1 MANLVSGSFKSTNVN
16 DGADARLLMLEAS
29 GNVIGFDAE
38 GKVVPGQKVDIVA
51 YIQNIEGSPVFT
63 AIPYIGETAQTPI
76 TLKGSGNARYIT
88 GEEWNKDWNRLIVSV
103 SLAGFTDSTTIAKVQ
118 DGSGKDG
125 QNAIVGLLTNEA
137 ITLSADENGN
147 IPDFSTATGEFQ
159 IYDGLKKVTE
169 GVSFAISGQVG
180 ASGTINQNGVYN
192 VTAMT
197 ADTATI
203 EFKASYKGTEIVKK
217 LSLAK
222 SRKGQPGKNANLLY
236 LSVSNNVIV
245 FDANDVAF
253 PNQRI
258 SIVAKLQNISG
269 TATFKAIPYINATAQ
284 PEIALSG
291 SGNDRYI
298 SGENWDKRW
307 TSLSVTATMGGLS
320 DQTTIYKIS
329 EVKGADG
336 KNTIIGILTN
346 ESITISADANGNVP
360 DFTKATGTFQI
371 YDGIALVD
379 PKNVTYAVQTQTG
392 ATATIGT
399 DGVYRV
405 TAMSADTATVVF
417 KATYGGVE
425 RTKQLSIAKSK
436 AGQKGEAGNGI
447 KSTKTQY
454 QRSTDGQTPPTGTWL
469 DEIPVVPPGEF
480 LWTRVTQ
487 TFDDNTTSVSY
498 SVSKMG
504 EDGEKG
510 KDSYVHTMFANDIDF
525 GDYDYSG
532 NPNLMTVLKASD
544 FYTQSGATIED
555 FNGGLKVSFTKTDGA
570 TFLESRKNIP
580 ALLPNKQ
587 YVLSADVTVMEGYS
601 GKLENLRL
609 GYRKSPN
616 GTIILPLT
624 AKDAQV
630 GKKTKIFITANSSSA
645 TDPSIFDRMYF
656 TINTT
661 STEPFVGTVLIENI
675 KVEEGSTATPYQ
687 PNLIEEPYQISRE
700 PLGKNIADP
709 TKSFPYS
716 TSSYNIY
723 IGKNTEKYEANQ
735 KYIITMKA
743 TKASAKRFGVYLLGG
758 SLGVG
763 NMTPV
768 EGLTD
773 TWQLLFTVTD
783 AHINAGVTDV
793 LSIYQ
798 LPQSITASVQVEWI
812 KLEKAEVWTPNIDA
826 FEYVGFYTGELAEAP
841 SDPTMYKWNKIKGED
856 GVGLESTEIFYVGS
870 TNGQTPPESGWQT
883 TVPNVPQGQYMWTK
897 IVWTY
902 SDDSIKTAYS
912 VGKMGANGA
921 NGNDGLPGKDGVG
934 IKTTSVDYAI
944 STSGTT
950 KPTTGWQPTI
960 PTVPQGQYLWT
971 RITWTYTD
979 NTTEQGYSVARQGEK
994 GDSGKDGIAGKDG
1007 VGLQSTNITYAGSTN
1022 GSTPPSTGWNT
1033 QVPTVPPGQYLWT
1046 RTVWTY
1052 TDSTSETGYSVARMG
1067 ADGAK
1072 GNDGIAGKD
1081 GVGIKTTLIE
1091 YAVNTSGTTKPTS
1104 GWSTN
1109 IPTVPQGQYL
1119 WTRTTWTYT
1128 DNTTEQGYTVARMGA
1143 DGAKGNDGVSVK
1155 TITTTYQA
1163 GTSGTTPPTGT
1174 WLTTPPTVAEN
1185 QFLWTKIEI
1194 ALDNGTKST
1203 GYSVG
1208 KMGAQGQPGEK
1219 GDPGAPGTPG
1229 NGIKS
1234 SSVTYQVSTSGTTT
1248 PTGTWVSTPP
1258 TVPQGQYLWTRTV
1271 LTFDNGQSVTAYA
1284 VSKAGIDGENGL
1296 NNDNMVFNNRFDK
1309 FNEWPQNS
1317 MGWYKTQ
1324 FTQATQPETDKPTNN
1339 ILKIGGDASSGSR
1352 YTFSRN
1358 IAVVPGTTIEL
1369 SFDAK
1374 LSRLF
1379 TNKNIAIIRMFDAE
1393 HANSSNQPDTV
1404 GGNSYINLFTDGTA
1418 NVGAG
1423 VTEYDGKNTPIATAN
1438 TWYRYKVRFLVPD
1451 NVTNVKMFFIT
1462 TDTNAS
1468 SFLFVRDPQGVIYKD
1483 LNANTRN
1490 FALDSRFPS
1499 AKTIGGTTTRRK
1511 NIQLSRPTKA
1521 GEKYT
1526 IALDYSLISGTL
1538 TSQIQVVLADKN
1550 EAGKGNVLLNTS
1562 GNKNRL
1568 VGEITATGEADHLQ
1582 IFHGVGG
1589 ATTEA
1594 TNYEFEK
1601 IMFNL
1606 GDKTFDYEQAP
1617 EDGFSTT
1624 NVWPNSSWNIGK
1636 GAWVFTD
1643 DQFEILAPET
1653 DKPESSILHGKP
1665 KNINFQQTYQIP
1677 HPRFVNAGDIV
1688 HVSFDYKEKNRTA
1701 DTMLACVRI
1710 FPEKDTV
1717 NSSSNALM
1725 EKYIT
1730 PSVLGWSLA
1739 NNTNWI
1745 NVDYVFRSTVSGWLD
1760 ILPYDN
1766 DATGNHESFY
1776 REIFV
1781 TNAGKLHGEWSPAQV
1796 DFATQI
1802 DGIPKVFVQASM
1814 PTDPSIKN
1822 GDQWWVQSGNKV
1834 TSIKV
1839 YGNGAWHDQAID
1851 QAVLN
1856 IVQLN
1861 AVNINGSV
1869 VNGSQFINTFDI
1881 KDSDHSKMKGTT
1893 KIQDGFIMQDVENIG
1908 LDASGAETRKFLE
1921 SHLRLSYGSFLSQS
1935 TLFDDQG
1942 NQTSNSSSNLTGGYL
1957 NLTLKDSSGTYN
1969 GTLDAKALTNTGWKT
1984 LRLNSQMD
1992 IAEGN
1997 PPQYRIFYQLDGS
2010 KLIKFRGQVKMKSG
2024 KMLHTKTYYPFQNG
2038 DPTATSTS
2046 TENYVPEEIRPDR
2059 TAFGYGAGPKAGG
2072 RIAATTTP
2080 RILINPAEDG
2090 DYFSIEAFQYIK
2102 G

>member
-16 DGADARLLMLEAS
+16 DGADARLLMIEAS

-38 GKVVPGQKVDIVA
+38 GKAVPGQKVDIVA

-159 IYDGLKKVTE
+159 IYDGLTKVTE

-203 EFKASYKGTEIVKK
+203 EFKATYKGTEIVKK

-284 PEIALSG
+284 PGIALSG

-307 TSLSVTATMGGLS
+307 TSLSVTATIGELS

-399 DGVYRV
+399 NGVYRV

-454 QRSTDGQTPPTGTWL
+454 QRSADGQTPPTGAWL

-532 NPNLMTVLKASD
+532 NPNLSAKLNASS
-544 FYTQSGATIED
+544 FSNGTGATVADDNDEI
-555 FNGGLKVSFTKTDGA
+555 VFTLDGTNQLSKYA
-570 TFLESRKNIP
+570 TRTQTPLVEG
-580 ALLPNKQ
+580 KQ
-587 YVLSADVTVMEGYS
+587 YTISCEIM
-601 GKLENLRL
+601 LED
-609 GYRKSPN
+609 GFT
-616 GTIILPLT
+616 G
-624 AKDAQV
+624 
-630 GKKTKIFITANSSSA
+630 
-645 TDPSIFDRMYF
+645 DPSGIRLQHAYLPGGIVELQ
-656 TINTT
+656 TLTVPKNELNTWQKL
-661 STEPFVGTVLIENI
+661 VGTRTITQYSSTPNEWYPLFRDIRNLKPSGNVRLRNI
-675 KVEEGSTATPYQ
+675 KIEEGSTATPYQ
-687 PNLIEEPYQISRE
+687 PNLLDAPYYLSKVALGENLITNAKFPIITPNNPISGFDISEELI
-700 PLGKNIADP
+700 
-709 TKSFPYS
+709 
-716 TSSYNIY
+716 
-723 IGKNTEKYEANQ
+723 IGKTYNVSLKGNKPVNKEFHLYYGDADNYQ
-735 KYIITMKA
+735 A
-743 TKASAKRFGVYLLGG
+743 TLL
-758 SLGVG
+758 
-763 NMTPV
+763 PV
-768 EGLTD
+768 EGLK
-773 TWQLLFTVTD
+773 
-783 AHINAGVTDV
+783 DV
-793 LSIYQ
+793 LSA
-798 LPQSITASVQVEWI
+798 TFKASNSTGTSNLLRVALWQKPNSVTDGNVKIEWLKI
-812 KLEKAEVWTPNIDA
+812 EKGDTRTPNIDA
-826 FEYVGFYTGELAEAP
+826 FKYVGFYTGELAEAP

-912 VGKMGANGA
+912 VGKIGANGT

-934 IKTTSVDYAI
+934 ITDTLIEYAVN
-944 STSGTT
+944 TSGTVR
-950 KPTTGWQPTI
+950 PTSGWSTNTPS
-960 PTVPQGQYLWT
+960 VPQGQYLWT

-979 NTTEQGYSVARQGEK
+979 NTTEQGYIVARQGAN
-994 GDSGKDGIAGKDG
+994 GANGK
-1007 VGLQSTNITYAGSTN
+1007 
-1022 GSTPPSTGWNT
+1022 
-1033 QVPTVPPGQYLWT
+1033 
-1046 RTVWTY
+1046 
-1052 TDSTSETGYSVARMG
+1052 
-1067 ADGAK
+1067 
-1072 GNDGIAGKD
+1072 
-1081 GVGIKTTLIE
+1081 
-1091 YAVNTSGTTKPTS
+1091 
-1104 GWSTN
+1104 
-1109 IPTVPQGQYL
+1109 
-1119 WTRTTWTYT
+1119 
-1128 DNTTEQGYTVARMGA
+1128 
-1143 DGAKGNDGVSVK
+1143 DGVSVK
-1155 TITTTYQA
+1155 TIATTYQA
-1163 GTSGTTPPTGT
+1163 GTSGTTPPTGA
-1174 WLTTPPTVAEN
+1174 WLPTPPAVAEN

-1194 ALDNGTKST
+1194 SLDDGTKST

-1296 NNDNMVFNNRFDK
+1296 NNDNMVFNSRFEK

-1317 MGWYKTQ
+1317 MGWLKTQ

-1379 TNKNIAIIRMFDAE
+1379 TNKNIATIRMFDAE

-1418 NVGAG
+1418 SAGAG
-1423 VTEYDGKNTPIATAN
+1423 VTEYDGKNTPITTAN

-1451 NVTNVKMFFIT
+1451 NVTNVKIFFIT
-1462 TDTNAS
+1462 TDANAS

-1526 IALDYSLISGTL
+1526 IAFDYSLISGTL

-1582 IFHGVGG
+1582 IFHGVNG

-1636 GAWVFTD
+1636 GSWVFTD
-1643 DQFEILAPET
+1643 DQFEILEPET

-1665 KNINFQQTYQIP
+1665 KNINFQQTYQMP
-1677 HPRFVNAGDIV
+1677 HPRFVNAGDII

-1739 NNTNWI
+1739 NITEWTKI
-1745 NVDYVFRSTVSGWLD
+1745 DYVFRSTVSGWLE

-1766 DATGNHESFY
+1766 DTTGNHESFY

-1796 DFATQI
+1796 DFALQI
-1802 DGIPKVFVQASM
+1802 DGIPKVFVQANM

-1834 TSIKV
+1834 TAIKV

-1861 AVNINGSV
+1861 AVNINGSTIAGGEILQQFSFKESDTVLSEGATQFKDGYFKMDSFGYV
-1869 VNGSQFINTFDI
+1869 VDSAGTKERQAYENHYLLQGSQMTYQTINYNAID
-1881 KDSDHSKMKGTT
+1881 DT
-1893 KIQDGFIMQDVENIG
+1893 KVDVQANSI
-1908 LDASGAETRKFLE
+1908 LSGGRLFMSETN
-1921 SHLRLSYGSFLSQS
+1921 Y
-1935 TLFDDQG
+1935 
-1942 NQTSNSSSNLTGGYL
+1942 QTNEVYAGQLT
-1957 NLTLKDSSGTYN
+1957 
-1969 GTLDAKALTNTGWKT
+1969 AKALSNTGWKT
-1984 LRLNSQMD
+1984 FRLGPLFEVK
-1992 IAEGN
+1992 EGN
-1997 PPQYRIFYQLDGS
+1997 PPQYKIIHQLDGS
-2010 KLIKFRGQVKMKSG
+2010 KLVKFRGQFGLKSG
-2024 KMLHTKTYYPFQNG
+2024 NMRKGSTYYPFKAENNASSG
-2038 DPTATSTS
+2038 
-2046 TENYVPEEIRPDR
+2046 ENYVPAEITPDV
-2059 TAFGYGAGPKAGG
+2059 TAFGYGATSTAEGG
-2072 RIAATTTP
+2072 RLAATTA
-2080 RILINPAEDG
+2080 RNILLFPASDTS
-2090 DYFSIEAFQYIK
+2090 YCSIEAFQYIIER
-2102 G
+2102 

>member
-16 DGADARLLMLEAS
+16 DGADARLLMLETS

-38 GKVVPGQKVDIVA
+38 GKAVPGQKVDIVA

-159 IYDGLKKVTE
+159 IYDGLTKVTE

-203 EFKASYKGTEIVKK
+203 EFKATYKGIEIVKK

-307 TSLSVTATMGGLS
+307 TSLSVTATIGGLS

-399 DGVYRV
+399 NGVYRV

-417 KATYGGVE
+417 KATYGGAE

-454 QRSTDGQTPPTGTWL
+454 QRSTDGQTPPTGAWL

-480 LWTRVTQ
+480 LWT
-487 TFDDNTTSVSY
+487 
-498 SVSKMG
+498 
-504 EDGEKG
+504 
-510 KDSYVHTMFANDIDF
+510 
-525 GDYDYSG
+525 
-532 NPNLMTVLKASD
+532 
-544 FYTQSGATIED
+544 
-555 FNGGLKVSFTKTDGA
+555 
-570 TFLESRKNIP
+570 
-580 ALLPNKQ
+580 
-587 YVLSADVTVMEGYS
+587 
-601 GKLENLRL
+601 
-609 GYRKSPN
+609 
-616 GTIILPLT
+616 
-624 AKDAQV
+624 
-630 GKKTKIFITANSSSA
+630 
-645 TDPSIFDRMYF
+645 
-656 TINTT
+656 
-661 STEPFVGTVLIENI
+661 
-675 KVEEGSTATPYQ
+675 
-687 PNLIEEPYQISRE
+687 
-700 PLGKNIADP
+700 
-709 TKSFPYS
+709 
-716 TSSYNIY
+716 
-723 IGKNTEKYEANQ
+723 
-735 KYIITMKA
+735 
-743 TKASAKRFGVYLLGG
+743 
-758 SLGVG
+758 
-763 NMTPV
+763 
-768 EGLTD
+768 
-773 TWQLLFTVTD
+773 
-783 AHINAGVTDV
+783 
-793 LSIYQ
+793 
-798 LPQSITASVQVEWI
+798 
-812 KLEKAEVWTPNIDA
+812 
-826 FEYVGFYTGELAEAP
+826 
-841 SDPTMYKWNKIKGED
+841 
-856 GVGLESTEIFYVGS
+856 
-870 TNGQTPPESGWQT
+870 
-883 TVPNVPQGQYMWTK
+883 
-897 IVWTY
+897 
-902 SDDSIKTAYS
+902 
-912 VGKMGANGA
+912 
-921 NGNDGLPGKDGVG
+921 
-934 IKTTSVDYAI
+934 
-944 STSGTT
+944 
-950 KPTTGWQPTI
+950 
-960 PTVPQGQYLWT
+960 
-971 RITWTYTD
+971 
-979 NTTEQGYSVARQGEK
+979 
-994 GDSGKDGIAGKDG
+994 
-1007 VGLQSTNITYAGSTN
+1007 
-1022 GSTPPSTGWNT
+1022 
-1033 QVPTVPPGQYLWT
+1033 
-1046 RTVWTY
+1046 
-1052 TDSTSETGYSVARMG
+1052 
-1067 ADGAK
+1067 
-1072 GNDGIAGKD
+1072 
-1081 GVGIKTTLIE
+1081 
-1091 YAVNTSGTTKPTS
+1091 
-1104 GWSTN
+1104 
-1109 IPTVPQGQYL
+1109 
-1119 WTRTTWTYT
+1119 
-1128 DNTTEQGYTVARMGA
+1128 
-1143 DGAKGNDGVSVK
+1143 
-1155 TITTTYQA
+1155 
-1163 GTSGTTPPTGT
+1163 
-1174 WLTTPPTVAEN
+1174 
-1185 QFLWTKIEI
+1185 KIEI
-1194 ALDNGTKST
+1194 SLDDGTKST

-1284 VSKAGIDGENGL
+1284 VSKSGIDGENGL
-1296 NNDNMVFNNRFDK
+1296 NNDNMVFNSRFEK

-1379 TNKNIAIIRMFDAE
+1379 TNKNIATIRMFDAE
-1393 HANSSNQPDTV
+1393 HANSSNQPNTV
-1404 GGNSYINLFTDGTA
+1404 GGNSYINLYMDGTA
-1418 NVGAG
+1418 NAGAG

-1438 TWYRYKVRFLVPD
+1438 TWYRYKVRFLVPN
-1451 NVTNVKMFFIT
+1451 NVTNVKMFFT
-1462 TDTNAS
+1462 VSDPNAS
-1468 SFLFVRDPQGVIYKD
+1468 SFLFIRDPQGVIYKD

-1499 AKTIGGTTTRRK
+1499 AKTIGETTTRRK

-1526 IALDYSLISGTL
+1526 IAFDYSLISGTL

-1582 IFHGVGG
+1582 IFHGVNG

-1636 GAWVFTD
+1636 GSWVFTD
-1643 DQFEILAPET
+1643 DQFEILEPET

-1665 KNINFQQTYQIP
+1665 RNLSYQQAYQMP
-1677 HPRFVNAGDIV
+1677 HPRFVNAGDII
-1688 HVSFDYKEKNRTA
+1688 HVSFDYKEKNRTK
-1701 DTMLACVRI
+1701 DTLLAIIRI
-1710 FPEKDTV
+1710 FSEKDTA
-1717 NSSSNALM
+1717 NSAANALA
-1725 EKYIT
+1725 EKPIK

-1739 NNTNWI
+1739 NNTDWV

-1802 DGIPKVFVQASM
+1802 DGIPKVFVQANM

-1822 GDQWWVQSGNKV
+1822 GDQWWLQSGNKV
-1834 TSIKV
+1834 TAIKV

-1861 AVNINGSV
+1861 AVNINGSTIAGGEILQQFSFKESDTVLSEGSTQFKNGYFKMDSFGYV
-1869 VNGSQFINTFDI
+1869 VDSAGTKERKAYENHYLLQGSQMTYQTINYNATD
-1881 KDSDHSKMKGTT
+1881 DT
-1893 KIQDGFIMQDVENIG
+1893 KVDLQANSI
-1908 LDASGAETRKFLE
+1908 LSGGRLFMSETN
-1921 SHLRLSYGSFLSQS
+1921 Y
-1935 TLFDDQG
+1935 
-1942 NQTSNSSSNLTGGYL
+1942 QTNEVYAGQLT
-1957 NLTLKDSSGTYN
+1957 
-1969 GTLDAKALTNTGWKT
+1969 AKALSNTGWKT
-1984 LRLNSQMD
+1984 FRLGPLFEVK
-1992 IAEGN
+1992 EGN
-1997 PPQYRIFYQLDGS
+1997 PPQYKIIHQLDGS
-2010 KLIKFRGQVKMKSG
+2010 KLVKFRGQFGLKSG
-2024 KMLHTKTYYPFQNG
+2024 NMRAGATYYPFKAENNASSG
-2038 DPTATSTS
+2038 
-2046 TENYVPEEIRPDR
+2046 ENYAPAEITPDV
-2059 TAFGYGAGPKAGG
+2059 TAFGYGATSTAEGG
-2072 RIAATTTP
+2072 RLAATTS
-2080 RILINPAEDG
+2080 RNILLFPASDTS
-2090 DYFSIEAFQYIK
+2090 YCSLEAFQYIIER
-2102 G
+2102 

>member
-16 DGADARLLMLEAS
+16 DGADARLLMLETS

-38 GKVVPGQKVDIVA
+38 GKAVPGQKVDIVA

-159 IYDGLKKVTE
+159 IYDGLAKVTE

-197 ADTATI
+197 ADTAMI
-203 EFKASYKGTEIVKK
+203 EFKATYKGTEIVKK

-307 TSLSVTATMGGLS
+307 TSLSVTATIGGLS

-405 TAMSADTATVVF
+405 TAMSADTATIVF

-454 QRSTDGQTPPTGTWL
+454 QRSTNGQTPPTGTWL

-504 EDGEKG
+504 EDGENGKPSYIHTAWANVDTFPEFVKG
-510 KDSYVHTMFANDIDF
+510 ARPNVHRKSEL
-525 GDYDYSG
+525 YSMYS
-532 NPNLMTVLKASD
+532 NN
-544 FYTQSGATIED
+544 ATEYPIQGYWLTD
-555 FNGGLKVSFTKTDGA
+555 TDGRLFFRTERMDLEKNPA
-570 TFLESRKNIP
+570 TFSVYNTIGMDYNSNDPEN
-580 ALLPNKQ
+580 
-587 YVLSADVTVMEGYS
+587 S
-601 GKLENLRL
+601 GSINTNL
-609 GYRKSPN
+609 
-616 GTIILPLT
+616 
-624 AKDAQV
+624 V
-630 GKKTKIFITANSSSA
+630 GKKVIISGRWRGSKETELVFMSKVVVNGVTKALPKDKEKIRIS
-645 TDPSIFDRMYF
+645 TDWQTF
-656 TINTT
+656 
-661 STEPFVGTVLIENI
+661 STVID
-675 KVEEGSTATPYQ
+675 KVEEGTTLVRFLPSYNYPGNWETAEGFYLDQ
-687 PNLIEEPYQISRE
+687 KDIKVEIVEEGESEEPTPWIPPITRKLFN
-700 PLGKNIADP
+700 PKNIFEGGNSRNPANFQGSNVEATKNVEVAEWGAKDASTFVITGGTNIIKGVMKVRLTDPPLQSDGKTFYRTNFHIRNNHETNTLIIAANGGTSVSIPPKAIGYFGTPTNQHTANNNLQLHFQVADP
-709 TKSFPYS
+709 S
-716 TSSYNIY
+716 
-723 IGKNTEKYEANQ
+723 
-735 KYIITMKA
+735 M
-743 TKASAKRFGVYLLGG
+743 
-758 SLGVG
+758 
-763 NMTPV
+763 
-768 EGLTD
+768 D
-773 TWQLLFTVTD
+773 
-783 AHINAGVTDV
+783 INCTFWNPEFYAYDIEHGFM
-793 LSIYQ
+793 
-798 LPQSITASVQVEWI
+798 
-812 KLEKAEVWTPNIDA
+812 EKAPGSDGRIYLGT
-826 FEYVGFYTGELAEAP
+826 YTDSNEEASGNP
-841 SDPTMYKWNKIKGED
+841 VDYDWAKVKGED
-856 GVGLESTEIFYVGS
+856 GVGLISTEIFYAGS

-883 TVPNVPQGQYMWTK
+883 TVPNVPQGQYMWMK
-897 IVWTY
+897 AVWTY

-912 VGKMGANGA
+912 VGKIGA

-934 IKTTSVDYAI
+934 ITDTLIEYAVN
-944 STSGTT
+944 TSGTVR
-950 KPTTGWQPTI
+950 PTSGWSTNTPS
-960 PTVPQGQYLWT
+960 VPQGQYLWT

-979 NTTEQGYSVARQGEK
+979 NTTEQGYIVARQGEN
-994 GDSGKDGIAGKDG
+994 GK
-1007 VGLQSTNITYAGSTN
+1007 
-1022 GSTPPSTGWNT
+1022 
-1033 QVPTVPPGQYLWT
+1033 
-1046 RTVWTY
+1046 
-1052 TDSTSETGYSVARMG
+1052 
-1067 ADGAK
+1067 
-1072 GNDGIAGKD
+1072 
-1081 GVGIKTTLIE
+1081 
-1091 YAVNTSGTTKPTS
+1091 
-1104 GWSTN
+1104 
-1109 IPTVPQGQYL
+1109 
-1119 WTRTTWTYT
+1119 
-1128 DNTTEQGYTVARMGA
+1128 
-1143 DGAKGNDGVSVK
+1143 DGVSVK

-1163 GTSGTTPPTGT
+1163 GTSGTTPPTGA

-1194 ALDNGTKST
+1194 VLDNGTKST

-1258 TVPQGQYLWTRTV
+1258 AVPQGQYLWTRTV

-1296 NNDNMVFNNRFDK
+1296 NNDNMVFNSRFEK

-1418 NVGAG
+1418 NAGAG

-1462 TDTNAS
+1462 TDPNAS

-1499 AKTIGGTTTRRK
+1499 AKTIGTTTTRRK

-1526 IALDYSLISGTL
+1526 IAFDYSLISGTL
-1538 TSQIQVVLADKN
+1538 TSQIQVFLRDKN

-1582 IFHGVGG
+1582 IFHGVNG

-1636 GAWVFTD
+1636 GSWVFTD
-1643 DQFEILAPET
+1643 DQFEILEPET

-1665 KNINFQQTYQIP
+1665 INLSYQQAYQMP

-1688 HVSFDYKEKNRTA
+1688 HVSFDYKEKNRTK
-1701 DTMLACVRI
+1701 DTLLAIIRI
-1710 FPEKDTV
+1710 FPEKDTA
-1717 NSSSNALM
+1717 NSGANALA
-1725 EKYIT
+1725 EKPIK

-1739 NNTNWI
+1739 NNTDWV
-1745 NVDYVFRSTVSGWLD
+1745 NVDYVFRSTVSGWLEV
-1760 ILPYDN
+1760 LMYD
-1766 DATGNHESFY
+1766 DDVTGNHESFY

-1802 DGIPKVFVQASM
+1802 DGIPKVFVQANM

-1908 LDASGAETRKFLE
+1908 LDASGAETKKFLE
-1921 SHLRLSYGSFLSQS
+1921 SHLRLSYSSFLSQS

-1984 LRLNSQMD
+1984 FRLGPLFEVK
-1992 IAEGN
+1992 EGN

-2010 KLIKFRGQVKMKSG
+2010 KLVKFRGQFGLKSG
-2024 KMLHTKTYYPFQNG
+2024 TMKANGTYYPFK
-2038 DPTATSTS
+2038 A
-2046 TENYVPEEIRPDR
+2046 ENNASSGETYVPAEITPDV
-2059 TAFGYGAGPKAGG
+2059 TAFGYGATNTAQGG
-2072 RIAATTTP
+2072 RLAATTS
-2080 RILINPAEDG
+2080 RNILLFPASDAT
-2090 DYFSIEAFQYIK
+2090 YCSIEGFQYIIER
-2102 G
+2102 

>member
-16 DGADARLLMLEAS
+16 DGADARLLMLETS

-38 GKVVPGQKVDIVA
+38 GKAVPGQKVDIVA

-159 IYDGLKKVTE
+159 IYDGLTKVTE

-203 EFKASYKGTEIVKK
+203 EFKATYKGTEIVKK

-284 PEIALSG
+284 PGIALSG

-307 TSLSVTATMGGLS
+307 TSLSVTATIGELS

-399 DGVYRV
+399 NGVYRV
-405 TAMSADTATVVF
+405 TAMSADTATVIF

-454 QRSTDGQTPPTGTWL
+454 QRSADGQTPPTGTWL

-487 TFDDNTTSVSY
+487 TFDDDTTSVSY

-532 NPNLMTVLKASD
+532 NPNLMTVLKARN
-544 FYTQSGATIED
+544 FYPVSGGTIED
-555 FNGGLKVSFTKTDGA
+555 FNEGLKVTFTKTDGA
-570 TFLESRKNIP
+570 TFLETMKSIP

-587 YVLSADVTVMEGYS
+587 YTLSADVTVTEGYS

-609 GYRKSPN
+609 GYRKTPN

-675 KVEEGSTATPYQ
+675 KVEEGTTATPYQ
-687 PNLIEEPYQISRE
+687 PNLIEEPYQISHDALGGNILKPSTFPIENNEYMVANFIPDE
-700 PLGKNIADP
+700 P
-709 TKSFPYS
+709 
-716 TSSYNIY
+716 Y
-723 IGKNTEKYEANQ
+723 IEGQTYTF
-735 KYIITMKA
+735 TMEA
-743 TKASAKRFGVYLLGG
+743 TKAPTQTFGIYLRAG
-758 SLGVG
+758 SLGAG
-763 NMTPV
+763 NMKPV

-773 TWQLLFTVTD
+773 VWQVTFTPD
-783 AHINAGVTDV
+783 KDHINGGANGLNVF
-793 LSIYQ
+793 Q
-798 LPQSITASVQVEWI
+798 LPSTTKGKVKIKWA
-812 KLEKAEVWTPNIDA
+812 KLEKGGTRTPNIDA
-826 FEYVGFYTGELAEAP
+826 FKYVGFYTGELAEAP
-841 SDPTMYKWNKIKGED
+841 TDPTMYKWNKIKGED

-897 IVWTY
+897 VVWTY

-912 VGKMGANGA
+912 VGKIGANGA

-934 IKTTSVDYAI
+934 IDDTLIEYAVN
-944 STSGTT
+944 TSGTVR
-950 KPTTGWQPTI
+950 PTSGWSTNTPS
-960 PTVPQGQYLWT
+960 VPQGQYLWT

-979 NTTEQGYSVARQGEK
+979 NTTEQGYIVARQGAN
-994 GDSGKDGIAGKDG
+994 GANGK
-1007 VGLQSTNITYAGSTN
+1007 
-1022 GSTPPSTGWNT
+1022 
-1033 QVPTVPPGQYLWT
+1033 
-1046 RTVWTY
+1046 
-1052 TDSTSETGYSVARMG
+1052 
-1067 ADGAK
+1067 
-1072 GNDGIAGKD
+1072 
-1081 GVGIKTTLIE
+1081 
-1091 YAVNTSGTTKPTS
+1091 
-1104 GWSTN
+1104 
-1109 IPTVPQGQYL
+1109 
-1119 WTRTTWTYT
+1119 
-1128 DNTTEQGYTVARMGA
+1128 
-1143 DGAKGNDGVSVK
+1143 DGVSVK
-1155 TITTTYQA
+1155 TIATTYQA

-1174 WLTTPPTVAEN
+1174 WLPTPPAVAEN

-1194 ALDNGTKST
+1194 SLDDGTKST

-1258 TVPQGQYLWTRTV
+1258 AVPQGQYLWTRTV

-1296 NNDNMVFNNRFDK
+1296 NNDNMVFNSRFEK

-1317 MGWYKTQ
+1317 MGWLKTQ

-1339 ILKIGGDASSGSR
+1339 ILKIGGDASSASR

-1369 SFDAK
+1369 SFDVKTSIIFSAK
-1374 LSRLF
+1374 S
-1379 TNKNIAIIRMFDAE
+1379 ISHIRMYNSE
-1393 HANSSNQPDTV
+1393 KANSSNQTDTV
-1404 GGNSYINLFTDGTA
+1404 GGNSYINILQNGKADA
-1418 NVGAG
+1418 GAG
-1423 VTEYDGKNTPIATAN
+1423 VGEYEATNQAISTAN
-1438 TWYRYKVRFLVPD
+1438 KWYRYKVRFVVPND
-1451 NVTNVKMFFIT
+1451 VTNVKLFFVVNEP
-1462 TDTNAS
+1462 NAS
-1468 SFLFVRDPQGVIYKD
+1468 AFLFVRDPQGVIYKD

-1499 AKTIGGTTTRRK
+1499 AKTIGATTTRRK

-1526 IALDYSLISGTL
+1526 IAFDYSLISGTL

-1582 IFHGVGG
+1582 IFHGVNG

-1636 GAWVFTD
+1636 GTWVYTD

-1665 KNINFQQTYQIP
+1665 RNINFQQTYQIP
-1677 HPRFVNAGDIV
+1677 HPRFVNAGDII

-1739 NNTNWI
+1739 NNTDWV

-1766 DATGNHESFY
+1766 DVTGNHESFY

-1802 DGIPKVFVQASM
+1802 NGIPKVFVQASM

-1822 GDQWWVQSGNKV
+1822 GDQWWVQSGNRV

-1908 LDASGAETRKFLE
+1908 LNASGAETKKFSE
-1921 SHLRLSYGSFLSQS
+1921 SHMRLSYGSFLSQN

-1942 NQTSNSSSNLTGGYL
+1942 KQTSNSSSNLTGGYL

-1969 GTLDAKALTNTGWKT
+1969 GTLDAKALTNMPWVD
-1984 LRLNSQMD
+1984 LVMD
-1992 IAEGN
+1992 SAFETAESN
-1997 PPQYRIFYQLDGS
+1997 PPQYKIIYNLDGS
-2010 KLIKFRGQVKMKSG
+2010 KTINFRGQVKLKSG
-2024 KMLHTKTYYPFQNG
+2024 TMSPGRAYQPFKT
-2038 DPTATSTS
+2038 AS
-2046 TENYVPEEIRPDR
+2046 
-2059 TAFGYGAGPKAGG
+2059 GAHS
-2072 RIAATTTP
+2072 
-2080 RILINPAEDG
+2080 LPAEVRPRSTTFAYAPVG
-2090 DYFSIEAFQYIK
+2090 VASGTTFGGQWAITSSGYFSLGVAQSNTTYAVLSPITYVID
-2102 G
+2102 

>member
-38 GKVVPGQKVDIVA
+38 GKAVPGQKVDIVA

-88 GEEWNKDWNRLIVSV
+88 GEEWNKNWNRLIVSV

-159 IYDGLKKVTE
+159 IYDGLTKVTE

-197 ADTATI
+197 TDTATI

-307 TSLSVTATMGGLS
+307 TSLSVTATIGGLS

-329 EVKGADG
+329 EVKGSDG

-399 DGVYRV
+399 NGVYRV

-417 KATYGGVE
+417 KATYGGIE

-454 QRSTDGQTPPTGTWL
+454 QRSVDGQTPPTGAWL

-532 NPNLMTVLKASD
+532 NPNLMTVLKARD
-544 FYTQSGATIED
+544 FYPVSGGTIED
-555 FNGGLKVSFTKTDGA
+555 FNGGLKVTFTKTDGA
-570 TFLESRKNIP
+570 TFLETMKSIP

-587 YVLSADVTVMEGYS
+587 YTLSADVTVTEGYS

-645 TDPSIFDRMYF
+645 TDPLIFDRMYF

-687 PNLIEEPYQISRE
+687 PNLIEEPYQISHE
-700 PLGKNIADP
+700 PLGKNIANKDIQFP
-709 TKSFPYS
+709 IKSSAYLLYVARMIEPFVVRETY
-716 TSSYNIY
+716 TVTI
-723 IGKNTEKYEANQ
+723 
-735 KYIITMKA
+735 KA
-743 TKASAKRFGVYLLGG
+743 TKPASQTFMVYNSGEG
-758 SLGVG
+758 TTYYG
-763 NMTPV
+763 NLKPV

-773 TWQLLFTVTD
+773 IWSLTFTPENVSSSNPSDLRIFQYPSSTVGTCQID
-783 AHINAGVTDV
+783 WLKI
-793 LSIYQ
+793 
-798 LPQSITASVQVEWI
+798 
-812 KLEKAEVWTPNIDA
+812 EKGGIRTPNIDA
-826 FEYVGFYTGELAEAP
+826 FEYIGFYTGELAEAP
-841 SDPTMYKWNKIKGED
+841 NDPTIYKWNKIKGED
-856 GVGLESTEIFYVGS
+856 GVGLISTEIFYAGS

-883 TVPNVPQGQYMWTK
+883 TVPNVPQGQYMWMK
-897 IVWTY
+897 AVWTY

-912 VGKMGANGA
+912 VGKIGA

-934 IKTTSVDYAI
+934 IDDTLIEYAV
-944 STSGTT
+944 STSGTVR
-950 KPTTGWQPTI
+950 PTSGWSTNTPS
-960 PTVPQGQYLWT
+960 VPQGQYLWT

-979 NTTEQGYSVARQGEK
+979 NTTEQGYIVARQGAN
-994 GDSGKDGIAGKDG
+994 G
-1007 VGLQSTNITYAGSTN
+1007 TN
-1022 GSTPPSTGWNT
+1022 G
-1033 QVPTVPPGQYLWT
+1033 
-1046 RTVWTY
+1046 
-1052 TDSTSETGYSVARMG
+1052 
-1067 ADGAK
+1067 K
-1072 GNDGIAGKD
+1072 
-1081 GVGIKTTLIE
+1081 
-1091 YAVNTSGTTKPTS
+1091 
-1104 GWSTN
+1104 
-1109 IPTVPQGQYL
+1109 
-1119 WTRTTWTYT
+1119 
-1128 DNTTEQGYTVARMGA
+1128 
-1143 DGAKGNDGVSVK
+1143 DGVSVK

-1163 GTSGTTPPTGT
+1163 GTSGTTPPTGA
-1174 WLTTPPTVAEN
+1174 WLPTPPAVAEN

-1194 ALDNGTKST
+1194 SLDDGTKST

-1296 NNDNMVFNNRFDK
+1296 NNDNMVFNSRFEK

-1317 MGWYKTQ
+1317 MGWLKTQ

-1339 ILKIGGDASSGSR
+1339 ILKIGGDASSASR

-1379 TNKNIAIIRMFDAE
+1379 TNKNIATIRMFDAE

-1418 NVGAG
+1418 SAGAG
-1423 VTEYDGKNTPIATAN
+1423 VTEYDGKNTPITTAN
-1438 TWYRYKVRFLVPD
+1438 AWYRYKVRFLVPD
-1451 NVTNVKMFFIT
+1451 NVTNVKVFFIT
-1462 TDTNAS
+1462 TDPNAS

-1490 FALDSRFPS
+1490 FILDSRFPS
-1499 AKTIGGTTTRRK
+1499 AKTIGATTTRRK

-1582 IFHGVGG
+1582 IFHGVNG

-1701 DTMLACVRI
+1701 DTILACVRI

-1802 DGIPKVFVQASM
+1802 NGIPKVFVQANM

-1893 KIQDGFIMQDVENIG
+1893 KIQDGFVMQDVENIG
-1908 LDASGAETRKFLE
+1908 LDASGAETKKFSE
-1921 SHLRLSYGSFLSQS
+1921 SHMRLSYGSFLSQS
-1935 TLFDDQG
+1935 TLFDGQG

-1984 LRLNSQMD
+1984 LRLGPLFEVK
-1992 IAEGN
+1992 EGN
-1997 PPQYRIFYQLDGS
+1997 PPQYKIIHQLDGT
-2010 KLIKFRGQVKMKSG
+2010 KLVKFRGQFGLKSG
-2024 KMLHTKTYYPFQNG
+2024 TMKASGTYYPFKEVNNAQ
-2038 DPTATSTS
+2038 DPV
-2046 TENYVPEEIRPDR
+2046 NYVPDEIKPDV
-2059 TAFGYGAGPKAGG
+2059 TAFGYGATNTAQGG
-2072 RIAATTTP
+2072 RLAATTAKN
-2080 RILINPAEDG
+2080 ILLFPATDAT
-2090 DYFSIEAFQYIK
+2090 YCSIEGFQYIIES
-2102 G
+2102 

>member
-16 DGADARLLMLEAS
+16 DGADARLLMLETS

-38 GKVVPGQKVDIVA
+38 GKAVPGQKVDIVA

-159 IYDGLKKVTE
+159 IYDGLTKVTE

-180 ASGTINQNGVYN
+180 ASCTINQNGVYN

-203 EFKASYKGTEIVKK
+203 EFKATYKGTEIVKK

-269 TATFKAIPYINATAQ
+269 TATFKAIPYINTTAQ
-284 PEIALSG
+284 SEIALSG

-307 TSLSVTATMGGLS
+307 TSLSVTATIGGLS

-329 EVKGADG
+329 EVKGSDG

-399 DGVYRV
+399 NGVYRV

-454 QRSTDGQTPPTGTWL
+454 QRSVDGQTPPTGAWL

-532 NPNLMTVLKASD
+532 NPNLMKNITNDSWTAEGAMKITAVDDYLELTKD
-544 FYTQSGATIED
+544 ITGRYGNATIY
-555 FNGGLKVSFTKTDGA
+555 S
-570 TFLESRKNIP
+570 IP
-580 ALLPNKQ
+580 ALRSNSQ
-587 YVLSADVTVMEGYS
+587 YATSLEFYLKSGTPTEDLKKCNIAIEATNTSGQVYYSVIYMSDIPKSDEWINISNVFTTNTYTDNLSNWKFRIYVAPDVVVSMRV
-601 GKLENLRL
+601 K
-609 GYRKSPN
+609 
-616 GTIILPLT
+616 
-624 AKDAQV
+624 
-630 GKKTKIFITANSSSA
+630 
-645 TDPSIFDRMYF
+645 
-656 TINTT
+656 NT
-661 STEPFVGTVLIENI
+661 I
-675 KVEEGSTATPYQ
+675 KVEGGSTVTPYQ
-687 PNLIEEPYQISRE
+687 PNLLDAPYYLSKVSLGENLITNAKFPIITPNNPISGFDISEELI
-700 PLGKNIADP
+700 
-709 TKSFPYS
+709 
-716 TSSYNIY
+716 
-723 IGKNTEKYEANQ
+723 IGKTYTVSLKGTKPANKEFQLYYGEANYQ
-735 KYIITMKA
+735 ESQSQYQA
-743 TKASAKRFGVYLLGG
+743 TLR
-758 SLGVG
+758 
-763 NMTPV
+763 PV

-773 TWQLLFTVTD
+773 VWSATFTARKTSEMTNLLRVALWQKPNSATYNTVQID
-783 AHINAGVTDV
+783 WLKI
-793 LSIYQ
+793 
-798 LPQSITASVQVEWI
+798 
-812 KLEKAEVWTPNIDA
+812 EKGDTRTPNIDA
-826 FEYVGFYTGELAEAP
+826 FKYVGFYTGELAEAP

-902 SDDSIKTAYS
+902 SDDSVKTAYS
-912 VGKMGANGA
+912 VGKIGANGT

-934 IKTTSVDYAI
+934 IDDTLIEYAVN
-944 STSGTT
+944 TSGTVR
-950 KPTTGWQPTI
+950 PTSGWSTNTPS
-960 PTVPQGQYLWT
+960 VPQGQYLWT

-979 NTTEQGYSVARQGEK
+979 NTTEQGYIVARQGAN
-994 GDSGKDGIAGKDG
+994 G
-1007 VGLQSTNITYAGSTN
+1007 TN
-1022 GSTPPSTGWNT
+1022 G
-1033 QVPTVPPGQYLWT
+1033 
-1046 RTVWTY
+1046 
-1052 TDSTSETGYSVARMG
+1052 
-1067 ADGAK
+1067 K
-1072 GNDGIAGKD
+1072 
-1081 GVGIKTTLIE
+1081 
-1091 YAVNTSGTTKPTS
+1091 
-1104 GWSTN
+1104 
-1109 IPTVPQGQYL
+1109 
-1119 WTRTTWTYT
+1119 
-1128 DNTTEQGYTVARMGA
+1128 
-1143 DGAKGNDGVSVK
+1143 DGVSVK

-1163 GTSGTTPPTGT
+1163 GTSGTTPPTGA
-1174 WLTTPPTVAEN
+1174 WLPTPPAVAEN

-1194 ALDNGTKST
+1194 SLDDGTKST

-1258 TVPQGQYLWTRTV
+1258 VVPQGQYLWTRTV

-1296 NNDNMVFNNRFDK
+1296 NNDNMVFNSRFEK

-1352 YTFSRN
+1352 YTFSRS

-1418 NVGAG
+1418 SAGAG
-1423 VTEYDGKNTPIATAN
+1423 VTEYDGKNTPITTAN
-1438 TWYRYKVRFLVPD
+1438 AWYRYKVRFLVPD
-1451 NVTNVKMFFIT
+1451 NVTNVKIFFIT
-1462 TDTNAS
+1462 TDANAS

-1499 AKTIGGTTTRRK
+1499 AKTIGATTTRRK

-1526 IALDYSLISGTL
+1526 IAFDYSLISGTL

-1582 IFHGVGG
+1582 IFHGVNG

-1665 KNINFQQTYQIP
+1665 RNINFQQTYQIP
-1677 HPRFVNAGDIV
+1677 HPRFVNAGDII

-1745 NVDYVFRSTVSGWLD
+1745 KVDYVFRSTVSGWVD

-1802 DGIPKVFVQASM
+1802 NGIPKVFVQANM

-1908 LDASGAETRKFLE
+1908 LDASGAETKKFLE
-1921 SHLRLSYGSFLSQS
+1921 SHMRLSYGSFLSQS
-1935 TLFDDQG
+1935 TLFDDRG

-2024 KMLHTKTYYPFQNG
+2024 KMLRTKTYYPFQNG
-2038 DPTATSTS
+2038 NPTATATS
-2046 TENYVPEEIRPDR
+2046 TENYVPTEIRPDR
-2059 TAFGYGAGPKAGG
+2059 TAFGYGAGPNAGG

-2102 G
+2102 D

>member
-16 DGADARLLMLEAS
+16 DGADARLLILETS

-38 GKVVPGQKVDIVA
+38 GKAVPGQKVDIVA

-118 DGSGKDG
+118 DGSGKNG

-159 IYDGLKKVTE
+159 IYDGLTKVTE
-169 GVSFAISGQVG
+169 GVSFVISGQVG

-192 VTAMT
+192 ATAMT
-197 ADTATI
+197 ADTAMI

-307 TSLSVTATMGGLS
+307 TSLSVTATIGGLS

-399 DGVYRV
+399 NGVYKI

-454 QRSTDGQTPPTGTWL
+454 QRSTNGQTPPTGTWL

-555 FNGGLKVSFTKTDGA
+555 FNEGLKVTFSKTDGA

-587 YVLSADVTVMEGYS
+587 YVLSADVTVMEGYT
-601 GKLENLRL
+601 GKLDNLRL

-645 TDPSIFDRMYF
+645 TDPLIFDRMYF

-687 PNLIEEPYQISRE
+687 PNLIEEPYQISHE
-700 PLGKNIADP
+700 PLGKNILNPSIFPIKNSEYMVA
-709 TKSFPYS
+709 SFIPDEPYIEGQ
-716 TSSYNIY
+716 TY
-723 IGKNTEKYEANQ
+723 TF
-735 KYIITMKA
+735 TMEA
-743 TKASAKRFGVYLLGG
+743 TKPSTQTFGIYLRAG

-763 NMTPV
+763 NMKPV

-773 TWQLLFTVTD
+773 VWQVTFTPNKAIIDGGANGLNVF
-783 AHINAGVTDV
+783 
-793 LSIYQ
+793 Q
-798 LPQSITASVQVEWI
+798 LPGTTKGEVNIKWA
-812 KLEKAEVWTPNIDA
+812 KLEKGGTRTPNIDA
-826 FEYVGFYTGELAEAP
+826 FKYVGFYTGELAEAP

-856 GVGLESTEIFYVGS
+856 GVGLESTEIFYAGS

-883 TVPNVPQGQYMWTK
+883 TVPNVPQGQYMWMK
-897 IVWTY
+897 AVWTY

-912 VGKMGANGA
+912 VGKIGA

-934 IKTTSVDYAI
+934 ITDTLIEYAVN
-944 STSGTT
+944 TSGTVR
-950 KPTTGWQPTI
+950 PTSGWSTNTPS
-960 PTVPQGQYLWT
+960 VPQGQYLWT

-979 NTTEQGYSVARQGEK
+979 NTTEQGYIVARQGAN
-994 GDSGKDGIAGKDG
+994 GK
-1007 VGLQSTNITYAGSTN
+1007 
-1022 GSTPPSTGWNT
+1022 
-1033 QVPTVPPGQYLWT
+1033 
-1046 RTVWTY
+1046 
-1052 TDSTSETGYSVARMG
+1052 
-1067 ADGAK
+1067 
-1072 GNDGIAGKD
+1072 
-1081 GVGIKTTLIE
+1081 
-1091 YAVNTSGTTKPTS
+1091 
-1104 GWSTN
+1104 
-1109 IPTVPQGQYL
+1109 
-1119 WTRTTWTYT
+1119 
-1128 DNTTEQGYTVARMGA
+1128 
-1143 DGAKGNDGVSVK
+1143 DGVSVK

-1163 GTSGTTPPTGT
+1163 GTSGTTPPTGA
-1174 WLTTPPTVAEN
+1174 WLPTPPTVAEN

-1194 ALDNGTKST
+1194 SLDDGTKST

-1258 TVPQGQYLWTRTV
+1258 AVPQGQYLWTRTV

-1296 NNDNMVFNNRFDK
+1296 NNDNMVFNNRFEK

-1379 TNKNIAIIRMFDAE
+1379 TNKNIATIRMFDAE
-1393 HANSSNQPDTV
+1393 HANSSNQSDTV

-1418 NVGAG
+1418 NAGAG
-1423 VTEYDGKNTPIATAN
+1423 VMEYDGKNTPIATAN

-1451 NVTNVKMFFIT
+1451 NVTNVKMFFT
-1462 TDTNAS
+1462 VSDQNAS
-1468 SFLFVRDPQGVIYKD
+1468 SFLFIRDPQGVIYKD

-1499 AKTIGGTTTRRK
+1499 AKTIGASTTQRK

-1526 IALDYSLISGTL
+1526 IAFDYSLISGTL

-1550 EAGKGNVLLNTS
+1550 EAGKGKVLLNTS

-1582 IFHGVGG
+1582 IFHGVNG

-1636 GAWVFTD
+1636 GSWVFTD
-1643 DQFEILAPET
+1643 DQFEILEPET

-1665 KNINFQQTYQIP
+1665 INVSYQQAYQMP

-1688 HVSFDYKEKNRTA
+1688 HVSFDYKEKNRTK
-1701 DTMLACVRI
+1701 DTLLAIIRI
-1710 FPEKDTV
+1710 FPEKDTA
-1717 NSSSNALM
+1717 NSGANALA
-1725 EKYIT
+1725 EKPIK
-1730 PSVLGWSLA
+1730 PSVLGWSMA
-1739 NNTNWI
+1739 NNTDWV
-1745 NVDYVFRSTVSGWLD
+1745 NVDYVFRSTVSGWLE
-1760 ILPYDN
+1760 ILPYD
-1766 DATGNHESFY
+1766 DDVTGNHESFY

-1781 TNAGKLHGEWSPAQV
+1781 TNAGKLHGEWSPAQI

-1802 DGIPKVFVQASM
+1802 NGIPKVFVQANM
-1814 PTDPSIKN
+1814 PTDPSVKN

-1908 LDASGAETRKFLE
+1908 LDASGAETKKFLE
-1921 SHLRLSYGSFLSQS
+1921 SHMRLAYGSFLSQS

-1942 NQTSNSSSNLTGGYL
+1942 KETSNSSSNLTGGYL

-1984 LRLNSQMD
+1984 FRLGPLFEVK
-1992 IAEGN
+1992 EGN

-2010 KLIKFRGQVKMKSG
+2010 KLVKFRGQFGLKSG
-2024 KMLHTKTYYPFQNG
+2024 NMKAGATYYPFKTENN
-2038 DPTATSTS
+2038 ASTG
-2046 TENYVPEEIRPDR
+2046 ENYVPAEITPDV
-2059 TAFGYGAGPKAGG
+2059 TAFGYGATSTAQGG
-2072 RIAATTTP
+2072 RLAATTS
-2080 RILINPAEDG
+2080 RNILLFPASDTS
-2090 DYFSIEAFQYIK
+2090 YCSLEAFQYIIER
-2102 G
+2102 

>member
-16 DGADARLLMLEAS
+16 DGADARLLILETS

-38 GKVVPGQKVDIVA
+38 GKAVPGQKVDIVA

-76 TLKGSGNARYIT
+76 TLKGSENARYIT

-159 IYDGLKKVTE
+159 IYDGLTKVTE

-203 EFKASYKGTEIVKK
+203 EFKATHKGTEIVKK

-307 TSLSVTATMGGLS
+307 TSLSVTATIGGLS

-329 EVKGADG
+329 EVKGSDG

-346 ESITISADANGNVP
+346 ESITISADANGSVP

-399 DGVYRV
+399 NGVYRV

-454 QRSTDGQTPPTGTWL
+454 QRSADGQTPPTGTWL

-544 FYTQSGATIED
+544 FNTQSGATIED
-555 FNGGLKVSFTKTDGA
+555 FNGGLKVTFTKTDGA
-570 TFLESRKNIP
+570 TFLVSIKNIP

-587 YVLSADVTVMEGYS
+587 YTLSADVTVMEGYS

-609 GYRKSPN
+609 GYRKNPV

-624 AKDAQV
+624 AKNAQV
-630 GKKTKIFITANSSSA
+630 GKKTKIFITANSSSV

-656 TINTT
+656 TIHTT
-661 STEPFVGTVLIENI
+661 STEPFVGTALIENI
-675 KVEEGSTATPYQ
+675 KVEEGTTATPYQ
-687 PNLIEEPYQISRE
+687 PNLIEEPYQISHDALGGNILKPSTFPIENSEYMVANFIPDE
-700 PLGKNIADP
+700 P
-709 TKSFPYS
+709 
-716 TSSYNIY
+716 Y
-723 IGKNTEKYEANQ
+723 IEGQTYTF
-735 KYIITMKA
+735 TMEA
-743 TKASAKRFGVYLLGG
+743 TKPPTQTFGIYLRAG
-758 SLGVG
+758 SLGAG
-763 NMTPV
+763 NMKPV

-773 TWQLLFTVTD
+773 VWQVTFTPNKD
-783 AHINAGVTDV
+783 HIDGGANSLNVF
-793 LSIYQ
+793 Q
-798 LPQSITASVQVEWI
+798 LPSTTKGKVKIKWA
-812 KLEKAEVWTPNIDA
+812 KLEKGGTRTPNIDA
-826 FEYVGFYTGELAEAP
+826 FKYVGFYTGELAEAP
-841 SDPTMYKWNKIKGED
+841 TDPTMYKWNKIKGED
-856 GVGLESTEIFYVGS
+856 GVGLESTEIFYAGS

-897 IVWTY
+897 VVWTY

-912 VGKMGANGA
+912 VGKIGANGT

-934 IKTTSVDYAI
+934 ITDTLIEYAV
-944 STSGTT
+944 STSGTVR
-950 KPTTGWQPTI
+950 PTSGWSTNTPS
-960 PTVPQGQYLWT
+960 VPQGQYLWT

-979 NTTEQGYSVARQGEK
+979 NTTEQGYIVARQGAN
-994 GDSGKDGIAGKDG
+994 G
-1007 VGLQSTNITYAGSTN
+1007 TN
-1022 GSTPPSTGWNT
+1022 G
-1033 QVPTVPPGQYLWT
+1033 
-1046 RTVWTY
+1046 
-1052 TDSTSETGYSVARMG
+1052 
-1067 ADGAK
+1067 K
-1072 GNDGIAGKD
+1072 
-1081 GVGIKTTLIE
+1081 
-1091 YAVNTSGTTKPTS
+1091 
-1104 GWSTN
+1104 
-1109 IPTVPQGQYL
+1109 
-1119 WTRTTWTYT
+1119 
-1128 DNTTEQGYTVARMGA
+1128 
-1143 DGAKGNDGVSVK
+1143 DGVSVK

-1163 GTSGTTPPTGT
+1163 GTSGTTPPTGA
-1174 WLTTPPTVAEN
+1174 WLSTPPTVAEN

-1194 ALDNGTKST
+1194 SLDDGTKST

-1258 TVPQGQYLWTRTV
+1258 AVPQGQYLWTRTV

-1296 NNDNMVFNNRFDK
+1296 NNDNMVFNNRFEK

-1379 TNKNIAIIRMFDAE
+1379 TNKNIANIRMFDAE

-1404 GGNSYINLFTDGTA
+1404 GGNSYINLYMDGTA
-1418 NVGAG
+1418 NAGAG
-1423 VTEYDGKNTPIATAN
+1423 VTEYEGKNTPITTAN

-1451 NVTNVKMFFIT
+1451 NVTNIKIFFTT
-1462 TDTNAS
+1462 TDPNAS

-1653 DKPESSILHGKP
+1653 DKPESSILHGRP
-1665 KNINFQQTYQIP
+1665 RNLSYQQAYQMP

-1688 HVSFDYKEKNRTA
+1688 HVSFDYKEKNRTK
-1701 DTMLACVRI
+1701 DTLLAIIRI
-1710 FPEKDTV
+1710 FPEKDTA
-1717 NSSSNALM
+1717 NSGANALA
-1725 EKYIT
+1725 EKPIK
-1730 PSVLGWSLA
+1730 PSVLGWSMA
-1739 NNTNWI
+1739 NNTDWV
-1745 NVDYVFRSTVSGWLD
+1745 NVDYVFRSTVSGWLEF
-1760 ILPYDN
+1760 LTYD
-1766 DATGNHESFY
+1766 DDVTGNHESFY

-1802 DGIPKVFVQASM
+1802 NGIPKVFVQANM
-1814 PTDPSIKN
+1814 PIDPNIKN

-1893 KIQDGFIMQDVENIG
+1893 KIQDGFVMQDVENIG
-1908 LDASGAETRKFLE
+1908 LDASGAETKKFSE
-1921 SHLRLSYGSFLSQS
+1921 SHMRLSYGSFLSQN
-1935 TLFDDQG
+1935 TLFDGQG

-1957 NLTLKDSSGTYN
+1957 NLTLKDSSGSYN

-1984 LRLNSQMD
+1984 FRLGPLFEVK
-1992 IAEGN
+1992 EGN
-1997 PPQYRIFYQLDGS
+1997 PPQYKIIHQLDGS
-2010 KLIKFRGQVKMKSG
+2010 KLVKFRGQFGLKSG
-2024 KMLHTKTYYPFQNG
+2024 NMRKGSTYYPFK
-2038 DPTATSTS
+2038 A
-2046 TENYVPEEIRPDR
+2046 ENNASSGESYVPAEITPDV
-2059 TAFGYGAGPKAGG
+2059 TAFGYGATSTAEGG
-2072 RIAATTTP
+2072 RLAATTA
-2080 RILINPAEDG
+2080 RNILLFPASDTS
-2090 DYFSIEAFQYIK
+2090 YCSIEGFQYIIER
-2102 G
+2102 

>member
-16 DGADARLLMLEAS
+16 DGADARLLILETS

-38 GKVVPGQKVDIVA
+38 GKAVPGQKVDIVA

-76 TLKGSGNARYIT
+76 TLKGSGNARYII

-159 IYDGLKKVTE
+159 IYDGLKKATE

-203 EFKASYKGTEIVKK
+203 EFKATYKGTEIVKK

-253 PNQRI
+253 PNQHI

-307 TSLSVTATMGGLS
+307 TSLSVTATIGGLS

-346 ESITISADANGNVP
+346 ESITISSDANGNVP

-555 FNGGLKVSFTKTDGA
+555 FNGGLKVTFTKTDGA

-587 YVLSADVTVMEGYS
+587 YVLRADVTVMEGYS

-675 KVEEGSTATPYQ
+675 KVEEGTTATPYQ
-687 PNLIEEPYQISRE
+687 PNILEEPYQISHE
-700 PLGKNIADP
+700 PLGKNIANKDIQFP
-709 TKSFPYS
+709 IKSSAYLLYVARMIEPFVVGETYTIS
-716 TSSYNIY
+716 I
-723 IGKNTEKYEANQ
+723 
-735 KYIITMKA
+735 KA
-743 TKASAKRFGVYLLGG
+743 TKPASQTFMVYNSGEG
-758 SLGVG
+758 TTYYG
-763 NMTPV
+763 NLKPV

-773 TWQLLFTVTD
+773 IWSLTFTPGNVSS
-783 AHINAGVTDV
+783 INPSDLRIFQYPSSTVGA
-793 LSIYQ
+793 
-798 LPQSITASVQVEWI
+798 VQIDWLKI
-812 KLEKAEVWTPNIDA
+812 EKGDTRTPNIDA

-841 SDPTMYKWNKIKGED
+841 SDPTMYKWNKVKGED
-856 GVGLESTEIFYVGS
+856 GVGLKSTEIFYVGS
-870 TNGQTPPESGWQT
+870 TNGQTPPGSGWQT

-912 VGKMGANGA
+912 VGKIGANGA

-934 IKTTSVDYAI
+934 IADTLIEYAVN
-944 STSGTT
+944 TSGTVR
-950 KPTTGWQPTI
+950 PTSGWTTNTPS
-960 PTVPQGQYLWT
+960 VPQGQYLWT
-971 RITWTYTD
+971 RVTWTYTD
-979 NTTEQGYSVARQGEK
+979 NTTEQGYIVARQG
-994 GDSGKDGIAGKDG
+994 A
-1007 VGLQSTNITYAGSTN
+1007 N
-1022 GSTPPSTGWNT
+1022 
-1033 QVPTVPPGQYLWT
+1033 
-1046 RTVWTY
+1046 
-1052 TDSTSETGYSVARMG
+1052 G
-1067 ADGAK
+1067 ADGK
-1072 GNDGIAGKD
+1072 
-1081 GVGIKTTLIE
+1081 
-1091 YAVNTSGTTKPTS
+1091 
-1104 GWSTN
+1104 
-1109 IPTVPQGQYL
+1109 
-1119 WTRTTWTYT
+1119 
-1128 DNTTEQGYTVARMGA
+1128 
-1143 DGAKGNDGVSVK
+1143 DGVSVK

-1194 ALDNGTKST
+1194 TLDNGTKST

-1296 NNDNMVFNNRFDK
+1296 NNDNMVFNNRFEK

-1393 HANSSNQPDTV
+1393 HANSSNQTDTV

-1418 NVGAG
+1418 NAGAG
-1423 VTEYDGKNTPIATAN
+1423 VTEYDGKNTPITTAN

-1462 TDTNAS
+1462 TDPNAS

-1499 AKTIGGTTTRRK
+1499 AKTIGATTTRRK

-1526 IALDYSLISGTL
+1526 IAFDYSLISGTL

-1582 IFHGVGG
+1582 IFHGVNG

-1643 DQFEILAPET
+1643 DQFEILEPET

-1665 KNINFQQTYQIP
+1665 INVSYQQAYQMP

-1688 HVSFDYKEKNRTA
+1688 HISFDYKEKNRTK
-1701 DTMLACVRI
+1701 DTLLAIIRI
-1710 FPEKDTV
+1710 FPEKDTA
-1717 NSSSNALM
+1717 NSGASALA
-1725 EKYIT
+1725 EKPIK
-1730 PSVLGWSLA
+1730 PSVLGWSMA
-1739 NNTNWI
+1739 NNTDWV

-1760 ILPYDN
+1760 ILPYD
-1766 DATGNHESFY
+1766 DDTTSNHESFY

-1802 DGIPKVFVQASM
+1802 DGIPKVFVQANM

-1822 GDQWWVQSGNKV
+1822 GDQWWLQSGNKV
-1834 TSIKV
+1834 TAIKV

-1861 AVNINGSV
+1861 AVNINGSTIAGGEILQQFSFKESDTVLSEGSTQFKNGYFKMDSFGYV
-1869 VNGSQFINTFDI
+1869 VNSAGTKERKAYENHYLLQGSQMTYQTINYNATD
-1881 KDSDHSKMKGTT
+1881 DT
-1893 KIQDGFIMQDVENIG
+1893 KVDLQANSI
-1908 LDASGAETRKFLE
+1908 LSGGRLFMSETN
-1921 SHLRLSYGSFLSQS
+1921 Y
-1935 TLFDDQG
+1935 
-1942 NQTSNSSSNLTGGYL
+1942 QTNEVYAGQLT
-1957 NLTLKDSSGTYN
+1957 
-1969 GTLDAKALTNTGWKT
+1969 AKALSNTGWKT
-1984 LRLNSQMD
+1984 FRLGPLFEVK
-1992 IAEGN
+1992 EGN
-1997 PPQYRIFYQLDGS
+1997 PPQYKIIHQLDGS
-2010 KLIKFRGQVKMKSG
+2010 KLVKFRGQFGLKSG
-2024 KMLHTKTYYPFQNG
+2024 NMRAGATYYPFKAENNASSG
-2038 DPTATSTS
+2038 
-2046 TENYVPEEIRPDR
+2046 ENYVPAEITPDV
-2059 TAFGYGAGPKAGG
+2059 TAFGYGATSTAEGG
-2072 RIAATTTP
+2072 RLAATTS
-2080 RILINPAEDG
+2080 RNILLFPASDTS
-2090 DYFSIEAFQYIK
+2090 YCSIEAFQYIIER
-2102 G
+2102 

>member
-38 GKVVPGQKVDIVA
+38 GKAVPGQKVDIVA
-51 YIQNIEGSPVFT
+51 YIQNIEGSPIFT
-63 AIPYIGETAQTPI
+63 AIPYVGETAQTPI

-159 IYDGLKKVTE
+159 IYDGLTKVTE

-203 EFKASYKGTEIVKK
+203 EFKATYKGTEIFKK

-269 TATFKAIPYINATAQ
+269 TAAFKAIPYINATAQ
-284 PEIALSG
+284 SEIALSG

-307 TSLSVTATMGGLS
+307 TSLSVTATIGGLS

-329 EVKGADG
+329 EVKGSDG

-399 DGVYRV
+399 NGVYRV

-454 QRSTDGQTPPTGTWL
+454 QRSANGQTPPTGTWL

-487 TFDDNTTSVSY
+487 TFDDDTTSVSY

-544 FYTQSGATIED
+544 FLTQSGATIED
-555 FNGGLKVSFTKTDGA
+555 FNGGLKVTFTKTDGA

-580 ALLPNKQ
+580 ALLSNKQ
-587 YVLSADVTVMEGYS
+587 YTLSADVTVSDGYT
-601 GKLENLRL
+601 GKLDNLRF
-609 GYRKSPN
+609 GYRKWPT

-630 GKKTKIFITANSSSA
+630 GKKTKIFITANSSSV

-656 TINTT
+656 TIHTT

-675 KVEEGSTATPYQ
+675 KVEEGTTATPYQ
-687 PNLIEEPYQISRE
+687 PNILEEPYQISHE
-700 PLGKNIADP
+700 PLGKNILKPSTFPIENSEYMVA
-709 TKSFPYS
+709 SFIPDEPYIEGQ
-716 TSSYNIY
+716 TY
-723 IGKNTEKYEANQ
+723 TF
-735 KYIITMKA
+735 TMEA
-743 TKASAKRFGVYLLGG
+743 TKPPTQTFGIYLRAG
-758 SLGVG
+758 SLGAG
-763 NMTPV
+763 NMKPV

-773 TWQLLFTVTD
+773 VWQVTFTPNKD
-783 AHINAGVTDV
+783 HINGGANGLNVF
-793 LSIYQ
+793 Q
-798 LPQSITASVQVEWI
+798 LPSTTKGKVKIKWA
-812 KLEKAEVWTPNIDA
+812 KLEKGGTRTPNIDA
-826 FEYVGFYTGELAEAP
+826 FKYVGFYTGELAEAP
-841 SDPTMYKWNKIKGED
+841 TDPTMYKWNKIKGED

-870 TNGQTPPESGWQT
+870 TNGQTPPDSGWQT

-897 IVWTY
+897 VVWTY

-912 VGKMGANGA
+912 VGKIGANGT

-934 IKTTSVDYAI
+934 IDDTLIEYAV
-944 STSGTT
+944 STSGTVR
-950 KPTTGWQPTI
+950 PTSGWSTNTPS
-960 PTVPQGQYLWT
+960 VPQGQYLWT

-979 NTTEQGYSVARQGEK
+979 KTTEQGYIVARQGAN
-994 GDSGKDGIAGKDG
+994 GK
-1007 VGLQSTNITYAGSTN
+1007 
-1022 GSTPPSTGWNT
+1022 
-1033 QVPTVPPGQYLWT
+1033 
-1046 RTVWTY
+1046 
-1052 TDSTSETGYSVARMG
+1052 
-1067 ADGAK
+1067 
-1072 GNDGIAGKD
+1072 
-1081 GVGIKTTLIE
+1081 
-1091 YAVNTSGTTKPTS
+1091 
-1104 GWSTN
+1104 
-1109 IPTVPQGQYL
+1109 
-1119 WTRTTWTYT
+1119 
-1128 DNTTEQGYTVARMGA
+1128 
-1143 DGAKGNDGVSVK
+1143 DGVSVK

-1163 GTSGTTPPTGT
+1163 GTSGTTPPTGA
-1174 WLTTPPTVAEN
+1174 WLPTPPTVAEN

-1194 ALDNGTKST
+1194 SLDNGTKST

-1258 TVPQGQYLWTRTV
+1258 AVPQGQYLWTRTV

-1296 NNDNMVFNNRFDK
+1296 NNDNMVFNNRFEK

-1339 ILKIGGDASSGSR
+1339 ILKIGGDASSASR

-1379 TNKNIAIIRMFDAE
+1379 TSKGIANIRMFDAE
-1393 HANSSNQPDTV
+1393 HANSVNQTV

-1418 NVGAG
+1418 SAGAG
-1423 VTEYDGKNTPIATAN
+1423 VTEYDGKNTPITTAN

-1462 TDTNAS
+1462 TDPNAS

-1499 AKTIGGTTTRRK
+1499 AKTIGATTTRRK

-1582 IFHGVGG
+1582 IFHGVNG

-1665 KNINFQQTYQIP
+1665 INLSFQQAYQMP

-1688 HVSFDYKEKNRTA
+1688 HVSFDYKEKNRTK
-1701 DTMLACVRI
+1701 DTLLAIIRI
-1710 FPEKDTV
+1710 FPEKDTA
-1717 NSSSNALM
+1717 NSGANALA
-1725 EKYIT
+1725 EKPIK

-1739 NNTNWI
+1739 NNTDWV
-1745 NVDYVFRSTVSGWLD
+1745 NVDYVFRSTVSGWLEV
-1760 ILPYDN
+1760 LMYD
-1766 DATGNHESFY
+1766 DDVTGNHESFY

-1802 DGIPKVFVQASM
+1802 DGIPKVFVQANM

-1861 AVNINGSV
+1861 AVNINGSI

-1908 LDASGAETRKFLE
+1908 LDASGEETKKFLE

-1969 GTLDAKALTNTGWKT
+1969 GTLDAKSLTNTGWKT
-1984 LRLNSQMD
+1984 LRLNSKMD

-2024 KMLHTKTYYPFQNG
+2024 KMLRTKTYYPFQNG

-2059 TAFGYGAGPKAGG
+2059 TAFGYGAGPNAGG

-2080 RILINPAEDG
+2080 RIVINPAEDG

-2102 G
+2102 D

>member
-38 GKVVPGQKVDIVA
+38 GEAVPGQKVDIVA

-88 GEEWNKDWNRLIVSV
+88 GEEWNKNWNRLIVSV

-159 IYDGLKKVTE
+159 IYDGLTKVTE

-203 EFKASYKGTEIVKK
+203 EFKATYKGTEIVKK

-284 PEIALSG
+284 PGIALSG

-307 TSLSVTATMGGLS
+307 TSLSVTATIGELS

-379 PKNVTYAVQTQTG
+379 PKNVTYVVQTQTG
-392 ATATIGT
+392 ATTTIGT

-454 QRSTDGQTPPTGTWL
+454 QRSADGQTPPTGTWL

-532 NPNLMTVLKASD
+532 RPNLMPILDFSKFSGNGQTITKPLACFKDHGTYLELDSSD
-544 FYTQSGATIED
+544 PSAVNT
-555 FNGGLKVSFTKTDGA
+555 
-570 TFLESRKNIP
+570 SRNIYVP
-580 ALLPNKQ
+580 NCSALLPNST
-587 YVLSADVTVMEGYS
+587 YIMTVPIMINADFDNFGTAFVLKANDGTA
-601 GKLENLRL
+601 L
-609 GYRKSPN
+609 GTAL
-616 GTIILPLT
+616 GTINPPREN
-624 AKDAQV
+624 V
-630 GKKTKIFITANSSSA
+630 GTWQNVTKVFTV
-645 TDPSIFDRMYF
+645 PSNLKFDTTYVQLWQPKEGKGK
-656 TINTT
+656 IYIGYDIKIEKVT
-661 STEPFVGTVLIENI
+661 ST
-675 KVEEGSTATPYQ
+675 SDTATPYQ
-687 PNLIEEPYQISRE
+687 PNLLEEPYQISHE
-700 PLGKNIADP
+700 PLGKNIASNVGLPVTTSAQLITQQTLKDYVVKGETYTVTLKG
-709 TKSFPYS
+709 TKPANQGFRVFIAQDNGNRTMADMEPIEGLPDQWKA
-716 TSSYNIY
+716 TFTYNID
-723 IGKNTEKYEANQ
+723 NTNNG
-735 KYIITMKA
+735 
-743 TKASAKRFGVYLLGG
+743 AKELR
-758 SLGVG
+758 
-763 NMTPV
+763 
-768 EGLTD
+768 
-773 TWQLLFTVTD
+773 
-783 AHINAGVTDV
+783 
-793 LSIYQ
+793 IYQ
-798 LPQSITASVQVEWI
+798 RYSELGSCTIEWV
-812 KLEKAEVWTPNIDA
+812 KLEKGGTRTPNIDA
-826 FEYVGFYTGELAEAP
+826 FKYVGFYTGELAEAP
-841 SDPTMYKWNKIKGED
+841 SNPTMYKWNKIKGED
-856 GVGLESTEIFYVGS
+856 GVGLETTEIFYVGS

-897 IVWTY
+897 VVWTY

-912 VGKMGANGA
+912 VGKIGANGA
-921 NGNDGLPGKDGVG
+921 TGNDGLPGKDGVG
-934 IKTTSVDYAI
+934 IDDTLIEYAVN
-944 STSGTT
+944 TSGTVR
-950 KPTTGWQPTI
+950 PTSGWSTNTPS
-960 PTVPQGQYLWT
+960 VPQGQYLWT

-979 NTTEQGYSVARQGEK
+979 NTTEQGYIVARQGAN
-994 GDSGKDGIAGKDG
+994 GANGK
-1007 VGLQSTNITYAGSTN
+1007 
-1022 GSTPPSTGWNT
+1022 
-1033 QVPTVPPGQYLWT
+1033 
-1046 RTVWTY
+1046 
-1052 TDSTSETGYSVARMG
+1052 
-1067 ADGAK
+1067 
-1072 GNDGIAGKD
+1072 
-1081 GVGIKTTLIE
+1081 
-1091 YAVNTSGTTKPTS
+1091 
-1104 GWSTN
+1104 
-1109 IPTVPQGQYL
+1109 
-1119 WTRTTWTYT
+1119 
-1128 DNTTEQGYTVARMGA
+1128 
-1143 DGAKGNDGVSVK
+1143 DGVSVK
-1155 TITTTYQA
+1155 TIATTYQA
-1163 GTSGTTPPTGT
+1163 GTSGTTPPTGA
-1174 WLTTPPTVAEN
+1174 WLPTPPAVAEN

-1194 ALDNGTKST
+1194 SLDDGTKST

-1296 NNDNMVFNNRFDK
+1296 NNDNMVFNSRFEK

-1352 YTFSRN
+1352 YTFSRS

-1379 TNKNIAIIRMFDAE
+1379 TNKNIANIRMFDAE

-1404 GGNSYINLFTDGTA
+1404 GGNSYINLYMDGTA
-1418 NVGAG
+1418 NAGAG
-1423 VTEYDGKNTPIATAN
+1423 VTEYDGKNTPITTAN

-1451 NVTNVKMFFIT
+1451 NVTNVKIFFIT
-1462 TDTNAS
+1462 TDANAS

-1526 IALDYSLISGTL
+1526 IAFDYSLISGTL

-1582 IFHGVGG
+1582 IFHGVSG

-1730 PSVLGWSLA
+1730 PSVLGWSLT

-1802 DGIPKVFVQASM
+1802 NGIPKVFVQANM

-1908 LDASGAETRKFLE
+1908 LDASGAETKKFLE
-1921 SHLRLSYGSFLSQS
+1921 SHMRLSYGSFLSQS

-1942 NQTSNSSSNLTGGYL
+1942 KQTSNSSSNLTGGYL

-1969 GTLDAKALTNTGWKT
+1969 GTLDAKALTNMPWVD
-1984 LRLNSQMD
+1984 LVMD
-1992 IAEGN
+1992 SAFETAESN
-1997 PPQYRIFYQLDGS
+1997 PPQYKIIYNLDGT
-2010 KLIKFRGQVKMKSG
+2010 KTINFRGQVKLKSG
-2024 KMLHTKTYYPFQNG
+2024 TMSPGRAYQPFKTASGAHSLPSEVRPKSTTFAYAPVGVASGTTFGGQW
-2038 DPTATSTS
+2038 AITSS
-2046 TENYVPEEIRPDR
+2046 
-2059 TAFGYGAGPKAGG
+2059 G
-2072 RIAATTTP
+2072 
-2080 RILINPAEDG
+2080 
-2090 DYFSIEAFQYIK
+2090 YFSLGVAQSNTTYAVLSPITYVID
-2102 G
+2102 

>member
-29 GNVIGFDAE
+29 GNVIGFDTE
-38 GKVVPGQKVDIVA
+38 GKAVPGQKVDIVA

-159 IYDGLKKVTE
+159 IYDGLTKVTG

-203 EFKASYKGTEIVKK
+203 EFKATYKGTEIVKK

-284 PEIALSG
+284 SEIALSG

-307 TSLSVTATMGGLS
+307 TSLLVTATIGGLS

-360 DFTKATGTFQI
+360 DFTKATGTFHI

-379 PKNVTYAVQTQTG
+379 PKNVTYTVQTQTG

-399 DGVYRV
+399 NGVYRV
-405 TAMSADTATVVF
+405 TAMSADTATIVF

-454 QRSTDGQTPPTGTWL
+454 QRSADGQTPPTGTWL

-510 KDSYVHTMFANDIDF
+510 KDSYVHTAYAWSADGTDRFTKVYPQVNMLENTKNPTATRTPRIKGSTPSGTDTLTFQNGVIHHERKTTHANGEMFYRFMSTADGNLATTDLIKGETYYFGLDLRAELAE
-525 GDYDYSG
+525 GDYVTWRAQYK
-532 NPNLMTVLKASD
+532 NPTSRWIDVDGWETRVSKIEGVTSEFKRFEKAL
-544 FYTQSGATIED
+544 TI
-555 FNGGLKVSFTKTDGA
+555 
-570 TFLESRKNIP
+570 P
-580 ALLPNKQ
+580 
-587 YVLSADVTVMEGYS
+587 
-601 GKLENLRL
+601 
-609 GYRKSPN
+609 
-616 GTIILPLT
+616 
-624 AKDAQV
+624 KDAVTLYFSYQV
-630 GKKTKIFITANSSSA
+630 YPKSGIGVA
-645 TDPSIFDRMYF
+645 TGS
-656 TINTT
+656 
-661 STEPFVGTVLIENI
+661 V
-675 KVEEGSTATPYQ
+675 VEFKNAKFALKSATPYT
-687 PNLIEEPYQISRE
+687 PTPEEDYE
-700 PLGKNIADP
+700 NAYP
-709 TKSFPYS
+709 T
-716 TSSYNIY
+716 
-723 IGKNTEKYEANQ
+723 
-735 KYIITMKA
+735 
-743 TKASAKRFGVYLLGG
+743 
-758 SLGVG
+758 
-763 NMTPV
+763 
-768 EGLTD
+768 
-773 TWQLLFTVTD
+773 
-783 AHINAGVTDV
+783 
-793 LSIYQ
+793 
-798 LPQSITASVQVEWI
+798 
-812 KLEKAEVWTPNIDA
+812 
-826 FEYVGFYTGELAEAP
+826 YTG
-841 SDPTMYKWNKIKGED
+841 
-856 GVGLESTEIFYVGS
+856 
-870 TNGQTPPESGWQT
+870 
-883 TVPNVPQGQYMWTK
+883 
-897 IVWTY
+897 TY
-902 SDDSIKTAYS
+902 SDFNVEGSDNPKDYTWVRSMGNT
-912 VGKMGANGA
+912 GANGA
-921 NGNDGLPGKDGVG
+921 NGK
-934 IKTTSVDYAI
+934 
-944 STSGTT
+944 
-950 KPTTGWQPTI
+950 
-960 PTVPQGQYLWT
+960 
-971 RITWTYTD
+971 
-979 NTTEQGYSVARQGEK
+979 
-994 GDSGKDGIAGKDG
+994 
-1007 VGLQSTNITYAGSTN
+1007 
-1022 GSTPPSTGWNT
+1022 
-1033 QVPTVPPGQYLWT
+1033 
-1046 RTVWTY
+1046 
-1052 TDSTSETGYSVARMG
+1052 
-1067 ADGAK
+1067 
-1072 GNDGIAGKD
+1072 
-1081 GVGIKTTLIE
+1081 
-1091 YAVNTSGTTKPTS
+1091 
-1104 GWSTN
+1104 
-1109 IPTVPQGQYL
+1109 
-1119 WTRTTWTYT
+1119 
-1128 DNTTEQGYTVARMGA
+1128 
-1143 DGAKGNDGVSVK
+1143 DGVSVK

-1163 GTSGTTPPTGT
+1163 GTSGTTPPTGA
-1174 WLTTPPTVAEN
+1174 WLPTPPTVAEN

-1194 ALDNGTKST
+1194 SLDDGTKST

-1258 TVPQGQYLWTRTV
+1258 TVPQGQYLWTRTI

-1296 NNDNMVFNNRFDK
+1296 NNDNMVFNSRFEK

-1317 MGWYKTQ
+1317 MGWLKTQ

-1379 TNKNIAIIRMFDAE
+1379 TNKNIATIRMFDAE
-1393 HANSSNQPDTV
+1393 HANSSSQPDTV

-1418 NVGAG
+1418 NAGAG

-1451 NVTNVKMFFIT
+1451 NVTNVKMFFT
-1462 TDTNAS
+1462 VSDPNAS

-1499 AKTIGGTTTRRK
+1499 AKTIGATTTRRK

-1550 EAGKGNVLLNTS
+1550 EAGKGNILLNTS

-1582 IFHGVGG
+1582 IFHGVNG

-1636 GAWVFTD
+1636 GSWVFTD
-1643 DQFEILAPET
+1643 DQFEILEPET

-1701 DTMLACVRI
+1701 DTMLACIRI

-1717 NSSSNALM
+1717 NSSPNALM

-1739 NNTNWI
+1739 NITEWTKI
-1745 NVDYVFRSTVSGWLD
+1745 DYVFRATVSGWLE

-1908 LDASGAETRKFLE
+1908 LDASGAETKKFLE
-1921 SHLRLSYGSFLSQS
+1921 SHSRLSYGSFLSQS
-1935 TLFDDQG
+1935 TFFDDQG

-1969 GTLDAKALTNTGWKT
+1969 GTLNAKALTNMPWVN
-1984 LRLNSQMD
+1984 LVMD
-1992 IAEGN
+1992 SAFETAESN
-1997 PPQYRIFYQLDGS
+1997 PPQYKIIFNLDGT
-2010 KLIKFRGQVKMKSG
+2010 KTINFRGQVKLKSG
-2024 KMLHTKTYYPFQNG
+2024 TMSPGRAYQPFKTASGAHSLP
-2038 DPTATSTS
+2038 A
-2046 TENYVPEEIRPDR
+2046 EIRPKS
-2059 TAFGYGAGPKAGG
+2059 TIFAYAPVGVASGTTFGGQWAITSSG
-2072 RIAATTTP
+2072 
-2080 RILINPAEDG
+2080 
-2090 DYFSIEAFQYIK
+2090 YFSLGVAQSNTTYAVLSPITYVID
-2102 G
+2102 

>member
-38 GKVVPGQKVDIVA
+38 GKAVPGQKVDIVA

-88 GEEWNKDWNRLIVSV
+88 GEEWNKNWNRLIVSV

-159 IYDGLKKVTE
+159 IYDGLTKVTE

-203 EFKASYKGTEIVKK
+203 EFKATYKGTEIVKK

-284 PEIALSG
+284 PGIALSG

-307 TSLSVTATMGGLS
+307 TSLSVTATIGELS

-399 DGVYRV
+399 NGVYKI

-454 QRSTDGQTPPTGTWL
+454 QRSADGQTPPTGAWL

-532 NPNLMTVLKASD
+532 NPNLMTVLKARN
-544 FYTQSGATIED
+544 FYPVSGGTIED
-555 FNGGLKVSFTKTDGA
+555 FNGGLKVTFTKTDGA
-570 TFLESRKNIP
+570 TFLETMKSIP

-587 YVLSADVTVMEGYS
+587 YTLSTDVTVTEGYS

-675 KVEEGSTATPYQ
+675 KVEEGTTATPYQ
-687 PNLIEEPYQISRE
+687 PNLLEEPYQISHE

-709 TKSFPYS
+709 TKSFPINSKGSVLYQG
-716 TSSYNIY
+716 TM
-723 IGKNTEKYEANQ
+723 TEPFVVGETYTVTLEG
-735 KYIITMKA
+735 
-743 TKASAKRFGVYLLGG
+743 TKPAGQLFRFFNPGIAGY
-758 SLGVG
+758 G
-763 NMTPV
+763 NLSPV
-768 EGLTD
+768 EGLPDIWALT
-773 TWQLLFTVTD
+773 FTAEKVADNPKIAQIIQTP
-783 AHINAGVTDV
+783 N
-793 LSIYQ
+793 
-798 LPQSITASVQVEWI
+798 ASVGACQI
-812 KLEKAEVWTPNIDA
+812 KWVKIEKSKTRTPNIDA
-826 FEYVGFYTGELAEAP
+826 FKYVGFYTGELAEAP
-841 SDPTMYKWNKIKGED
+841 SDPTMYKWAKVKGED
-856 GVGLESTEIFYVGS
+856 GVGLISTEIFYVGS

-897 IVWTY
+897 VVWTY

-912 VGKMGANGA
+912 VGKIGANGT

-934 IKTTSVDYAI
+934 IDDTLIEYAV
-944 STSGTT
+944 STSGTVR
-950 KPTTGWQPTI
+950 PTSGWSTNTPS
-960 PTVPQGQYLWT
+960 VPQGQYLWT

-979 NTTEQGYSVARQGEK
+979 NTTEQGYIVARQGAN
-994 GDSGKDGIAGKDG
+994 G
-1007 VGLQSTNITYAGSTN
+1007 TN
-1022 GSTPPSTGWNT
+1022 G
-1033 QVPTVPPGQYLWT
+1033 
-1046 RTVWTY
+1046 
-1052 TDSTSETGYSVARMG
+1052 
-1067 ADGAK
+1067 K
-1072 GNDGIAGKD
+1072 
-1081 GVGIKTTLIE
+1081 
-1091 YAVNTSGTTKPTS
+1091 
-1104 GWSTN
+1104 
-1109 IPTVPQGQYL
+1109 
-1119 WTRTTWTYT
+1119 
-1128 DNTTEQGYTVARMGA
+1128 
-1143 DGAKGNDGVSVK
+1143 DGVSVK

-1174 WLTTPPTVAEN
+1174 WLPTPPAVAEN

-1194 ALDNGTKST
+1194 SLDDGTKST

-1258 TVPQGQYLWTRTV
+1258 AVPQGQYLWTRTV

-1296 NNDNMVFNNRFDK
+1296 NNDNMVFNSRFEK

-1352 YTFSRN
+1352 YTFSRS

-1369 SFDAK
+1369 SFDVK

-1404 GGNSYINLFTDGTA
+1404 GGNSYINLYMDGTA
-1418 NVGAG
+1418 NAGAG

-1438 TWYRYKVRFLVPD
+1438 KWYRYKVRFLVPD
-1451 NVTNVKMFFIT
+1451 NVTNVKMFFTT
-1462 TDTNAS
+1462 TDPNAS

-1526 IALDYSLISGTL
+1526 IAFDYSLISGTL
-1538 TSQIQVVLADKN
+1538 TSQIQVFLRDKN

-1582 IFHGVGG
+1582 IFHGVNG

-1636 GAWVFTD
+1636 GSWVFTD

-1745 NVDYVFRSTVSGWLD
+1745 KVDYVFRSTVSGWVD

-1814 PTDPSIKN
+1814 PTDPSVKN

-1908 LDASGAETRKFLE
+1908 LDSSGAETKKFLE
-1921 SHLRLSYGSFLSQS
+1921 SHLRLSYGSLLSQN
-1935 TLFDDQG
+1935 TLFDAQG

-1984 LRLNSQMD
+1984 FRLGPLFEVK
-1992 IAEGN
+1992 EGN
-1997 PPQYRIFYQLDGS
+1997 PPQYKIIYQLDGS
-2010 KLIKFRGQVKMKSG
+2010 KLVKFRGQFGLKSG
-2024 KMLHTKTYYPFQNG
+2024 NMRKGSTYYPFKAENNASSG
-2038 DPTATSTS
+2038 
-2046 TENYVPEEIRPDR
+2046 ENYVPAEITPDV
-2059 TAFGYGAGPKAGG
+2059 TAFGYGATSTAEGG
-2072 RIAATTTP
+2072 RLAATTA
-2080 RILINPAEDG
+2080 RNILLFPASDTS
-2090 DYFSIEAFQYIK
+2090 YCSIEAFQYIIER
-2102 G
+2102 

>member
-16 DGADARLLMLEAS
+16 DGADARLLILETS

-38 GKVVPGQKVDIVA
+38 GKAVPGQKVDIVA
-51 YIQNIEGSPVFT
+51 YIQNIEGSPIFT

-147 IPDFSTATGEFQ
+147 IPNFSTATGEFQ
-159 IYDGLKKVTE
+159 IYDGLVKVTE

-203 EFKASYKGTEIVKK
+203 EFKSTYKGTEIVKK

-284 PEIALSG
+284 SEIALSG

-307 TSLSVTATMGGLS
+307 TSLSVTATIGGLS

-329 EVKGADG
+329 EVKGSDG

-399 DGVYRV
+399 NGVYRV
-405 TAMSADTATVVF
+405 TTMSADTATIVF

-454 QRSTDGQTPPTGTWL
+454 QRSANGQTPPTGTWL

-544 FYTQSGATIED
+544 FLTQSGATIED
-555 FNGGLKVSFTKTDGA
+555 FNGGLKVTFTKTDGA

-587 YVLSADVTVMEGYS
+587 YTLSADVTVSEGYT
-601 GKLENLRL
+601 GKLDNLRF
-609 GYRKSPN
+609 GYRKFPN

-645 TDPSIFDRMYF
+645 TDPSIFGRMYF

-675 KVEEGSTATPYQ
+675 KVEEGTTATPYQ
-687 PNLIEEPYQISRE
+687 PNLIEEPYQISHE
-700 PLGKNIADP
+700 PLGENIANKDIQ
-709 TKSFPYS
+709 FPITTTEYYVYS
-716 TSSYNIY
+716 KANVEDY
-723 IGKNTEKYEANQ
+723 KVNQ
-735 KYIITMKA
+735 KYVLTMKA
-743 TKASAKRFGVYLLGG
+743 TKPSTQSFVAYLDWQGTIKA
-758 SLGVG
+758 G
-763 NMTPV
+763 NLTPV
-768 EGLTD
+768 EGMTD
-773 TWQLLFTVTD
+773 VWQLVFTVTQANID
-783 AHINAGVTDV
+783 AGAVRTLN
-793 LSIYQ
+793 IYQ
-798 LPQSITASVQVEWI
+798 YPSATKGTVKIDWLKI
-812 KLEKAEVWTPNIDA
+812 EKGDTRTPNIDA
-826 FEYVGFYTGELAEAP
+826 FKYVGFYTGELAEAP
-841 SDPTMYKWNKIKGED
+841 SDPTMYKWAKVKGED

-897 IVWTY
+897 VVWTY

-912 VGKMGANGA
+912 VGKIGANGA

-934 IKTTSVDYAI
+934 IDDTLIEYAVN
-944 STSGTT
+944 TSGTVR
-950 KPTTGWQPTI
+950 PTSGWSTNTPS
-960 PTVPQGQYLWT
+960 VPQGQYLWT

-979 NTTEQGYSVARQGEK
+979 NTTEQGYIVARQGAN
-994 GDSGKDGIAGKDG
+994 GANGK
-1007 VGLQSTNITYAGSTN
+1007 
-1022 GSTPPSTGWNT
+1022 
-1033 QVPTVPPGQYLWT
+1033 
-1046 RTVWTY
+1046 
-1052 TDSTSETGYSVARMG
+1052 
-1067 ADGAK
+1067 
-1072 GNDGIAGKD
+1072 
-1081 GVGIKTTLIE
+1081 
-1091 YAVNTSGTTKPTS
+1091 
-1104 GWSTN
+1104 
-1109 IPTVPQGQYL
+1109 
-1119 WTRTTWTYT
+1119 
-1128 DNTTEQGYTVARMGA
+1128 
-1143 DGAKGNDGVSVK
+1143 DGVSVK
-1155 TITTTYQA
+1155 TIATTYQA

-1174 WLTTPPTVAEN
+1174 WLPTPPAVAEN

-1194 ALDNGTKST
+1194 SLDDGTKST

-1296 NNDNMVFNNRFDK
+1296 NNDNMVFNSRFEK

-1352 YTFSRN
+1352 YTFSRS

-1379 TNKNIAIIRMFDAE
+1379 TNKNIANIRMFDAE

-1404 GGNSYINLFTDGTA
+1404 GGNSYINLYMDGTA
-1418 NVGAG
+1418 NAGAG
-1423 VTEYDGKNTPIATAN
+1423 VTEYDGKNTPITTAN

-1451 NVTNVKMFFIT
+1451 NVTNVKIFFIT
-1462 TDTNAS
+1462 TDANAS

-1499 AKTIGGTTTRRK
+1499 AKTIGATTTRRK

-1526 IALDYSLISGTL
+1526 IAFDYSLISGTL

-1582 IFHGVGG
+1582 IFHGVNG

-1921 SHLRLSYGSFLSQS
+1921 SHSRLSYGSFLSQS
-1935 TLFDDQG
+1935 TLFDGQG

-1984 LRLNSQMD
+1984 FRLGPLFEVK
-1992 IAEGN
+1992 EGN

-2010 KLIKFRGQVKMKSG
+2010 KLVKFRGQFGLKSG
-2024 KMLHTKTYYPFQNG
+2024 TMKANGTYYPFKAENNASSG
-2038 DPTATSTS
+2038 
-2046 TENYVPEEIRPDR
+2046 ENYVPAEITPDV
-2059 TAFGYGAGPKAGG
+2059 TAFGYGATNTAQGG
-2072 RIAATTTP
+2072 RLAATTS
-2080 RILINPAEDG
+2080 RNILLFPASDAT
-2090 DYFSIEAFQYIK
+2090 YCSIEGFQYIIER
-2102 G
+2102 

>member
-38 GKVVPGQKVDIVA
+38 GKAVPGQKVDIVA

-159 IYDGLKKVTE
+159 IYDGLTKVTE

-203 EFKASYKGTEIVKK
+203 EFKVTYKGTEIVKK

-284 PEIALSG
+284 PGIALSG

-307 TSLSVTATMGGLS
+307 TSLSVTATIGELS

-399 DGVYRV
+399 NGVYRV

-454 QRSTDGQTPPTGTWL
+454 QRSADGQTPPTGTWL

-544 FYTQSGATIED
+544 FYIQSGATIED
-555 FNGGLKVSFTKTDGA
+555 FNGGLKVTFTKTDGA

-645 TDPSIFDRMYF
+645 TDPSIFDKMYF

-675 KVEEGSTATPYQ
+675 KVEEGTTATPSQ
-687 PNLIEEPYQISRE
+687 PNLIEEPYQISHE

-709 TKSFPYS
+709 KKTFPYG

-723 IGKNTEKYEANQ
+723 LGKNTEKYEANQ

-743 TKASAKRFGVYLLGG
+743 TKASTKSFGVYLLGG

-783 AHINAGVTDV
+783 AHINAGVTDN

-798 LPQSITASVQVEWI
+798 LPQSIDASVKVEWI

-826 FEYVGFYTGELAEAP
+826 FKYVGFYTGELAEAP

-912 VGKMGANGA
+912 VGKIGANGT

-934 IKTTSVDYAI
+934 IDDTLIEYAV
-944 STSGTT
+944 STSGTVR
-950 KPTTGWQPTI
+950 PTSGWSTNTPS
-960 PTVPQGQYLWT
+960 VPQGQYLWT

-979 NTTEQGYSVARQGEK
+979 NTTEQGYIVARQGAN
-994 GDSGKDGIAGKDG
+994 G
-1007 VGLQSTNITYAGSTN
+1007 TN
-1022 GSTPPSTGWNT
+1022 G
-1033 QVPTVPPGQYLWT
+1033 
-1046 RTVWTY
+1046 
-1052 TDSTSETGYSVARMG
+1052 
-1067 ADGAK
+1067 K
-1072 GNDGIAGKD
+1072 
-1081 GVGIKTTLIE
+1081 
-1091 YAVNTSGTTKPTS
+1091 
-1104 GWSTN
+1104 
-1109 IPTVPQGQYL
+1109 
-1119 WTRTTWTYT
+1119 
-1128 DNTTEQGYTVARMGA
+1128 
-1143 DGAKGNDGVSVK
+1143 DGVSVK

-1163 GTSGTTPPTGT
+1163 GTNGTTPPTGT
-1174 WLTTPPTVAEN
+1174 WLPTPPAVAEN

-1194 ALDNGTKST
+1194 SLDDGTKST

-1296 NNDNMVFNNRFDK
+1296 NNDNMVFNSRFEK

-1393 HANSSNQPDTV
+1393 HANSVNQTV

-1418 NVGAG
+1418 SAGAG
-1423 VTEYDGKNTPIATAN
+1423 VTEYDGKNTPITTAN

-1451 NVTNVKMFFIT
+1451 NVTNVKMFFT
-1462 TDTNAS
+1462 VSDQNAS

-1499 AKTIGGTTTRRK
+1499 AKTIGATTTRRK

-1526 IALDYSLISGTL
+1526 IAFDYSLISGTL

-1665 KNINFQQTYQIP
+1665 RNLSYQQAYQMP

-1688 HVSFDYKEKNRTA
+1688 HVSFDYKEKNRTK
-1701 DTMLACVRI
+1701 DTLLAIIRI
-1710 FPEKDTV
+1710 FPEKDTA
-1717 NSSSNALM
+1717 NSGANALA
-1725 EKYIT
+1725 EKPIK
-1730 PSVLGWSLA
+1730 PSVLGWSMA
-1739 NNTNWI
+1739 TNTDWV
-1745 NVDYVFRSTVSGWLD
+1745 NVDYVFRSTVSGWLEF
-1760 ILPYDN
+1760 LTYD
-1766 DATGNHESFY
+1766 DDVTGNHESFY

-1802 DGIPKVFVQASM
+1802 NGIPKVFVQANM

-1893 KIQDGFIMQDVENIG
+1893 KIQDGFVMQDVENIG
-1908 LDASGAETRKFLE
+1908 LDASGAETKKFLE

-1984 LRLNSQMD
+1984 FRLGPLFEVK
-1992 IAEGN
+1992 EGN

-2010 KLIKFRGQVKMKSG
+2010 KLVKFRGQFGLKSG
-2024 KMLHTKTYYPFQNG
+2024 TMKAGGTYYPFKEVNNAQ
-2038 DPTATSTS
+2038 DPV
-2046 TENYVPEEIRPDR
+2046 NYVPDEIKPDVA
-2059 TAFGYGAGPKAGG
+2059 AFGYGATDTAQGG
-2072 RIAATTTP
+2072 RLAATTAKN
-2080 RILINPAEDG
+2080 ILLFPATDAT
-2090 DYFSIEAFQYIK
+2090 YCSIEGFQYIIER
-2102 G
+2102 

>member
-16 DGADARLLMLEAS
+16 DGADARLLMLETS

-38 GKVVPGQKVDIVA
+38 GKAVPGQKVDIVA

-159 IYDGLKKVTE
+159 IYDGLTKVTE

-192 VTAMT
+192 VTEMT

-203 EFKASYKGTEIVKK
+203 EFKATYKGTEIVKK

-284 PEIALSG
+284 SEIALSG

-307 TSLSVTATMGGLS
+307 TSLSVTATIGGLS

-454 QRSTDGQTPPTGTWL
+454 QRSADGQTPPTGAWL

-487 TFDDNTTSVSY
+487 TFDDDTTSVSY

-504 EDGEKG
+504 EDG
-510 KDSYVHTMFANDIDF
+510 
-525 GDYDYSG
+525 
-532 NPNLMTVLKASD
+532 
-544 FYTQSGATIED
+544 
-555 FNGGLKVSFTKTDGA
+555 
-570 TFLESRKNIP
+570 
-580 ALLPNKQ
+580 
-587 YVLSADVTVMEGYS
+587 
-601 GKLENLRL
+601 
-609 GYRKSPN
+609 
-616 GTIILPLT
+616 
-624 AKDAQV
+624 
-630 GKKTKIFITANSSSA
+630 
-645 TDPSIFDRMYF
+645 
-656 TINTT
+656 
-661 STEPFVGTVLIENI
+661 
-675 KVEEGSTATPYQ
+675 
-687 PNLIEEPYQISRE
+687 
-700 PLGKNIADP
+700 
-709 TKSFPYS
+709 
-716 TSSYNIY
+716 
-723 IGKNTEKYEANQ
+723 
-735 KYIITMKA
+735 
-743 TKASAKRFGVYLLGG
+743 
-758 SLGVG
+758 
-763 NMTPV
+763 
-768 EGLTD
+768 
-773 TWQLLFTVTD
+773 
-783 AHINAGVTDV
+783 
-793 LSIYQ
+793 
-798 LPQSITASVQVEWI
+798 
-812 KLEKAEVWTPNIDA
+812 
-826 FEYVGFYTGELAEAP
+826 
-841 SDPTMYKWNKIKGED
+841 
-856 GVGLESTEIFYVGS
+856 VGLISTEIFYIGS

-902 SDDSIKTAYS
+902 SDNSIKTAYS
-912 VGKMGANGA
+912 VGKIGANGT

-934 IKTTSVDYAI
+934 IDDTLIEYAV
-944 STSGTT
+944 STSGTVR
-950 KPTTGWQPTI
+950 PTSGWSTNTPS
-960 PTVPQGQYLWT
+960 VPQGQYLWT

-979 NTTEQGYSVARQGEK
+979 NTTEQGYIVARQGAN
-994 GDSGKDGIAGKDG
+994 G
-1007 VGLQSTNITYAGSTN
+1007 TN
-1022 GSTPPSTGWNT
+1022 G
-1033 QVPTVPPGQYLWT
+1033 
-1046 RTVWTY
+1046 
-1052 TDSTSETGYSVARMG
+1052 
-1067 ADGAK
+1067 K
-1072 GNDGIAGKD
+1072 
-1081 GVGIKTTLIE
+1081 
-1091 YAVNTSGTTKPTS
+1091 
-1104 GWSTN
+1104 
-1109 IPTVPQGQYL
+1109 
-1119 WTRTTWTYT
+1119 
-1128 DNTTEQGYTVARMGA
+1128 
-1143 DGAKGNDGVSVK
+1143 DGVSVK
-1155 TITTTYQA
+1155 TIATTYQA
-1163 GTSGTTPPTGT
+1163 GTSGTTPPTGA
-1174 WLTTPPTVAEN
+1174 WLPTPPAVAEN

-1194 ALDNGTKST
+1194 SLDDGTKST

-1258 TVPQGQYLWTRTV
+1258 AVPQGQYLWTRTV

-1296 NNDNMVFNNRFDK
+1296 NNDNMVFNNRFEK

-1339 ILKIGGDASSGSR
+1339 ILKIGGDASSASR

-1379 TNKNIAIIRMFDAE
+1379 TNKSIATIRMFDAE
-1393 HANSSNQPDTV
+1393 HANSSNQTDTV

-1418 NVGAG
+1418 SAGAG

-1462 TDTNAS
+1462 TDPNAS

-1499 AKTIGGTTTRRK
+1499 AKTIGATTTRRK

-1526 IALDYSLISGTL
+1526 IAFDYSLISGTL

-1582 IFHGVGG
+1582 IFHGVNG

-1643 DQFEILAPET
+1643 DQFEILEPET

-1665 KNINFQQTYQIP
+1665 RNVSYQQAYQMP

-1688 HVSFDYKEKNRTA
+1688 HISFDYKEKNRTK
-1701 DTMLACVRI
+1701 DTLLAIIRI
-1710 FPEKDTV
+1710 FPEKDTA
-1717 NSSSNALM
+1717 NSGASALA
-1725 EKYIT
+1725 EKPIK
-1730 PSVLGWSLA
+1730 PSVLGWSMA
-1739 NNTNWI
+1739 NNTDWV

-1760 ILPYDN
+1760 ILPYD
-1766 DATGNHESFY
+1766 DDTTGNHESFY

-1781 TNAGKLHGEWSPAQV
+1781 TNTGKLHGEWSPAQV

-1802 DGIPKVFVQASM
+1802 DGIPKVFVQANM

-1822 GDQWWVQSGNKV
+1822 GDQWWLQSGNKV
-1834 TSIKV
+1834 TAIKV

-1861 AVNINGSV
+1861 AVNINGSTIAGGEILQQFSFKESDTVLNEGSTQFKNGYFKMDSFGYV
-1869 VNGSQFINTFDI
+1869 VDSAGTKERKAYENHYLLQGSQMTYQTINYNATD
-1881 KDSDHSKMKGTT
+1881 DT
-1893 KIQDGFIMQDVENIG
+1893 KVDLQANSI
-1908 LDASGAETRKFLE
+1908 LSGGRLFMSETN
-1921 SHLRLSYGSFLSQS
+1921 Y
-1935 TLFDDQG
+1935 
-1942 NQTSNSSSNLTGGYL
+1942 QTNEVYAGQLT
-1957 NLTLKDSSGTYN
+1957 
-1969 GTLDAKALTNTGWKT
+1969 AKALSNTGWKT
-1984 LRLNSQMD
+1984 FRLGPLFEVK
-1992 IAEGN
+1992 EGN
-1997 PPQYRIFYQLDGS
+1997 PPQYKIIHQLDGS
-2010 KLIKFRGQVKMKSG
+2010 KLVKFRGQFGLKSG
-2024 KMLHTKTYYPFQNG
+2024 NMRAGATYYPFKSQNNASSG
-2038 DPTATSTS
+2038 
-2046 TENYVPEEIRPDR
+2046 ENYVPAEITPDV
-2059 TAFGYGAGPKAGG
+2059 TAFGYGATSTAEGG
-2072 RIAATTTP
+2072 RLAATIS
-2080 RILINPAEDG
+2080 RNILLFPASDTS
-2090 DYFSIEAFQYIK
+2090 YCSIEAFQYIIER
-2102 G
+2102 

>member
-38 GKVVPGQKVDIVA
+38 GKAVPGQKVDIVA

-88 GEEWNKDWNRLIVSV
+88 GEEWNKNWNRLIVSV

-159 IYDGLKKVTE
+159 IYDGLTKVTE

-203 EFKASYKGTEIVKK
+203 EFKATYKGTEIVKK

-284 PEIALSG
+284 PGIALSG

-307 TSLSVTATMGGLS
+307 TSLSVTATIGELS

-399 DGVYRV
+399 NGVYRV

-417 KATYGGVE
+417 KATYGGAE

-454 QRSTDGQTPPTGTWL
+454 QRSAGGQTPPTGAWL

-510 KDSYVHTMFANDIDF
+510 KDSYVHTMFSNDIDF

-532 NPNLMTVLKASD
+532 NSNLMTVLKASD
-544 FYTQSGATIED
+544 FLTQSGATIED
-555 FNGGLKVSFTKTDGA
+555 FNGGLKVTFTKTDGA

-587 YVLSADVTVMEGYS
+587 YTLSADVTVSDGYT
-601 GKLENLRL
+601 GKLDNLRL
-609 GYRKSPN
+609 GYRKFPN

-645 TDPSIFDRMYF
+645 TDPSIFGRMYF

-687 PNLIEEPYQISRE
+687 PNLIEEPYQISHE
-700 PLGKNIADP
+700 PLGENIANKDVQ
-709 TKSFPYS
+709 FPITTTEYYVYS
-716 TSSYNIY
+716 KANVEDY
-723 IGKNTEKYEANQ
+723 KVNQ
-735 KYIITMKA
+735 KYVVTMKA
-743 TKASAKRFGVYLLGG
+743 TKPSTQSFVAYLDWQGTIKA
-758 SLGVG
+758 G
-763 NMTPV
+763 NLTPV
-768 EGLTD
+768 EGMTD
-773 TWQLLFTVTD
+773 VWQLVFTVTQANID
-783 AHINAGVTDV
+783 AGAVRTLN
-793 LSIYQ
+793 IYQ
-798 LPQSITASVQVEWI
+798 YPSATKGTVKIDWLKI
-812 KLEKAEVWTPNIDA
+812 EKGDTRTPNIDA
-826 FEYVGFYTGELAEAP
+826 FKYVGFYTGELAEAP
-841 SDPTMYKWNKIKGED
+841 NDPTIYKWNKIKGED

-870 TNGQTPPESGWQT
+870 INGQTPPESGWQT

-897 IVWTY
+897 VVWTY

-912 VGKMGANGA
+912 VGKIGANGA

-934 IKTTSVDYAI
+934 IDDTLIEYAVN
-944 STSGTT
+944 TSGTVR
-950 KPTTGWQPTI
+950 PTSGWSTNTPS
-960 PTVPQGQYLWT
+960 VPQGQYLWT

-979 NTTEQGYSVARQGEK
+979 NTTEQGYIVARQGAN
-994 GDSGKDGIAGKDG
+994 G
-1007 VGLQSTNITYAGSTN
+1007 TN
-1022 GSTPPSTGWNT
+1022 G
-1033 QVPTVPPGQYLWT
+1033 
-1046 RTVWTY
+1046 
-1052 TDSTSETGYSVARMG
+1052 
-1067 ADGAK
+1067 K
-1072 GNDGIAGKD
+1072 
-1081 GVGIKTTLIE
+1081 
-1091 YAVNTSGTTKPTS
+1091 
-1104 GWSTN
+1104 
-1109 IPTVPQGQYL
+1109 
-1119 WTRTTWTYT
+1119 
-1128 DNTTEQGYTVARMGA
+1128 
-1143 DGAKGNDGVSVK
+1143 DGVSVK

-1163 GTSGTTPPTGT
+1163 GTSGTTPPTGA
-1174 WLTTPPTVAEN
+1174 WLPTPPAVAEN

-1194 ALDNGTKST
+1194 SLDDGTKST

-1296 NNDNMVFNNRFDK
+1296 NNDNMVFNSRFEK

-1317 MGWYKTQ
+1317 MGWLKTQ
-1324 FTQATQPETDKPTNN
+1324 FTQATQPEADKPTNN

-1423 VTEYDGKNTPIATAN
+1423 VTEYDGKNTPITTAN

-1451 NVTNVKMFFIT
+1451 NVTNVKIFFIT
-1462 TDTNAS
+1462 TDANAS

-1499 AKTIGGTTTRRK
+1499 AKTIGATTTRRK

-1526 IALDYSLISGTL
+1526 IAFDYSLISGTL

-1643 DQFEILAPET
+1643 DQFEILEPET

-1665 KNINFQQTYQIP
+1665 RNLSYQQAYQMP

-1688 HVSFDYKEKNRTA
+1688 HVSFDYKEKNRTK
-1701 DTMLACVRI
+1701 DTLLAIIRI
-1710 FPEKDTV
+1710 FPEKDTA
-1717 NSSSNALM
+1717 NSGANALA
-1725 EKYIT
+1725 EKPIK
-1730 PSVLGWSLA
+1730 PSVLGWSMA
-1739 NNTNWI
+1739 NNTDWV
-1745 NVDYVFRSTVSGWLD
+1745 NVDYVFRSTVSGWLEF
-1760 ILPYDN
+1760 LTYD
-1766 DATGNHESFY
+1766 DDVTGNHESFY

-1802 DGIPKVFVQASM
+1802 NGIPKVFVQANM
-1814 PTDPSIKN
+1814 PIDPSIKN

-1908 LDASGAETRKFLE
+1908 LDSSGAETKKFLE
-1921 SHLRLSYGSFLSQS
+1921 SHMRLSYGSFLSQS

-1942 NQTSNSSSNLTGGYL
+1942 KQTSNSSSNLTGGYL

-1969 GTLDAKALTNTGWKT
+1969 GTLDAKALTNMPWVD
-1984 LRLNSQMD
+1984 LVMD
-1992 IAEGN
+1992 SAFETAESN
-1997 PPQYRIFYQLDGS
+1997 PPQYKIIYNLDGT
-2010 KLIKFRGQVKMKSG
+2010 KTINFRGQVKLKSG
-2024 KMLHTKTYYPFQNG
+2024 TMSPGRAYQPFKT
-2038 DPTATSTS
+2038 AS
-2046 TENYVPEEIRPDR
+2046 
-2059 TAFGYGAGPKAGG
+2059 GAHS
-2072 RIAATTTP
+2072 
-2080 RILINPAEDG
+2080 LPAEVRPKSTTFAYAPVG
-2090 DYFSIEAFQYIK
+2090 VASGTTFGGQWAITSSGYFSLGVAQSNTTYAVLSPITYVID
-2102 G
+2102 

>member
-38 GKVVPGQKVDIVA
+38 GKAVPGQKVDIVA

-88 GEEWNKDWNRLIVSV
+88 GEEWNKNWNRLIVSV

-159 IYDGLKKVTE
+159 IYDGLTKVTE

-203 EFKASYKGTEIVKK
+203 EFKAMYKGTEIVKK

-284 PEIALSG
+284 PGIALSG

-307 TSLSVTATMGGLS
+307 TSLSVTATIGELS

-399 DGVYRV
+399 NGVYRV
-405 TAMSADTATVVF
+405 TTMSADTATIVF

-436 AGQKGEAGNGI
+436 AGQKGETGNGI

-454 QRSTDGQTPPTGTWL
+454 QRSANGQTPPTGTWL

-544 FYTQSGATIED
+544 FLTQSGATIED
-555 FNGGLKVSFTKTDGA
+555 FNGGLKVTFTKTDGA

-587 YVLSADVTVMEGYS
+587 YTLSADVTVSEGYT
-601 GKLENLRL
+601 GKLDNLRF
-609 GYRKSPN
+609 GYRKFPN

-645 TDPSIFDRMYF
+645 TDPSIFGRMYF

-675 KVEEGSTATPYQ
+675 KVEEGTTATPYQ
-687 PNLIEEPYQISRE
+687 PNLIEEPYQISHE
-700 PLGKNIADP
+700 PLGKNIANKDIQFP
-709 TKSFPYS
+709 IKSSAYLLYVARMIEPFVVRETY
-716 TSSYNIY
+716 TVTI
-723 IGKNTEKYEANQ
+723 
-735 KYIITMKA
+735 KA
-743 TKASAKRFGVYLLGG
+743 TKPASQTFMVYNTGEG
-758 SLGVG
+758 TTYYG
-763 NMTPV
+763 NLKPV

-773 TWQLLFTVTD
+773 IWSLTFTPENVSSSNPSDLRIFQYPSSTVGTCQID
-783 AHINAGVTDV
+783 WLKI
-793 LSIYQ
+793 
-798 LPQSITASVQVEWI
+798 
-812 KLEKAEVWTPNIDA
+812 EKGGTRTPNIDT
-826 FEYVGFYTGELAEAP
+826 FEYIGFYTGELAEAP
-841 SDPTMYKWNKIKGED
+841 NDPTIYKWNKIKGED

-912 VGKMGANGA
+912 VGKIGANGT

-934 IKTTSVDYAI
+934 IDDTLIEYAV
-944 STSGTT
+944 STSGTVR
-950 KPTTGWQPTI
+950 PTSGWSTNTPS
-960 PTVPQGQYLWT
+960 VPQGQYLWT

-979 NTTEQGYSVARQGEK
+979 NTTEQGYIVARQGAN
-994 GDSGKDGIAGKDG
+994 G
-1007 VGLQSTNITYAGSTN
+1007 TN
-1022 GSTPPSTGWNT
+1022 G
-1033 QVPTVPPGQYLWT
+1033 
-1046 RTVWTY
+1046 
-1052 TDSTSETGYSVARMG
+1052 
-1067 ADGAK
+1067 K
-1072 GNDGIAGKD
+1072 
-1081 GVGIKTTLIE
+1081 
-1091 YAVNTSGTTKPTS
+1091 
-1104 GWSTN
+1104 
-1109 IPTVPQGQYL
+1109 
-1119 WTRTTWTYT
+1119 
-1128 DNTTEQGYTVARMGA
+1128 
-1143 DGAKGNDGVSVK
+1143 DGVSVK

-1163 GTSGTTPPTGT
+1163 GTSGTTPPTGA
-1174 WLTTPPTVAEN
+1174 WLPTPPAVAEN

-1194 ALDNGTKST
+1194 SLDDGTKST

-1296 NNDNMVFNNRFDK
+1296 NNDNMVFNSRFEK

-1379 TNKNIAIIRMFDAE
+1379 TSKGIANIRMFDAE

-1404 GGNSYINLFTDGTA
+1404 GGNSYINLYMDGTA
-1418 NVGAG
+1418 NAGAG
-1423 VTEYDGKNTPIATAN
+1423 VTEYEGKNTPITTAN

-1451 NVTNVKMFFIT
+1451 NVTNVKMFFT
-1462 TDTNAS
+1462 VSDQNAS

-1499 AKTIGGTTTRRK
+1499 AKTIGATTTRRK

-1526 IALDYSLISGTL
+1526 IAFDYSLISGTL
-1538 TSQIQVVLADKN
+1538 TSQIQVVLADKD
-1550 EAGKGNVLLNTS
+1550 ETGKGNVLLNTS

-1582 IFHGVGG
+1582 IFHGVNG

-1745 NVDYVFRSTVSGWLD
+1745 NVDYVFRSTVSGWVD

-1802 DGIPKVFVQASM
+1802 DGIPKVFVQANM

-1908 LDASGAETRKFLE
+1908 LNASGAETKKFSE
-1921 SHLRLSYGSFLSQS
+1921 SHMRLSYGSFLSQN

-1942 NQTSNSSSNLTGGYL
+1942 KQTSNSSSNLTGGYL

-1969 GTLDAKALTNTGWKT
+1969 GTLDAKALTNMPWVD
-1984 LRLNSQMD
+1984 LVMD
-1992 IAEGN
+1992 SAFETAESN
-1997 PPQYRIFYQLDGS
+1997 PPQYKIIYNLDGT
-2010 KLIKFRGQVKMKSG
+2010 KTINFRGQVKLKSG
-2024 KMLHTKTYYPFQNG
+2024 TMSPGRAYQPFKT
-2038 DPTATSTS
+2038 AS
-2046 TENYVPEEIRPDR
+2046 
-2059 TAFGYGAGPKAGG
+2059 GAHS
-2072 RIAATTTP
+2072 
-2080 RILINPAEDG
+2080 LPAEVRPRSTTFAYAPVG
-2090 DYFSIEAFQYIK
+2090 VASGTTFGGQWAITSSGYFSLGVAQSNTTYAVLSPITYVID
-2102 G
+2102 

>member
-16 DGADARLLMLEAS
+16 DGADARLLMLETS

-38 GKVVPGQKVDIVA
+38 GKAVPGQKVDIVA

-88 GEEWNKDWNRLIVSV
+88 GEEWNKNWNRLIVSV

-159 IYDGLKKVTE
+159 IYDGLTKVTE

-203 EFKASYKGTEIVKK
+203 EFKATYKGTEIVKK

-284 PEIALSG
+284 PGIALSG

-307 TSLSVTATMGGLS
+307 TSLSVTATIGELS

-399 DGVYRV
+399 NGVYKI

-454 QRSTDGQTPPTGTWL
+454 QRSADGQTPPTGAWL

-532 NPNLMTVLKASD
+532 NPNLMTVLKANN
-544 FYTQSGATIED
+544 FFPVSGGTIED
-555 FNGGLKVSFTKTDGA
+555 FNGGLKVTFTKTDGA
-570 TFLESRKNIP
+570 TFLETMKSIP

-587 YVLSADVTVMEGYS
+587 YTLSADVTVTEGYS

-675 KVEEGSTATPYQ
+675 KVEEGSMATPYQ
-687 PNLIEEPYQISRE
+687 PNLIEEPYRISHE
-700 PLGKNIADP
+700 PLGKNILKP
-709 TKSFPYS
+709 STFPIKNSEYMVA
-716 TSSYNIY
+716 NFIPDEPY
-723 IGKNTEKYEANQ
+723 IEGQTYTF
-735 KYIITMKA
+735 TMEA
-743 TKASAKRFGVYLLGG
+743 TKPSTQTFGIYLRAG
-758 SLGVG
+758 SLGAG
-763 NMTPV
+763 NMKPV
-768 EGLTD
+768 EGLTNV
-773 TWQLLFTVTD
+773 WQVTFTPNKD
-783 AHINAGVTDV
+783 HINGGANGLNVF
-793 LSIYQ
+793 Q
-798 LPQSITASVQVEWI
+798 LPSTTKGEVNIKWA
-812 KLEKAEVWTPNIDA
+812 KLEKGGTRTPNIDA
-826 FEYVGFYTGELAEAP
+826 FKYVGFYTGELAEAP

-897 IVWTY
+897 VVWTY

-912 VGKMGANGA
+912 VGKIGANGA

-934 IKTTSVDYAI
+934 IDDTLIEYAVN
-944 STSGTT
+944 TSGTVR
-950 KPTTGWQPTI
+950 PTSGWSTNTPS
-960 PTVPQGQYLWT
+960 VPQGQYLWT

-979 NTTEQGYSVARQGEK
+979 NTTEQGYIVARQGAN
-994 GDSGKDGIAGKDG
+994 GANGK
-1007 VGLQSTNITYAGSTN
+1007 
-1022 GSTPPSTGWNT
+1022 
-1033 QVPTVPPGQYLWT
+1033 
-1046 RTVWTY
+1046 
-1052 TDSTSETGYSVARMG
+1052 
-1067 ADGAK
+1067 
-1072 GNDGIAGKD
+1072 
-1081 GVGIKTTLIE
+1081 
-1091 YAVNTSGTTKPTS
+1091 
-1104 GWSTN
+1104 
-1109 IPTVPQGQYL
+1109 
-1119 WTRTTWTYT
+1119 
-1128 DNTTEQGYTVARMGA
+1128 
-1143 DGAKGNDGVSVK
+1143 DGVSVK

-1163 GTSGTTPPTGT
+1163 GASGTTQPTGT
-1174 WLTTPPTVAEN
+1174 WLPTPPAVAEN

-1194 ALDNGTKST
+1194 SLDDGTKST

-1296 NNDNMVFNNRFDK
+1296 NNDNMVFNSRFEK

-1317 MGWYKTQ
+1317 MGWLKTQ

-1369 SFDAK
+1369 SFDVKTSIIFSAK
-1374 LSRLF
+1374 S
-1379 TNKNIAIIRMFDAE
+1379 ISHIRMYNSE
-1393 HANSSNQPDTV
+1393 KANSSSQTDTV
-1404 GGNSYINLFTDGTA
+1404 GGNSYINILQNGKADA
-1418 NVGAG
+1418 GAG
-1423 VTEYDGKNTPIATAN
+1423 VGEYEATNQAISTAN
-1438 TWYRYKVRFLVPD
+1438 KWYRYKVRFVVPND
-1451 NVTNVKMFFIT
+1451 VTNVKLFFVVNEP
-1462 TDTNAS
+1462 NAS
-1468 SFLFVRDPQGVIYKD
+1468 AFLFVRDPQGVIYKD

-1582 IFHGVGG
+1582 IFHGVNG

-1665 KNINFQQTYQIP
+1665 KNIGYQQAYQMP

-1688 HVSFDYKEKNRTA
+1688 HISFDYKEKNRTA
-1701 DTMLACVRI
+1701 DTTLACVRI
-1710 FPEKDTV
+1710 FPDKDTF
-1717 NSSSNALM
+1717 NSSSDALM
-1725 EKYIT
+1725 DKYIKM
-1730 PSVLGWSLA
+1730 SDLGWSLA

-1760 ILPYDN
+1760 ILPHDS

-1802 DGIPKVFVQASM
+1802 NGIPKVFVQANM
-1814 PTDPSIKN
+1814 PIDPSIKN

-1908 LDASGAETRKFLE
+1908 LNASGAETKKFSE
-1921 SHLRLSYGSFLSQS
+1921 SHMRLSYGSFLSQN

-1942 NQTSNSSSNLTGGYL
+1942 KQTSNSSSNLTGGYL

-1969 GTLDAKALTNTGWKT
+1969 GTLDAKALTNMPWVD
-1984 LRLNSQMD
+1984 LVMD
-1992 IAEGN
+1992 SAFETAESN
-1997 PPQYRIFYQLDGS
+1997 PPQYKIIYNLDGS
-2010 KLIKFRGQVKMKSG
+2010 KTINFRGQVKLKSG
-2024 KMLHTKTYYPFQNG
+2024 TMSPGRAYQPFKT
-2038 DPTATSTS
+2038 AS
-2046 TENYVPEEIRPDR
+2046 
-2059 TAFGYGAGPKAGG
+2059 GAHS
-2072 RIAATTTP
+2072 
-2080 RILINPAEDG
+2080 LPAEVRPRSTTFAYAPVG
-2090 DYFSIEAFQYIK
+2090 VASGTTFGGQWAITSSGYFSLGVAQSNTTYAVLSPITYVID
-2102 G
+2102 

>member
-38 GKVVPGQKVDIVA
+38 GKAVPGQKVDIVA

-88 GEEWNKDWNRLIVSV
+88 GEEWNKNWNRLIVSV

-159 IYDGLKKVTE
+159 IYDGLTKVTE

-217 LSLAK
+217 LSMAK

-284 PEIALSG
+284 SEITLSG

-307 TSLSVTATMGGLS
+307 TSLSVTATIGGLS

-329 EVKGADG
+329 EVKGSDG

-399 DGVYRV
+399 NGVYRV

-454 QRSTDGQTPPTGTWL
+454 QRSVDGQTPPTGAWL

-532 NPNLMTVLKASD
+532 NPNLMTVLKARD
-544 FYTQSGATIED
+544 FYPVSGGTIED
-555 FNGGLKVSFTKTDGA
+555 FNGGLKVTFTKTDGA
-570 TFLESRKNIP
+570 TFLETMKSIP

-587 YVLSADVTVMEGYS
+587 YTLSADVTVTEGYS

-645 TDPSIFDRMYF
+645 TDPLIFDRMYF

-687 PNLIEEPYQISRE
+687 PNLIEEPYQISHE
-700 PLGKNIADP
+700 PLGKNIANKDIQFP
-709 TKSFPYS
+709 IKSSAYLLYVARMIEPFVVRETY
-716 TSSYNIY
+716 TVTI
-723 IGKNTEKYEANQ
+723 
-735 KYIITMKA
+735 KA
-743 TKASAKRFGVYLLGG
+743 TKPASQTFMVYNSGEG
-758 SLGVG
+758 TTYYG
-763 NMTPV
+763 NLKPV

-773 TWQLLFTVTD
+773 IWSLTFTPENVSSSNPSDLRIFQYPSSTVGTCQID
-783 AHINAGVTDV
+783 WLKI
-793 LSIYQ
+793 
-798 LPQSITASVQVEWI
+798 
-812 KLEKAEVWTPNIDA
+812 EKGGTRTPNIDA
-826 FEYVGFYTGELAEAP
+826 FKYVGFYTGELAEAP

-897 IVWTY
+897 VVWTY

-912 VGKMGANGA
+912 VGKIGANGA

-934 IKTTSVDYAI
+934 IDDTLIEYAV
-944 STSGTT
+944 STSGTVR
-950 KPTTGWQPTI
+950 PTSGWSTNTPS
-960 PTVPQGQYLWT
+960 VPQGQYLWT

-979 NTTEQGYSVARQGEK
+979 NTTEQGYIVARQGAN
-994 GDSGKDGIAGKDG
+994 GANGK
-1007 VGLQSTNITYAGSTN
+1007 
-1022 GSTPPSTGWNT
+1022 
-1033 QVPTVPPGQYLWT
+1033 
-1046 RTVWTY
+1046 
-1052 TDSTSETGYSVARMG
+1052 
-1067 ADGAK
+1067 
-1072 GNDGIAGKD
+1072 
-1081 GVGIKTTLIE
+1081 
-1091 YAVNTSGTTKPTS
+1091 
-1104 GWSTN
+1104 
-1109 IPTVPQGQYL
+1109 
-1119 WTRTTWTYT
+1119 
-1128 DNTTEQGYTVARMGA
+1128 
-1143 DGAKGNDGVSVK
+1143 DGVSVK

-1163 GTSGTTPPTGT
+1163 GTSGTTPPTGA
-1174 WLTTPPTVAEN
+1174 WLQTPPTVAEN

-1194 ALDNGTKST
+1194 SLDDGTKST

-1258 TVPQGQYLWTRTV
+1258 VVPQGQYLWTRTV

-1284 VSKAGIDGENGL
+1284 VSKSGIDGENGL
-1296 NNDNMVFNNRFDK
+1296 NNDNMVFNSRFEK

-1317 MGWYKTQ
+1317 MGWLKTQ

-1418 NVGAG
+1418 SAGAG
-1423 VTEYDGKNTPIATAN
+1423 VTEYDGKNTPITTAN
-1438 TWYRYKVRFLVPD
+1438 AWYRYKVRFLVPD
-1451 NVTNVKMFFIT
+1451 NVTNVKIFFIT
-1462 TDTNAS
+1462 TDANAS

-1499 AKTIGGTTTRRK
+1499 AKTIGATTTRRK

-1526 IALDYSLISGTL
+1526 IAFDYSLISGTL

-1550 EAGKGNVLLNTS
+1550 EAGKGKVLLNTS

-1582 IFHGVGG
+1582 IFHGVNG

-1636 GAWVFTD
+1636 GSWVFTD
-1643 DQFEILAPET
+1643 DQFEILEPET

-1665 KNINFQQTYQIP
+1665 KNINFQQTYQMP
-1677 HPRFVNAGDIV
+1677 HPRFVNAGDII

-1701 DTMLACVRI
+1701 DTTLACVRI

-1717 NSSSNALM
+1717 NSPSNALM

-1745 NVDYVFRSTVSGWLD
+1745 KADYVFRSTVSGWLD

-1834 TSIKV
+1834 TAIKV

-1861 AVNINGSV
+1861 AVNINGSTIAGGEILQQFSFKESDTVLSEGSTQFKNGYFKMDSFGYV
-1869 VNGSQFINTFDI
+1869 VDSAGTKERQAYENHYLLQGSQMTYQTINYNATD
-1881 KDSDHSKMKGTT
+1881 DT
-1893 KIQDGFIMQDVENIG
+1893 KVDVQANSI
-1908 LDASGAETRKFLE
+1908 LSGGRLFMSETN
-1921 SHLRLSYGSFLSQS
+1921 Y
-1935 TLFDDQG
+1935 
-1942 NQTSNSSSNLTGGYL
+1942 QTNEVYAGQLT
-1957 NLTLKDSSGTYN
+1957 
-1969 GTLDAKALTNTGWKT
+1969 AKALSNTGWKT
-1984 LRLNSQMD
+1984 FRLGPLFEVK
-1992 IAEGN
+1992 EGN
-1997 PPQYRIFYQLDGS
+1997 PPQYKIIHQLDGS
-2010 KLIKFRGQVKMKSG
+2010 KLVKFRGQFGLKSG
-2024 KMLHTKTYYPFQNG
+2024 TMKANGTYYPFKAENNASSG
-2038 DPTATSTS
+2038 
-2046 TENYVPEEIRPDR
+2046 ENYVPAEITPDV
-2059 TAFGYGAGPKAGG
+2059 TAFGYGATNTAQGG
-2072 RIAATTTP
+2072 RLAATTS
-2080 RILINPAEDG
+2080 RNILLFPAADAT
-2090 DYFSIEAFQYIK
+2090 YCSIEAFQYIIER
-2102 G
+2102 

>member
-16 DGADARLLMLEAS
+16 DGADARLLMLETS

-38 GKVVPGQKVDIVA
+38 GKAVPGQKVDIVA

-284 PEIALSG
+284 SEIALSG

-307 TSLSVTATMGGLS
+307 TSLSVTATIGGLS

-392 ATATIGT
+392 ATAMIGT
-399 DGVYRV
+399 NGVYKI

-525 GDYDYSG
+525 GNYDYSG
-532 NPNLMTVLKASD
+532 RPNLMPNLDFSKLSKNGSVIQEPYAYVKDGGSHFVLDFSDASANGVD
-544 FYTQSGATIED
+544 RSVYIPAIGRLEKGATYI
-555 FNGGLKVSFTKTDGA
+555 
-570 TFLESRKNIP
+570 
-580 ALLPNKQ
+580 
-587 YVLSADVTVMEGYS
+587 VTVPIMISDDFSTSYGASPIYPYCVSANNVETRVTSLYPDNNCRGKWGFIKKTFTVPANVSDGEFTYFKVYS
-601 GKLENLRL
+601 SDK
-609 GYRKSPN
+609 
-616 GTIILPLT
+616 
-624 AKDAQV
+624 QV
-630 GKKTKIFITANSSSA
+630 GKLYIGYDIKIEKV
-645 TDPSIFDRMYF
+645 
-656 TINTT
+656 T
-661 STEPFVGTVLIENI
+661 ST
-675 KVEEGSTATPYQ
+675 SDTATPYQ
-687 PNLIEEPYQISRE
+687 PNLLDAPYYLSKVA
-700 PLGKNIADP
+700 LGKNIANKDIQFP
-709 TKSFPYS
+709 IKSSEYLV
-716 TSSYNIY
+716 Y
-723 IGKNTEKYEANQ
+723 IARMIEPFVVGETYT
-735 KYIITMKA
+735 ITIKA
-743 TKASAKRFGVYLLGG
+743 TKPASQTFMVYNSGEG
-758 SLGVG
+758 TTYYG
-763 NMTPV
+763 NLKPV
-768 EGLTD
+768 DGLTD
-773 TWQLLFTVTD
+773 IWSLTFTPSNVSSSNPSDLRIFQYPSSTKG
-783 AHINAGVTDV
+783 A
-793 LSIYQ
+793 
-798 LPQSITASVQVEWI
+798 VQIDWLKI
-812 KLEKAEVWTPNIDA
+812 EKGDTRTPNIDA
-826 FEYVGFYTGELAEAP
+826 FKYVGFYTGELAEAP

-883 TVPNVPQGQYMWTK
+883 TVPNVPQGQYMWMK
-897 IVWTY
+897 AVWTY

-912 VGKMGANGA
+912 VGKIGA

-934 IKTTSVDYAI
+934 IDDTLIEYAV
-944 STSGTT
+944 STSGTVR
-950 KPTTGWQPTI
+950 PTSGWSTNTPS
-960 PTVPQGQYLWT
+960 VPQGQYLWT

-979 NTTEQGYSVARQGEK
+979 NTTEQGYIVARQGAN
-994 GDSGKDGIAGKDG
+994 GK
-1007 VGLQSTNITYAGSTN
+1007 
-1022 GSTPPSTGWNT
+1022 
-1033 QVPTVPPGQYLWT
+1033 
-1046 RTVWTY
+1046 
-1052 TDSTSETGYSVARMG
+1052 
-1067 ADGAK
+1067 
-1072 GNDGIAGKD
+1072 
-1081 GVGIKTTLIE
+1081 
-1091 YAVNTSGTTKPTS
+1091 
-1104 GWSTN
+1104 
-1109 IPTVPQGQYL
+1109 
-1119 WTRTTWTYT
+1119 
-1128 DNTTEQGYTVARMGA
+1128 
-1143 DGAKGNDGVSVK
+1143 DGVSVK

-1163 GTSGTTPPTGT
+1163 GTSGTTPPTGA
-1174 WLTTPPTVAEN
+1174 WLPTPPTVAEN

-1194 ALDNGTKST
+1194 SLDDGTKST

-1258 TVPQGQYLWTRTV
+1258 AVPQGQYLWTRTV

-1296 NNDNMVFNNRFDK
+1296 NNDNMVFNNRFEK

-1339 ILKIGGDASSGSR
+1339 ILKIGGDASSASR

-1379 TNKNIAIIRMFDAE
+1379 TTKTIAIIRMFDAE
-1393 HANSSNQPDTV
+1393 HANSSSQPDTV

-1418 NVGAG
+1418 NTGAG
-1423 VTEYDGKNTPIATAN
+1423 VTEYDGKNTPITTAN
-1438 TWYRYKVRFLVPD
+1438 AWYRYKVRFLVPD
-1451 NVTNVKMFFIT
+1451 NVTNVKMFFVVS
-1462 TDTNAS
+1462 DPNAS

-1550 EAGKGNVLLNTS
+1550 EAVKGKVLLNTS

-1582 IFHGVGG
+1582 IFHGVNG

-1643 DQFEILAPET
+1643 DQFEILEPET

-1665 KNINFQQTYQIP
+1665 RNVSYQQAYQMP

-1688 HVSFDYKEKNRTA
+1688 HISFDYKEKNRTK
-1701 DTMLACVRI
+1701 DTLLAIIRI
-1710 FPEKDTV
+1710 FPEKDTA
-1717 NSSSNALM
+1717 NSGANALA
-1725 EKYIT
+1725 EKPIK

-1739 NNTNWI
+1739 NNTDWV
-1745 NVDYVFRSTVSGWLD
+1745 NVDYVFRSTVSGWLEV
-1760 ILPYDN
+1760 LPYD
-1766 DATGNHESFY
+1766 DDTTGNHESFY

-1781 TNAGKLHGEWSPAQV
+1781 TNSGKLHGEWSPAQV

-1802 DGIPKVFVQASM
+1802 DGIPKVFVQANM
-1814 PTDPSIKN
+1814 PTDPSVKN
-1822 GDQWWVQSGNKV
+1822 GDQWWVQSGNRV

-1908 LDASGAETRKFLE
+1908 LDASGAETKKFLE
-1921 SHLRLSYGSFLSQS
+1921 SHSRLSYGSFLSQS
-1935 TLFDDQG
+1935 TFFDDQG

-1969 GTLDAKALTNTGWKT
+1969 GTLNAKALTNMPWVN
-1984 LRLNSQMD
+1984 LVMD
-1992 IAEGN
+1992 SAFETAESN
-1997 PPQYRIFYQLDGS
+1997 PPQYKIIFNLDGT
-2010 KLIKFRGQVKMKSG
+2010 KTINFRGQVKLKSG
-2024 KMLHTKTYYPFQNG
+2024 TMSPGRAYQPFKTASGAHSLP
-2038 DPTATSTS
+2038 A
-2046 TENYVPEEIRPDR
+2046 EIRPKS
-2059 TAFGYGAGPKAGG
+2059 TIFAYAPVGVASGKTFGGQWAITSSG
-2072 RIAATTTP
+2072 
-2080 RILINPAEDG
+2080 
-2090 DYFSIEAFQYIK
+2090 YFSLGVAQSNTTYAVLSPITYVID
-2102 G
+2102 

>member
-38 GKVVPGQKVDIVA
+38 GKAVPGQKVDIVA

-88 GEEWNKDWNRLIVSV
+88 GEEWNKNWNRLIVSV

-159 IYDGLKKVTE
+159 IYDGLTKVAE

-203 EFKASYKGTEIVKK
+203 EFKATYKGTEIVKK

-284 PEIALSG
+284 SEIALSG

-307 TSLSVTATMGGLS
+307 TSLVVTATIGNLT
-320 DQTTIYKIS
+320 DQTTVYKIS
-329 EVKGADG
+329 EVKGANG
-336 KNTIIGILTN
+336 QNTIVGVLTN
-346 ESITISADANGNVP
+346 ESITLSADESGNVS
-360 DFTKATGTFQI
+360 DFSKATGTYQI
-371 YDGIALVD
+371 YDGIALVN
-379 PKNVTYAVQTQTG
+379 PNQVTYVVQSQTG
-392 ATATIGT
+392 ATANINAQ
-399 DGVYRV
+399 GVYSV

-425 RTKQLSIAKSK
+425 RLKQLSLSK
-436 AGQKGEAGNGI
+436 ARAGEKGDPGNGI
-447 KSTKTQY
+447 KTSVTEW
-454 QRSTDGQTPPTGTWL
+454 QRGQSGTVTPSGEWL
-469 DEIPVVPPGEF
+469 PSIPDVPPGEF
-480 LWTRVTQ
+480 LWSRTTI
-487 TFDDNTTSVSY
+487 TFDDDTTNVTYNVSRIGEDGRPSYLHTAWANVNEFPEFVPGARPNLLLSSERIHISSNNSSTFPIISTFLGDEDGRTFIRVQRTNPTLNPGTLSLFNTIPVAPENLVFNPLGKRVVISAEFRASRNVESTLMSAITSGGVSRNLPKAGSRIQLTTEWQRFSDVVESFPDNATLMRFAPLQILGQTDVADLLIDISNIKLELVEDYESEGTPYIPPITRPLRTEGNIFQGGNTRDFLNTSGSTVANTHGITVEEWGISDAVRTTASGGTSITKAVLPALPSGAYPANGYDWFMHKIYIKNNSTTETVSVTANGSPVSQTVNQIPPGFSGIAHVPIYNPGSPTSLNTQLRTIATNGTIDVTWSSLEIIPY
-498 SVSKMG
+498 STKHDFTEIEPETDVIYTGTYSDHNEKPSGNPADYTWVRTKGDQGQPGQDGEDGQDGIGVSSTETTYSSSTDGNTPPTSGWQATIPTVPPGQYLWTKILWTYTDASTKTAYTVGKMG
-504 EDGEKG
+504 ENG
-510 KDSYVHTMFANDIDF
+510 
-525 GDYDYSG
+525 
-532 NPNLMTVLKASD
+532 SD
-544 FYTQSGATIED
+544 
-555 FNGGLKVSFTKTDGA
+555 
-570 TFLESRKNIP
+570 
-580 ALLPNKQ
+580 
-587 YVLSADVTVMEGYS
+587 
-601 GKLENLRL
+601 
-609 GYRKSPN
+609 
-616 GTIILPLT
+616 
-624 AKDAQV
+624 
-630 GKKTKIFITANSSSA
+630 
-645 TDPSIFDRMYF
+645 
-656 TINTT
+656 
-661 STEPFVGTVLIENI
+661 
-675 KVEEGSTATPYQ
+675 
-687 PNLIEEPYQISRE
+687 
-700 PLGKNIADP
+700 
-709 TKSFPYS
+709 
-716 TSSYNIY
+716 
-723 IGKNTEKYEANQ
+723 
-735 KYIITMKA
+735 
-743 TKASAKRFGVYLLGG
+743 
-758 SLGVG
+758 
-763 NMTPV
+763 
-768 EGLTD
+768 
-773 TWQLLFTVTD
+773 
-783 AHINAGVTDV
+783 
-793 LSIYQ
+793 
-798 LPQSITASVQVEWI
+798 
-812 KLEKAEVWTPNIDA
+812 
-826 FEYVGFYTGELAEAP
+826 
-841 SDPTMYKWNKIKGED
+841 GED
-856 GVGLESTEIFYVGS
+856 GLPGKDGVGIENTTIEYAVSSDGQNQPST
-870 TNGQTPPESGWQT
+870 GWQT
-883 TVPNVPQGQYMWTK
+883 TVPNVPQGQFLWTK
-897 IVWTY
+897 ITWDYT
-902 SDDSIKTAYS
+902 
-912 VGKMGANGA
+912 
-921 NGNDGLPGKDGVG
+921 DGTSETGFAVARYGQDGQDGEDGKDGV
-934 IKTTSVDYAI
+934 SV
-944 STSGTT
+944 
-950 KPTTGWQPTI
+950 
-960 PTVPQGQYLWT
+960 
-971 RITWTYTD
+971 
-979 NTTEQGYSVARQGEK
+979 
-994 GDSGKDGIAGKDG
+994 
-1007 VGLQSTNITYAGSTN
+1007 QSI
-1022 GSTPPSTGWNT
+1022 
-1033 QVPTVPPGQYLWT
+1033 
-1046 RTVWTY
+1046 
-1052 TDSTSETGYSVARMG
+1052 
-1067 ADGAK
+1067 
-1072 GNDGIAGKD
+1072 
-1081 GVGIKTTLIE
+1081 
-1091 YAVNTSGTTKPTS
+1091 
-1104 GWSTN
+1104 
-1109 IPTVPQGQYL
+1109 
-1119 WTRTTWTYT
+1119 
-1128 DNTTEQGYTVARMGA
+1128 
-1143 DGAKGNDGVSVK
+1143 VS
-1155 TITTTYQA
+1155 TYQA

-1174 WLTTPPTVAEN
+1174 WLTSPPTVAEN

-1194 ALDNGTKST
+1194 TLSNGTKSS

-1208 KMGAQGQPGEK
+1208 KMGAQGQPGAPGE
-1219 GDPGAPGTPG
+1219 PGAPGTPG

-1296 NNDNMVFNNRFDK
+1296 NNDNMVFNSRFEK

-1352 YTFSRN
+1352 YTFSRS

-1379 TNKNIAIIRMFDAE
+1379 TNKNIANIRMFDAE

-1404 GGNSYINLFTDGTA
+1404 GGNSYINLYMDGTA
-1418 NVGAG
+1418 NAGAG
-1423 VTEYDGKNTPIATAN
+1423 VTEYDGKNTPITTAN

-1451 NVTNVKMFFIT
+1451 NVTNVKMFFTT
-1462 TDTNAS
+1462 TDPNAS

-1526 IALDYSLISGTL
+1526 IAFDYSLISGTL

-1582 IFHGVGG
+1582 IFHGVNG

-1636 GAWVFTD
+1636 GTWVFTD

-1802 DGIPKVFVQASM
+1802 NGIPKVFVQANM

-1908 LDASGAETRKFLE
+1908 LDSSGAETKKFLE
-1921 SHLRLSYGSFLSQS
+1921 SHMRLSYGSFLSQS

-1942 NQTSNSSSNLTGGYL
+1942 KQTSNSSSNLTGGYL

-1969 GTLDAKALTNTGWKT
+1969 GTLDAKALTNMPWVD
-1984 LRLNSQMD
+1984 LVMD
-1992 IAEGN
+1992 SAFETAESN
-1997 PPQYRIFYQLDGS
+1997 PPQYKIIYNLDGT
-2010 KLIKFRGQVKMKSG
+2010 KTINFRGQVKLKSG
-2024 KMLHTKTYYPFQNG
+2024 TMSPGRAYQPFKT
-2038 DPTATSTS
+2038 AS
-2046 TENYVPEEIRPDR
+2046 
-2059 TAFGYGAGPKAGG
+2059 GAHS
-2072 RIAATTTP
+2072 
-2080 RILINPAEDG
+2080 LPAEARPRSTTFAYAPVG
-2090 DYFSIEAFQYIK
+2090 VASGTTFGGQWAITSSGYFSLGVAQSNTTYAVLSPITYVID
-2102 G
+2102 

>member
-16 DGADARLLMLEAS
+16 DGADARLLMLETS

-38 GKVVPGQKVDIVA
+38 GKAVPGQKVDIVA

-284 PEIALSG
+284 SEIALSG

-307 TSLSVTATMGGLS
+307 TSLSVTATIGGLS

-392 ATATIGT
+392 ATAMIGT
-399 DGVYRV
+399 NGVYKI

-525 GDYDYSG
+525 GNYDYSG
-532 NPNLMTVLKASD
+532 RPNLMPNLDFSKLSKNGSVIQEPYAYVKDGGSHFVLDFSDASANGVD
-544 FYTQSGATIED
+544 RSVYIPAIGRLEKGATYI
-555 FNGGLKVSFTKTDGA
+555 
-570 TFLESRKNIP
+570 
-580 ALLPNKQ
+580 
-587 YVLSADVTVMEGYS
+587 VTVPIMISDDFSTSYGASPIYPYCVSANNVETRVTSLYPDNNCRGKWGFIKKTFTVPANVSDGEFTYFKVYS
-601 GKLENLRL
+601 SDK
-609 GYRKSPN
+609 
-616 GTIILPLT
+616 
-624 AKDAQV
+624 QV
-630 GKKTKIFITANSSSA
+630 GKLYIGYDIKIEKV
-645 TDPSIFDRMYF
+645 
-656 TINTT
+656 T
-661 STEPFVGTVLIENI
+661 ST
-675 KVEEGSTATPYQ
+675 SDTATPYQ
-687 PNLIEEPYQISRE
+687 PNLLDAPYYLSKVA
-700 PLGKNIADP
+700 LGKNIANKDIQFP
-709 TKSFPYS
+709 IKSSEYLV
-716 TSSYNIY
+716 Y
-723 IGKNTEKYEANQ
+723 IARMIEPFVVGETYT
-735 KYIITMKA
+735 ITIKA
-743 TKASAKRFGVYLLGG
+743 TKPASQTFMVYNSGEG
-758 SLGVG
+758 TTYYG
-763 NMTPV
+763 NLKPV
-768 EGLTD
+768 DGLTD
-773 TWQLLFTVTD
+773 IWSLTFTPSNVSSSNPSDLRIFQYPSSTKG
-783 AHINAGVTDV
+783 A
-793 LSIYQ
+793 
-798 LPQSITASVQVEWI
+798 VQIDWLKI
-812 KLEKAEVWTPNIDA
+812 EKGDTRTPNIDA
-826 FEYVGFYTGELAEAP
+826 FKYVGFYTGELAEAP

-883 TVPNVPQGQYMWTK
+883 TVPNVPQGQYMWMK
-897 IVWTY
+897 AVWTY

-912 VGKMGANGA
+912 VGKIGA

-934 IKTTSVDYAI
+934 IDDTLIEYAV
-944 STSGTT
+944 STSGTVR
-950 KPTTGWQPTI
+950 PTSGWSTNTPS
-960 PTVPQGQYLWT
+960 VPQGQYLWT

-979 NTTEQGYSVARQGEK
+979 NTTEQGYIVARQGAN
-994 GDSGKDGIAGKDG
+994 GK
-1007 VGLQSTNITYAGSTN
+1007 
-1022 GSTPPSTGWNT
+1022 
-1033 QVPTVPPGQYLWT
+1033 
-1046 RTVWTY
+1046 
-1052 TDSTSETGYSVARMG
+1052 
-1067 ADGAK
+1067 
-1072 GNDGIAGKD
+1072 
-1081 GVGIKTTLIE
+1081 
-1091 YAVNTSGTTKPTS
+1091 
-1104 GWSTN
+1104 
-1109 IPTVPQGQYL
+1109 
-1119 WTRTTWTYT
+1119 
-1128 DNTTEQGYTVARMGA
+1128 
-1143 DGAKGNDGVSVK
+1143 DGVSVK

-1163 GTSGTTPPTGT
+1163 GTSGTTPPTGA
-1174 WLTTPPTVAEN
+1174 WLPTPPTVAEN

-1194 ALDNGTKST
+1194 SLDDGTKST

-1258 TVPQGQYLWTRTV
+1258 AVPQGQYLWTRTV

-1296 NNDNMVFNNRFDK
+1296 NNDNMVFNNRFEK

-1339 ILKIGGDASSGSR
+1339 ILKIGGDASSASR

-1379 TNKNIAIIRMFDAE
+1379 TTKTIAIIRMFDAE
-1393 HANSSNQPDTV
+1393 HANSSSQPDTV

-1418 NVGAG
+1418 NTGAG
-1423 VTEYDGKNTPIATAN
+1423 VTEYDGKNTPITTAN
-1438 TWYRYKVRFLVPD
+1438 AWYRYKVRFLVPD
-1451 NVTNVKMFFIT
+1451 NVTNVKMFFVVS
-1462 TDTNAS
+1462 DPNAS

-1550 EAGKGNVLLNTS
+1550 EAVKGKVLLNTS

-1582 IFHGVGG
+1582 IFHGVNG

-1643 DQFEILAPET
+1643 DQFEILEPET

-1665 KNINFQQTYQIP
+1665 RNVSYQQAYQMP

-1688 HVSFDYKEKNRTA
+1688 HISFDYKEKNRTK
-1701 DTMLACVRI
+1701 DTLLAIIRI
-1710 FPEKDTV
+1710 FPEKDTA
-1717 NSSSNALM
+1717 NSGANALA
-1725 EKYIT
+1725 EKPIK

-1739 NNTNWI
+1739 NNTDWV
-1745 NVDYVFRSTVSGWLD
+1745 NVDYVFRSTVSGWLEV
-1760 ILPYDN
+1760 LPYD
-1766 DATGNHESFY
+1766 DDTTGNHESFY

-1781 TNAGKLHGEWSPAQV
+1781 TNSGKLHGEWSPAQV

-1802 DGIPKVFVQASM
+1802 DGIPKVFVQANM
-1814 PTDPSIKN
+1814 PTDPSVKN
-1822 GDQWWVQSGNKV
+1822 GDQWWVQSGNRV

-1908 LDASGAETRKFLE
+1908 LDASGAETKKFLE
-1921 SHLRLSYGSFLSQS
+1921 SHSRLSYGSFLSQS
-1935 TLFDDQG
+1935 TFFDDQG

-1969 GTLDAKALTNTGWKT
+1969 GTLNAKALTNMPWVN
-1984 LRLNSQMD
+1984 LVMD
-1992 IAEGN
+1992 SAFETAESN
-1997 PPQYRIFYQLDGS
+1997 PPQYKIIFNLDGT
-2010 KLIKFRGQVKMKSG
+2010 KTINFRGQVKLKSG
-2024 KMLHTKTYYPFQNG
+2024 TMSPGRAYQPFKTASGAHSLP
-2038 DPTATSTS
+2038 A
-2046 TENYVPEEIRPDR
+2046 EIRPKS
-2059 TAFGYGAGPKAGG
+2059 TIFAYAPVGVASGTTFGGQWAITSSG
-2072 RIAATTTP
+2072 
-2080 RILINPAEDG
+2080 
-2090 DYFSIEAFQYIK
+2090 YFSLGVAQSNTTYAVLSPITYVID
-2102 G
+2102 

>member
-38 GKVVPGQKVDIVA
+38 GKAVPGQKVDIVA

-159 IYDGLKKVTE
+159 IYDGLTKVTE

-180 ASGTINQNGVYN
+180 TSGTINQNGVYN

-203 EFKASYKGTEIVKK
+203 EFKATYKGTEIVKK

-284 PEIALSG
+284 PGIALSG

-307 TSLSVTATMGGLS
+307 TSLSVTATIGELS

-399 DGVYRV
+399 NGVYRV

-454 QRSTDGQTPPTGTWL
+454 QRSADGQTPPTGTWL

-532 NPNLMTVLKASD
+532 NSNLMTVLKASD
-544 FYTQSGATIED
+544 FLTQSGATIED
-555 FNGGLKVSFTKTDGA
+555 FNGGLKVTFTKTDGA

-587 YVLSADVTVMEGYS
+587 YTLSADVTVSDGYT
-601 GKLENLRL
+601 GKLDNLRL
-609 GYRKSPN
+609 GYRKFPK

-687 PNLIEEPYQISRE
+687 PNLIEEPYQISHE

-709 TKSFPYS
+709 KKSFPYG

-723 IGKNTEKYEANQ
+723 LGKNTEKYEANQ

-743 TKASAKRFGVYLLGG
+743 TKASAKSFGVYLLGG

-783 AHINAGVTDV
+783 AHINAGVTDL

-798 LPQSITASVQVEWI
+798 LPQSIDASVKVEWI

-826 FEYVGFYTGELAEAP
+826 FKYVGFYTGELAEAP
-841 SDPTMYKWNKIKGED
+841 SDPTMYKWAKVKGED

-870 TNGQTPPESGWQT
+870 TNGQTPPGSGWQT

-897 IVWTY
+897 VVWTY

-912 VGKMGANGA
+912 VGKIGANGA

-934 IKTTSVDYAI
+934 IDDTLIEYAVN
-944 STSGTT
+944 TSGTVR
-950 KPTTGWQPTI
+950 PTSGWSTNTPS
-960 PTVPQGQYLWT
+960 VPQGQYLWT

-979 NTTEQGYSVARQGEK
+979 NTTEQGYIVARQGAN
-994 GDSGKDGIAGKDG
+994 GANGK
-1007 VGLQSTNITYAGSTN
+1007 
-1022 GSTPPSTGWNT
+1022 
-1033 QVPTVPPGQYLWT
+1033 
-1046 RTVWTY
+1046 
-1052 TDSTSETGYSVARMG
+1052 
-1067 ADGAK
+1067 
-1072 GNDGIAGKD
+1072 
-1081 GVGIKTTLIE
+1081 
-1091 YAVNTSGTTKPTS
+1091 
-1104 GWSTN
+1104 
-1109 IPTVPQGQYL
+1109 
-1119 WTRTTWTYT
+1119 
-1128 DNTTEQGYTVARMGA
+1128 
-1143 DGAKGNDGVSVK
+1143 DGVSVK
-1155 TITTTYQA
+1155 TIATTYQA
-1163 GTSGTTPPTGT
+1163 GTSGTTPPTGA
-1174 WLTTPPTVAEN
+1174 WLPTPPAVAEN

-1194 ALDNGTKST
+1194 SLDDGTKST

-1248 PTGTWVSTPP
+1248 PTGAWVSTPP
-1258 TVPQGQYLWTRTV
+1258 AVPQGRYLWTRTV

-1296 NNDNMVFNNRFDK
+1296 NNDNMVFNSRFEK

-1352 YTFSRN
+1352 YTFSRS

-1379 TNKNIAIIRMFDAE
+1379 TNKNIANIRMFDAE

-1404 GGNSYINLFTDGTA
+1404 GGNSYINLYMDGTA
-1418 NVGAG
+1418 NAGAG
-1423 VTEYDGKNTPIATAN
+1423 VTEYDGKNTPITTAN

-1451 NVTNVKMFFIT
+1451 NVTNVKIFFIT
-1462 TDTNAS
+1462 TDANAS

-1665 KNINFQQTYQIP
+1665 RNLSYQQAYQMP

-1688 HVSFDYKEKNRTA
+1688 HVSFDYKEKNRTK
-1701 DTMLACVRI
+1701 DTLLAIIRI
-1710 FPEKDTV
+1710 FPEKDTA
-1717 NSSSNALM
+1717 NSGANALA
-1725 EKYIT
+1725 EKPIK
-1730 PSVLGWSLA
+1730 PSVLGWSMA
-1739 NNTNWI
+1739 NNTDWV
-1745 NVDYVFRSTVSGWLD
+1745 NVDYVFRSTVSGWLEF
-1760 ILPYDN
+1760 LTYD
-1766 DATGNHESFY
+1766 DDVTGNHESFY

-1802 DGIPKVFVQASM
+1802 NGIPKVFVQANM
-1814 PTDPSIKN
+1814 PIDPSIKN

-1908 LDASGAETRKFLE
+1908 LDSSGAETKKFLE
-1921 SHLRLSYGSFLSQS
+1921 SHMRLSYGSFLSQS

-1942 NQTSNSSSNLTGGYL
+1942 KQTSNSSSNLTGGYL
-1957 NLTLKDSSGTYN
+1957 NLTLKDSTGTYN
-1969 GTLDAKALTNTGWKT
+1969 GTLDAKALTNMPWVD
-1984 LRLNSQMD
+1984 LVMD
-1992 IAEGN
+1992 SAFETAESN
-1997 PPQYRIFYQLDGS
+1997 PPQYKIIYNLDGT
-2010 KLIKFRGQVKMKSG
+2010 KTINFRGQVKLKSG
-2024 KMLHTKTYYPFQNG
+2024 TMSPGRAYQPFKTASGAHSLPSEVRPKSTTFAYAPVGVASGTTFGGQW
-2038 DPTATSTS
+2038 AITSS
-2046 TENYVPEEIRPDR
+2046 
-2059 TAFGYGAGPKAGG
+2059 G
-2072 RIAATTTP
+2072 
-2080 RILINPAEDG
+2080 
-2090 DYFSIEAFQYIK
+2090 YFSLGVAQSNTTYAVLSPITYVID
-2102 G
+2102 

>member
-38 GKVVPGQKVDIVA
+38 GKAVPGQKVDIVA

-159 IYDGLKKVTE
+159 IYDGLTKVTE

-180 ASGTINQNGVYN
+180 SSGTINQNGVYN

-203 EFKASYKGTEIVKK
+203 EFKATYKGTEIVKK

-284 PEIALSG
+284 PGIALSG

-307 TSLSVTATMGGLS
+307 TSLSVTATIGELS

-379 PKNVTYAVQTQTG
+379 PKNVTYGVQTQTG

-399 DGVYRV
+399 NGVYKI

-454 QRSTDGQTPPTGTWL
+454 QRSVDGQTPPTGAWL

-525 GDYDYSG
+525 GNYDYSG
-532 NPNLMTVLKASD
+532 NPNLMTVLKSSD
-544 FYTQSGATIED
+544 FYTQTGATIED
-555 FNGGLKVSFTKTDGA
+555 FNGGLKVTFTKTDGA
-570 TFLESRKNIP
+570 TFLESRKNVP

-587 YVLSADVTVMEGYS
+587 YVLSADVTVTEGYS

-645 TDPSIFDRMYF
+645 TNPSIFDRMYF

-675 KVEEGSTATPYQ
+675 KVEEGRTATPSQ
-687 PNLIEEPYQISRE
+687 PNLIEEPYQISHEALRE
-700 PLGKNIADP
+700 NIANKDIQFP
-709 TKSFPYS
+709 IKSS
-716 TSSYNIY
+716 
-723 IGKNTEKYEANQ
+723 E
-735 KYIITMKA
+735 
-743 TKASAKRFGVYLLGG
+743 YLLYKANMEEEYVIGQTYTVTIKG
-758 SLGVG
+758 TKPASQTFIAYNDGTISFG
-763 NMTPV
+763 NLKPV

-773 TWQLLFTVTD
+773 VWSLTFTPTKIALGKD
-783 AHINAGVTDV
+783 KEFRIFQYPSSTLGACQIDW
-793 LSIYQ
+793 LKI
-798 LPQSITASVQVEWI
+798 
-812 KLEKAEVWTPNIDA
+812 EKGGTHTPNIDA
-826 FEYVGFYTGELAEAP
+826 FKYVGFYTGELAEAP

-870 TNGQTPPESGWQT
+870 ANGQTPPESGWQT

-912 VGKMGANGA
+912 VGKIGANGT

-934 IKTTSVDYAI
+934 IDDTLIEYAV
-944 STSGTT
+944 STSGTVR
-950 KPTTGWQPTI
+950 PTSGWSTNTPS
-960 PTVPQGQYLWT
+960 VPQGQYLWT

-979 NTTEQGYSVARQGEK
+979 NTTEQGYIVARQGAN
-994 GDSGKDGIAGKDG
+994 GANGK
-1007 VGLQSTNITYAGSTN
+1007 
-1022 GSTPPSTGWNT
+1022 
-1033 QVPTVPPGQYLWT
+1033 
-1046 RTVWTY
+1046 
-1052 TDSTSETGYSVARMG
+1052 
-1067 ADGAK
+1067 
-1072 GNDGIAGKD
+1072 
-1081 GVGIKTTLIE
+1081 
-1091 YAVNTSGTTKPTS
+1091 
-1104 GWSTN
+1104 
-1109 IPTVPQGQYL
+1109 
-1119 WTRTTWTYT
+1119 
-1128 DNTTEQGYTVARMGA
+1128 
-1143 DGAKGNDGVSVK
+1143 DGVSVK
-1155 TITTTYQA
+1155 TIATTYQA

-1174 WLTTPPTVAEN
+1174 WLPTPPAVAEN

-1194 ALDNGTKST
+1194 SLDDGTKST

-1258 TVPQGQYLWTRTV
+1258 SVPQGQYLWTRTV

-1284 VSKAGIDGENGL
+1284 VSKTGIDGENGL
-1296 NNDNMVFNNRFDK
+1296 NNDNMVFNNRFEK

-1379 TNKNIAIIRMFDAE
+1379 TNKNIANIRMFDAE

-1404 GGNSYINLFTDGTA
+1404 GGNSYINLYMDGTA
-1418 NVGAG
+1418 NAGAG
-1423 VTEYDGKNTPIATAN
+1423 VTEYEGKNTPITTAN

-1451 NVTNVKMFFIT
+1451 NVTNIKIFFIT
-1462 TDTNAS
+1462 TDPNAS
-1468 SFLFVRDPQGVIYKD
+1468 SFLFVRAPQGVIYKD

-1526 IALDYSLISGTL
+1526 IAFDYSLISGTL

-1550 EAGKGNVLLNTS
+1550 EAGKGNVLINTS

-1636 GAWVFTD
+1636 GTWVYTD

-1665 KNINFQQTYQIP
+1665 INVSYQQAYQLP

-1688 HVSFDYKEKNRTA
+1688 HVSFDYKEKNRTK
-1701 DTMLACVRI
+1701 DTLLAIIRI
-1710 FPEKDTV
+1710 FPEKDTA
-1717 NSSSNALM
+1717 NSAANALA
-1725 EKYIT
+1725 EKPIK
-1730 PSVLGWSLA
+1730 PSVLGWSMA
-1739 NNTNWI
+1739 NNTDWV
-1745 NVDYVFRSTVSGWLD
+1745 NVDYVFRSTVSGWLE
-1760 ILPYDN
+1760 ILPYD
-1766 DATGNHESFY
+1766 DDVTGNHESFY

-1781 TNAGKLHGEWSPAQV
+1781 TNAGKLHGEWSPAQI

-1802 DGIPKVFVQASM
+1802 DGIPKVFVQANM
-1814 PTDPSIKN
+1814 PIDPSIKN
-1822 GDQWWVQSGNKV
+1822 GDQWWVQSGNRV

-1908 LDASGAETRKFLE
+1908 LDASGAETKKFLE
-1921 SHLRLSYGSFLSQS
+1921 SHMRLSYGSFLSQS

-1942 NQTSNSSSNLTGGYL
+1942 KQTSNSSSNLTGGYL

-1969 GTLDAKALTNTGWKT
+1969 GTLDAKALTNMPWVD
-1984 LRLNSQMD
+1984 LVMD
-1992 IAEGN
+1992 SAFETAESN
-1997 PPQYRIFYQLDGS
+1997 PPQYKIIYNLDGT
-2010 KLIKFRGQVKMKSG
+2010 KTINFRGQVKLKSG
-2024 KMLHTKTYYPFQNG
+2024 TMSPGRAYQPFKTASGAHSLPSEVRPKSTTFAYAPVGVASGTTFGGQW
-2038 DPTATSTS
+2038 AITSS
-2046 TENYVPEEIRPDR
+2046 
-2059 TAFGYGAGPKAGG
+2059 G
-2072 RIAATTTP
+2072 
-2080 RILINPAEDG
+2080 
-2090 DYFSIEAFQYIK
+2090 YFSLGVAQSNTTYAVLSPITYVID
-2102 G
+2102 

>member
-16 DGADARLLMLEAS
+16 DGADARLLMLETS

-38 GKVVPGQKVDIVA
+38 GKAVPGQKVDIVA

-159 IYDGLKKVTE
+159 IYDGLTKVTE

-203 EFKASYKGTEIVKK
+203 EFKATYKGTEIVKK

-258 SIVAKLQNISG
+258 SIVTKLQNISG

-307 TSLSVTATMGGLS
+307 TSLSVTATIGGLS

-454 QRSTDGQTPPTGTWL
+454 QRSADGQTPPTGTWL

-487 TFDDNTTSVSY
+487 TFDDDTTSISY

-504 EDGEKG
+504 EDGENG
-510 KDSYVHTMFANDIDF
+510 KPSYIHTAWANVDTFPEFIKDARPNLLLNSEAVWLASNNSSLFPINQFFLIDEEDGRTFSRAVRTRMDLNPNAISIFNTIPADVSKLTEDPTGKRVIISGEFRASKNIEAVSLTSAIGVDGQTVYLPKNGKEFPIGTEWKRFSDVIESFPENAQYIRFSPLQVKNVSDVTDLAIDVSKLKLEIVKENEENATEYIPPITRPLKIDGNIFEGGNTRDFDVSSGSVVTNEHGQTVQEWDATDAVRTTATGGTTVVKATMRALRSGSYLADGKTWFLQKMYLKNNSADKVVSLIGNGAPYSQFVIKIPPLFSGVVAVPIFLPDKNASLNFNLRTQDVGDKIDVTWWKPEIIAYGTQHGFTEKAPGSAGRIYLGTYTDSNEEA
-525 GDYDYSG
+525 SG
-532 NPNLMTVLKASD
+532 NPAD
-544 FYTQSGATIED
+544 YDWA
-555 FNGGLKVSFTKTDGA
+555 KV
-570 TFLESRKNIP
+570 
-580 ALLPNKQ
+580 
-587 YVLSADVTVMEGYS
+587 
-601 GKLENLRL
+601 
-609 GYRKSPN
+609 
-616 GTIILPLT
+616 
-624 AKDAQV
+624 
-630 GKKTKIFITANSSSA
+630 
-645 TDPSIFDRMYF
+645 
-656 TINTT
+656 
-661 STEPFVGTVLIENI
+661 
-675 KVEEGSTATPYQ
+675 
-687 PNLIEEPYQISRE
+687 
-700 PLGKNIADP
+700 
-709 TKSFPYS
+709 
-716 TSSYNIY
+716 
-723 IGKNTEKYEANQ
+723 
-735 KYIITMKA
+735 
-743 TKASAKRFGVYLLGG
+743 
-758 SLGVG
+758 
-763 NMTPV
+763 
-768 EGLTD
+768 
-773 TWQLLFTVTD
+773 
-783 AHINAGVTDV
+783 
-793 LSIYQ
+793 
-798 LPQSITASVQVEWI
+798 
-812 KLEKAEVWTPNIDA
+812 
-826 FEYVGFYTGELAEAP
+826 
-841 SDPTMYKWNKIKGED
+841 KGED

-870 TNGQTPPESGWQT
+870 INGQTPPESGWQT

-912 VGKMGANGA
+912 VGKIGANGA

-934 IKTTSVDYAI
+934 IDDTLIEYAV
-944 STSGTT
+944 STSGTVR
-950 KPTTGWQPTI
+950 PTSGWSTSTPS
-960 PTVPQGQYLWT
+960 VPQGQYLWT

-979 NTTEQGYSVARQGEK
+979 NTTEQGYIVARQGEN
-994 GDSGKDGIAGKDG
+994 GANGK
-1007 VGLQSTNITYAGSTN
+1007 
-1022 GSTPPSTGWNT
+1022 
-1033 QVPTVPPGQYLWT
+1033 
-1046 RTVWTY
+1046 
-1052 TDSTSETGYSVARMG
+1052 
-1067 ADGAK
+1067 
-1072 GNDGIAGKD
+1072 
-1081 GVGIKTTLIE
+1081 
-1091 YAVNTSGTTKPTS
+1091 
-1104 GWSTN
+1104 
-1109 IPTVPQGQYL
+1109 
-1119 WTRTTWTYT
+1119 
-1128 DNTTEQGYTVARMGA
+1128 
-1143 DGAKGNDGVSVK
+1143 DGVSVK
-1155 TITTTYQA
+1155 TITTTYQS
-1163 GTSGTTPPTGT
+1163 GTSGTTPPTGA
-1174 WLTTPPTVAEN
+1174 WLPTPPAVAEN

-1194 ALDNGTKST
+1194 SLDDGTKST

-1219 GDPGAPGTPG
+1219 GDQGAPGTPG

-1258 TVPQGQYLWTRTV
+1258 SVPQGQYLWTRTV

-1284 VSKAGIDGENGL
+1284 VSKTGIDGENGL
-1296 NNDNMVFNNRFDK
+1296 NNDNMVFNNRFEK

-1379 TNKNIAIIRMFDAE
+1379 TSKGIANIRMFDAE
-1393 HANSSNQPDTV
+1393 HANSSSQTDTV
-1404 GGNSYINLFTDGTA
+1404 GGNSYINLYMDGTA
-1418 NVGAG
+1418 NAGAG
-1423 VTEYDGKNTPIATAN
+1423 VTEYEGKNTPITTAN

-1451 NVTNVKMFFIT
+1451 NVTNVKMFFT
-1462 TDTNAS
+1462 VSDQNAS

-1499 AKTIGGTTTRRK
+1499 VKTTGESTSRRK

-1538 TSQIQVVLADKN
+1538 TSQIQVVLADNN
-1550 EAGKGNVLLNTS
+1550 EASKGNVLLNTS

-1582 IFHGVGG
+1582 IFHGVNG

-1617 EDGFSTT
+1617 EDGFITK
-1624 NVWPNSSWNIGK
+1624 NIYPNSSWNVGK
-1636 GAWVFTD
+1636 GLWVYND
-1643 DQFEILAPET
+1643 DQFEILTAES
-1653 DKPESSILHGKP
+1653 DKPESPILHGKRST
-1665 KNINFQQTYQIP
+1665 INYQQAYQMP
-1677 HPRFVNAGDIV
+1677 HPIFVNEGDVI
-1688 HVSFDYKEKNRTA
+1688 HITMDYKELNRTS
-1701 DTMLACVRI
+1701 DSLIFVVRI
-1710 FPEKDTV
+1710 FPEKDTL
-1717 NSSSNALM
+1717 NSSSNALVN
-1725 EKYIT
+1725 KYIT
-1730 PSVLGWSLA
+1730 PSTLGWDIS
-1739 NNTNWI
+1739 
-1745 NVDYVFRSTVSGWLD
+1745 NVSSWRKAEYIFRSTASGWID
-1760 ILPYDN
+1760 IMPYDN
-1766 DATGNHESFY
+1766 DVTGNHESFY
-1776 REIFV
+1776 REIFLS
-1781 TNAGKLHGEWSPAQV
+1781 NSGKYHGDWGQAQV
-1796 DFATQI
+1796 DFSNQI
-1802 DGIPKVFVQASM
+1802 DGIPRVFTQASA
-1814 PTDPSIKN
+1814 PIDVDLKN
-1822 GDQWWVQSGNKV
+1822 GDQWWVMSGNDI
-1834 TSIKV
+1834 TGFKV
-1839 YGNGAWHDQAID
+1839 YGNGSWHDQTID
-1851 QAVLN
+1851 QAIIN

-1861 AVNINGSV
+1861 AVNINGSNI
-1869 VNGSQFINTFDI
+1869 NGSQFINQFDVF
-1881 KDSDHSKMKGTT
+1881 DSDTSKLKGVT
-1893 KIQDGFIMQDVENIG
+1893 KIQDGYITQDSEHIN
-1908 LDASGAETRKFLE
+1908 LDLDGNEVTRESE
-1921 SHLRLSYGSFLSQS
+1921 SHFRLSYGSFQSQNTS
-1935 TLFDDQG
+1935 YNSEG
-1942 NQTSNSSSNLTGGYL
+1942 EVTSNSSSSLTGGYL
-1957 NLTLKDSSGTYN
+1957 NLTLKDSTGTYA
-1969 GTLDAKALTNTGWKT
+1969 GTLDARSLTKT
-1984 LRLNSQMD
+1984 PWIDLTMASD
-1992 IAEGN
+1992 FETAESN
-1997 PPQYRIFYQLDGS
+1997 PPQYRITYNLDGS
-2010 KLIKFRGQVKMKSG
+2010 KTVNFRGQVKLKTGTMSPGRAYQPFKTASG
-2024 KMLHTKTYYPFQNG
+2024 AHSL
-2038 DPTATSTS
+2038 PTEARPKVTSFSYAPVGVASGT
-2046 TENYVPEEIRPDR
+2046 T
-2059 TAFGYGAGPKAGG
+2059 FGGQWA
-2072 RIAATTTP
+2072 ITP
-2080 RILINPAEDG
+2080 SG
-2090 DYFSIEAFQYIK
+2090 YFSLGVAQANTTYAVLSPITYVID
-2102 G
+2102 

>member
-16 DGADARLLMLEAS
+16 DGADARLLMLETS

-38 GKVVPGQKVDIVA
+38 GKAVPGQKVDIVA

-284 PEIALSG
+284 SEIALSG

-307 TSLSVTATMGGLS
+307 TSLSVTATIGGLS

-392 ATATIGT
+392 ATAMIGT
-399 DGVYRV
+399 NGVYKI

-525 GDYDYSG
+525 GNYDYSG
-532 NPNLMTVLKASD
+532 RPNLMPNLDFSKLSKNGSVIQEPYAYVKDGGSHFVLDFSDASANGVD
-544 FYTQSGATIED
+544 RSVYIPAIGRLEKGATYI
-555 FNGGLKVSFTKTDGA
+555 
-570 TFLESRKNIP
+570 
-580 ALLPNKQ
+580 
-587 YVLSADVTVMEGYS
+587 VTVPIMISDDFSTSYGASPIYPYCVSANNVETRVTSLYPDNNCRGKWGFIKKTFTVPANVSDGEFTYFKVYS
-601 GKLENLRL
+601 SDK
-609 GYRKSPN
+609 
-616 GTIILPLT
+616 
-624 AKDAQV
+624 QV
-630 GKKTKIFITANSSSA
+630 GKLYIGYDIKIEKV
-645 TDPSIFDRMYF
+645 
-656 TINTT
+656 T
-661 STEPFVGTVLIENI
+661 ST
-675 KVEEGSTATPYQ
+675 SDTATPYQ
-687 PNLIEEPYQISRE
+687 PNLLDAPYYLSKVA
-700 PLGKNIADP
+700 LGKNIANKDIQFP
-709 TKSFPYS
+709 IKSSEYLV
-716 TSSYNIY
+716 Y
-723 IGKNTEKYEANQ
+723 IARMIEPFVVGETYT
-735 KYIITMKA
+735 ITIKA
-743 TKASAKRFGVYLLGG
+743 TKPASQTFMVYNSGEG
-758 SLGVG
+758 TTYYG
-763 NMTPV
+763 NLKPV
-768 EGLTD
+768 DGLTD
-773 TWQLLFTVTD
+773 IWSLTFTPSNVSSSNPSDLRIFQYPSSTKG
-783 AHINAGVTDV
+783 A
-793 LSIYQ
+793 
-798 LPQSITASVQVEWI
+798 VQIDWLKI
-812 KLEKAEVWTPNIDA
+812 EKGDTRTPNIDA
-826 FEYVGFYTGELAEAP
+826 FKYVGFYTGELAEAP

-883 TVPNVPQGQYMWTK
+883 TVPNVPQGQYMWMK
-897 IVWTY
+897 AVWTY

-912 VGKMGANGA
+912 VGKIGA

-934 IKTTSVDYAI
+934 IDDTLIEYAV
-944 STSGTT
+944 STSGTVR
-950 KPTTGWQPTI
+950 PTSGWSTNTPS
-960 PTVPQGQYLWT
+960 VPQGQYLWT

-979 NTTEQGYSVARQGEK
+979 NTTEQGYIVARQGAN
-994 GDSGKDGIAGKDG
+994 GK
-1007 VGLQSTNITYAGSTN
+1007 
-1022 GSTPPSTGWNT
+1022 
-1033 QVPTVPPGQYLWT
+1033 
-1046 RTVWTY
+1046 
-1052 TDSTSETGYSVARMG
+1052 
-1067 ADGAK
+1067 
-1072 GNDGIAGKD
+1072 
-1081 GVGIKTTLIE
+1081 
-1091 YAVNTSGTTKPTS
+1091 
-1104 GWSTN
+1104 
-1109 IPTVPQGQYL
+1109 
-1119 WTRTTWTYT
+1119 
-1128 DNTTEQGYTVARMGA
+1128 
-1143 DGAKGNDGVSVK
+1143 DGVSVK

-1163 GTSGTTPPTGT
+1163 GTSGTTPPTGA
-1174 WLTTPPTVAEN
+1174 WLPTPPTVAEN

-1194 ALDNGTKST
+1194 SLDDGTKST

-1258 TVPQGQYLWTRTV
+1258 AVPQGQYLWTRTV

-1296 NNDNMVFNNRFDK
+1296 NNDNMVFNNRFEK

-1339 ILKIGGDASSGSR
+1339 ILKIGGDASSASR

-1379 TNKNIAIIRMFDAE
+1379 TTKTIAIIRMFDAE
-1393 HANSSNQPDTV
+1393 HANSSSQPDTV

-1418 NVGAG
+1418 NTGAG
-1423 VTEYDGKNTPIATAN
+1423 VTEYDGKNTPITTAN
-1438 TWYRYKVRFLVPD
+1438 AWYRYKVRFLVPD
-1451 NVTNVKMFFIT
+1451 NVTNVKMFFVVS
-1462 TDTNAS
+1462 DPNAS

-1550 EAGKGNVLLNTS
+1550 EAVKGKVLLNTS

-1582 IFHGVGG
+1582 IFHGVNG

-1643 DQFEILAPET
+1643 DQFEILEPET

-1665 KNINFQQTYQIP
+1665 RNVSYQQAYQMP

-1688 HVSFDYKEKNRTA
+1688 HISFDYKEKNRTK
-1701 DTMLACVRI
+1701 DTLLAIIRI
-1710 FPEKDTV
+1710 FPEKDTA
-1717 NSSSNALM
+1717 NSGANALA
-1725 EKYIT
+1725 EKPIK

-1739 NNTNWI
+1739 NNTDWV
-1745 NVDYVFRSTVSGWLD
+1745 NVDYVFRSTVSGWLEV
-1760 ILPYDN
+1760 LPYD
-1766 DATGNHESFY
+1766 DDTTGNHESFY

-1781 TNAGKLHGEWSPAQV
+1781 TNSGKLHGEWSPAQV

-1802 DGIPKVFVQASM
+1802 DGIPKVFVQANM
-1814 PTDPSIKN
+1814 PTDPSVKN
-1822 GDQWWVQSGNKV
+1822 GDQWWVQSGNRV

-1908 LDASGAETRKFLE
+1908 LDASGAETKKFLE
-1921 SHLRLSYGSFLSQS
+1921 SHSRLSYGSFLSQS
-1935 TLFDDQG
+1935 TFFDDQG

-1969 GTLDAKALTNTGWKT
+1969 GTLNAKALTNIPWVN
-1984 LRLNSQMD
+1984 LVMD
-1992 IAEGN
+1992 SAFETAESN
-1997 PPQYRIFYQLDGS
+1997 PPQYKIIFNLDGT
-2010 KLIKFRGQVKMKSG
+2010 KTINFRGQVKLKSG
-2024 KMLHTKTYYPFQNG
+2024 TMSPGRAYQPFKTASGAHSLP
-2038 DPTATSTS
+2038 A
-2046 TENYVPEEIRPDR
+2046 EIRPKS
-2059 TAFGYGAGPKAGG
+2059 TIFAYAPVGVASGTTFGGQWAITSSG
-2072 RIAATTTP
+2072 
-2080 RILINPAEDG
+2080 
-2090 DYFSIEAFQYIK
+2090 YFSLGVAQSKTTYAVLSPITYVID
-2102 G
+2102 

>member
-38 GKVVPGQKVDIVA
+38 GKAVPGQKVDIVA

-159 IYDGLKKVTE
+159 IYDGLAKVTE

-203 EFKASYKGTEIVKK
+203 EFKATYKGTEIVKK

-269 TATFKAIPYINATAQ
+269 TATFKAIPYINTTAQ
-284 PEIALSG
+284 PGIALSG

-307 TSLSVTATMGGLS
+307 TSLSVTATIGELS

-399 DGVYRV
+399 NGVYRV

-454 QRSTDGQTPPTGTWL
+454 QRSADGQTPPTGTWL

-487 TFDDNTTSVSY
+487 TFDDDTTSVSY

-525 GDYDYSG
+525 GGYDYSG
-532 NPNLMTVLKASD
+532 NPNLMNNLSFSD
-544 FYTQSGATIED
+544 FAVQAGGGTISDGGNFLKINKTSGTNLFVMAGYKNSAYYLTPVISNTTYTITYTLRKSSNFVAQSGKRIIARYRLNQNVTTNNLGELVLD
-555 FNGGLKVSFTKTDGA
+555 STDLTEEFTTYTKTFTTGA
-570 TFLESRKNIP
+570 LVN
-580 ALLPNKQ
+580 PNSYYFQ
-587 YVLSADVTVMEGYS
+587 VLVEEGLS
-601 GKLENLRL
+601 GEIELSYEIKLER
-609 GYRKSPN
+609 
-616 GTIILPLT
+616 
-624 AKDAQV
+624 
-630 GKKTKIFITANSSSA
+630 
-645 TDPSIFDRMYF
+645 
-656 TINTT
+656 
-661 STEPFVGTVLIENI
+661 
-675 KVEEGSTATPYQ
+675 GSTATPYQ
-687 PNLIEEPYQISRE
+687 PNLIEEPYQISHE
-700 PLGKNIADP
+700 PLGKNIANKDIQFP
-709 TKSFPYS
+709 IKSS
-716 TSSYNIY
+716 
-723 IGKNTEKYEANQ
+723 E
-735 KYIITMKA
+735 
-743 TKASAKRFGVYLLGG
+743 YLLYKANMEEEYVIGQTYTVTIKG
-758 SLGVG
+758 TKPASQTFIAYNDGVINFG
-763 NMTPV
+763 NLKPV

-773 TWQLLFTVTD
+773 IWSLTFTPTK
-783 AHINAGVTDV
+783 I
-793 LSIYQ
+793 
-798 LPQSITASVQVEWI
+798 ASNTPKEFRIFQYPSSTVGTCQIDWLKI
-812 KLEKAEVWTPNIDA
+812 EKGGTRTPNIDA
-826 FEYVGFYTGELAEAP
+826 FKYVGFYTGELAEAP
-841 SDPTMYKWNKIKGED
+841 SDPTMYKWAKVKGED

-897 IVWTY
+897 VVWTY

-912 VGKMGANGA
+912 VGKIGANGT

-934 IKTTSVDYAI
+934 IDDTLFEYAVN
-944 STSGTT
+944 TSGTVR
-950 KPTTGWQPTI
+950 PTSGWSTNMPS
-960 PTVPQGQYLWT
+960 VPQGQYLWT

-979 NTTEQGYSVARQGEK
+979 NTTEQGYIVARQGAN
-994 GDSGKDGIAGKDG
+994 GANGK
-1007 VGLQSTNITYAGSTN
+1007 
-1022 GSTPPSTGWNT
+1022 
-1033 QVPTVPPGQYLWT
+1033 
-1046 RTVWTY
+1046 
-1052 TDSTSETGYSVARMG
+1052 
-1067 ADGAK
+1067 
-1072 GNDGIAGKD
+1072 
-1081 GVGIKTTLIE
+1081 
-1091 YAVNTSGTTKPTS
+1091 
-1104 GWSTN
+1104 
-1109 IPTVPQGQYL
+1109 
-1119 WTRTTWTYT
+1119 
-1128 DNTTEQGYTVARMGA
+1128 
-1143 DGAKGNDGVSVK
+1143 DGVSVK
-1155 TITTTYQA
+1155 TIATTYQA
-1163 GTSGTTPPTGT
+1163 GTSGTTPPTGA
-1174 WLTTPPTVAEN
+1174 WLPTPPAVAEN

-1194 ALDNGTKST
+1194 SLDDGTKST

-1258 TVPQGQYLWTRTV
+1258 AVPQGQYLWTRTV

-1296 NNDNMVFNNRFDK
+1296 NNDNMVFNSRFEK

-1317 MGWYKTQ
+1317 MGWLKTQ

-1393 HANSSNQPDTV
+1393 HANSSSQPDTV

-1418 NVGAG
+1418 SAGAG
-1423 VTEYDGKNTPIATAN
+1423 VTEYDGKNTPITTAN
-1438 TWYRYKVRFLVPD
+1438 SWYRYKVRFLVPD
-1451 NVTNVKMFFIT
+1451 NVTNVKMFFT
-1462 TDTNAS
+1462 VSDPNAS

-1526 IALDYSLISGTL
+1526 IAFDYSLISGTL

-1665 KNINFQQTYQIP
+1665 INLSFQQAYQMP

-1688 HVSFDYKEKNRTA
+1688 HVSFDYKEKNRTK
-1701 DTMLACVRI
+1701 DTLLAIIRI
-1710 FPEKDTV
+1710 FPEKDTA
-1717 NSSSNALM
+1717 NSGANALT
-1725 EKYIT
+1725 EKPIK

-1739 NNTNWI
+1739 NNTDWV
-1745 NVDYVFRSTVSGWLD
+1745 NVDYVFRSTVSGWLEV
-1760 ILPYDN
+1760 LPYD
-1766 DATGNHESFY
+1766 DDVTGNHESFY

-1802 DGIPKVFVQASM
+1802 NGIPKVFVQANM

-1893 KIQDGFIMQDVENIG
+1893 KIQDGFVMQDVENIG
-1908 LDASGAETRKFLE
+1908 LDASGAETKKFSE
-1921 SHLRLSYGSFLSQS
+1921 SHMRLSYGSFLSQS
-1935 TLFDDQG
+1935 TLFDGQG

-1984 LRLNSQMD
+1984 LRLGPLFEVK
-1992 IAEGN
+1992 EGN
-1997 PPQYRIFYQLDGS
+1997 PPQYKIIHQLDGT
-2010 KLIKFRGQVKMKSG
+2010 KLVKFRGQFGLKSG
-2024 KMLHTKTYYPFQNG
+2024 TMKASGTYYPFKEVNNAQ
-2038 DPTATSTS
+2038 DPV
-2046 TENYVPEEIRPDR
+2046 NYVPDEIKPDV
-2059 TAFGYGAGPKAGG
+2059 TAFGYGATNTAQGG
-2072 RIAATTTP
+2072 RLAATTAKN
-2080 RILINPAEDG
+2080 ILLFPATDAT
-2090 DYFSIEAFQYIK
+2090 YCSIEGFQYIIES
-2102 G
+2102 

>member
-16 DGADARLLMLEAS
+16 DGADARLLMIEVS

-38 GKVVPGQKVDIVA
+38 GKAVPGQKVDIVA

-159 IYDGLKKVTE
+159 IYDGLTKVTE

-284 PEIALSG
+284 SEIALSG

-307 TSLSVTATMGGLS
+307 TSLSVTATIGELS

-454 QRSTDGQTPPTGTWL
+454 QRSADGQTPPTGTWL

-555 FNGGLKVSFTKTDGA
+555 FNGGLKVTFTKTDGA

-587 YVLSADVTVMEGYS
+587 YTLSADVTVSEGYT
-601 GKLENLRL
+601 GKLDNLRF
-609 GYRKSPN
+609 GYRKRPT

-687 PNLIEEPYQISRE
+687 PNLIEEPYQISHE

-709 TKSFPYS
+709 KKSFPYG

-723 IGKNTEKYEANQ
+723 LGKNTEKYEANQ

-743 TKASAKRFGVYLLGG
+743 TKASAKSFGVYLLGG

-783 AHINAGVTDV
+783 AHINAGVTDL

-798 LPQSITASVQVEWI
+798 LPQSIDASVKVEWI

-826 FEYVGFYTGELAEAP
+826 FKYVGFYTGELAEAP
-841 SDPTMYKWNKIKGED
+841 SDPTMYKWAKVKGED

-870 TNGQTPPESGWQT
+870 TNGQTPPGSGWQT

-897 IVWTY
+897 VVWTY

-912 VGKMGANGA
+912 VGKIGANGA

-934 IKTTSVDYAI
+934 IDDTLIEYAVN
-944 STSGTT
+944 TSGTVR
-950 KPTTGWQPTI
+950 PTSGWSTNTPS
-960 PTVPQGQYLWT
+960 VPQGQYLWT

-979 NTTEQGYSVARQGEK
+979 NTTEQGYIVARQGAN
-994 GDSGKDGIAGKDG
+994 GANGK
-1007 VGLQSTNITYAGSTN
+1007 
-1022 GSTPPSTGWNT
+1022 
-1033 QVPTVPPGQYLWT
+1033 
-1046 RTVWTY
+1046 
-1052 TDSTSETGYSVARMG
+1052 
-1067 ADGAK
+1067 
-1072 GNDGIAGKD
+1072 
-1081 GVGIKTTLIE
+1081 
-1091 YAVNTSGTTKPTS
+1091 
-1104 GWSTN
+1104 
-1109 IPTVPQGQYL
+1109 
-1119 WTRTTWTYT
+1119 
-1128 DNTTEQGYTVARMGA
+1128 
-1143 DGAKGNDGVSVK
+1143 DGVSVK
-1155 TITTTYQA
+1155 TIATTYQA
-1163 GTSGTTPPTGT
+1163 GTSGTTPPTGA
-1174 WLTTPPTVAEN
+1174 WLPTPPAVAEN

-1194 ALDNGTKST
+1194 SLDDGTKST

-1234 SSVTYQVSTSGTTT
+1234 SSVTYQASTSGTTT
-1248 PTGTWVSTPP
+1248 PTGTWLVSPP
-1258 TVPQGQYLWTRTV
+1258 AVPKGQFLWTRTI
-1271 LTFDNGQSVTAYA
+1271 LTFDNNQSVTAYA
-1284 VSKAGIDGENGL
+1284 VSQSGIDGENGL
-1296 NNDNMVFNNRFDK
+1296 SSDNMIFNGRFEK
-1309 FNEWPQNS
+1309 FNEWPQSS
-1317 MGWYKTQ
+1317 MGWLKTQ
-1324 FTQATQPETDKPTNN
+1324 FTQAIQPETDKPLNN
-1339 ILKIGGDASSGSR
+1339 ILRIGGDATASSR
-1352 YTFSRN
+1352 YTYSRN

-1369 SFDAK
+1369 SFDTK
-1374 LSRLF
+1374 ISRLF
-1379 TNKNIAIIRMFDAE
+1379 TSKSMGIVRMYDAE
-1393 HANSSNQPDTV
+1393 HANSSNQADTV

-1418 NVGAG
+1418 SAGAG
-1423 VTEYDGKNTPIATAN
+1423 VGEYEAN
-1438 TWYRYKVRFLVPD
+1438 NPSMANANEWYRYKVRFVIPE
-1451 NVTNVKMFFIT
+1451 NVTNVKLFFVVS
-1462 TDTNAS
+1462 DNNAS
-1468 SFLFVRDPQGVIYKD
+1468 SYLFARDPQGVIYKD

-1490 FALDSRFPS
+1490 FLLDSRFPK
-1499 AKTIGGTTTRRK
+1499 AMPIGGTSNNKRTPLK
-1511 NIQLSRPTKA
+1511 LSRPTA
-1521 GEKYT
+1521 DGEAYT
-1526 IALDYSLISGTL
+1526 IAFNYTLVDGTM
-1538 TSQIQVVLADKN
+1538 ADKIKVAFTN
-1550 EAGKGNVLLNTS
+1550 NDGTTEYGTTEIDTIGNN
-1562 GNKNRL
+1562 GRI
-1568 VGEITATGEADHLQ
+1568 VGSLTATGQATNLQ
-1582 IFHGVGG
+1582 IYHGK
-1589 ATTEA
+1589 ADASPTA
-1594 TNYEFEK
+1594 NFYEFEK
-1601 IMFNL
+1601 IMLNL

-1617 EDGFSTT
+1617 EDGFTTT
-1624 NVWPNSSWNIGK
+1624 NLWPNSSWNLGQ
-1636 GAWVFTD
+1636 GNWVWSTGHY
-1643 DQFEILAPET
+1643 EILPAEN
-1653 DKPESSILHGKP
+1653 DKPQSPILKG
-1665 KNINFQQTYQIP
+1665 NSTLSTTQQASQMP
-1677 HPRFVNAGDIV
+1677 HPRYVNVGDIV
-1688 HVSFDYKEKNRTA
+1688 HISFDYREINRTTNSSMA
-1701 DTMLACVRI
+1701 IVRI
-1710 FPEKDTV
+1710 FPERDTENTV
-1717 NSSSNALM
+1717 SNALWS
-1725 EKYIT
+1725 KVINPT
-1730 PSVLGWSLA
+1730 VLGLPVQTIS
-1739 NNTNWI
+1739 NFTRI
-1745 NVDYVFRSTVSGWLD
+1745 DYVFRATVAGWLD
-1760 ILPYDN
+1760 FIPAD
-1766 DATGNHESFY
+1766 DSSSGGHQSFY

-1781 TNAGKLHGEWSPAQV
+1781 SNSGRLHGDWNPAQV
-1796 DFATQI
+1796 DFSTQI
-1802 DGIPKVFVQASM
+1802 DGIPRIFTQSTE
-1814 PTDPSIKN
+1814 PTGPDLKN
-1822 GDQWWVQSGNKV
+1822 GDQWWVMSNNHVIGF
-1834 TSIKV
+1834 KV
-1839 YGNGAWHDQAID
+1839 YGNGQWNDQTID
-1851 QAVLN
+1851 QSVLN

-1861 AVNINGSV
+1861 AVNINGSTI
-1869 VNGSQFINTFDI
+1869 NGGEFIQQYLL
-1881 KDSDHSKMKGTT
+1881 KESDYVEMEGET
-1893 KIQDGFIMQDVENIG
+1893 KISNGRISQNTTGYAINPDGTRIG
-1908 LDASGAETRKFLE
+1908 KAYKNYYEVI
-1921 SHLRLSYGSFLSQS
+1921 GSMI
-1935 TLFDDQG
+1935 TLQ
-1942 NQTSNSSSNLTGGYL
+1942 NEAYNPQTGEIVSASNLIQTGGYISMYLKEGNNTYVGNL
-1957 NLTLKDSSGTYN
+1957 N
-1969 GTLDAKALTNTGWKT
+1969 AKALSNTGWKNLQLGPIFET
-1984 LRLNSQMD
+1984 KES
-1992 IAEGN
+1992 N
-1997 PPQYRIFYQLDGS
+1997 PPQYKIIHQLDGT
-2010 KLIKFRGQVKMKSG
+2010 KLVKFRGQFGLKSG
-2024 KMLHTKTYYPFQNG
+2024 NMVVGTSYYPFRSDNNINAG
-2038 DPTATSTS
+2038 TTYIPT
-2046 TENYVPEEIRPDR
+2046 EIQPDR
-2059 TAFGYGAGPKAGG
+2059 TAFGYGVTSTADGG
-2072 RIAATTTP
+2072 RLAVTVVRNLLFMPASATSYCS
-2080 RILINPAEDG
+2080 L
-2090 DYFSIEAFQYIK
+2090 EALQYIIE
-2102 G
+2102 

>member
-38 GKVVPGQKVDIVA
+38 GKAVPGQKVDIVA

-159 IYDGLKKVTE
+159 IYDGLTKVTE

-203 EFKASYKGTEIVKK
+203 EFKATYKGTEIVKK

-284 PEIALSG
+284 PGIALSG

-307 TSLSVTATMGGLS
+307 TSLSVTATIGELS

-399 DGVYRV
+399 NGVYRV
-405 TAMSADTATVVF
+405 TAMSADTATVIF

-454 QRSTDGQTPPTGTWL
+454 QRSADGQTPPTGTWL

-555 FNGGLKVSFTKTDGA
+555 FNGALKVTFSKTDGA

-587 YVLSADVTVMEGYS
+587 YVLSADVTVTEGYS

-609 GYRKSPN
+609 GYRKNPT

-675 KVEEGSTATPYQ
+675 KVEEGTTAKPYQ
-687 PNLIEEPYQISRE
+687 PNLIEEPYQISHE
-700 PLGKNIADP
+700 PLGKNILKP
-709 TKSFPYS
+709 STFPIENNEYMVA
-716 TSSYNIY
+716 NFIPDEPY
-723 IGKNTEKYEANQ
+723 IEGQTYTF
-735 KYIITMKA
+735 TMEA
-743 TKASAKRFGVYLLGG
+743 TKAPTQTFGIYLRAG
-758 SLGVG
+758 SLGAG
-763 NMTPV
+763 NMKPV

-773 TWQLLFTVTD
+773 VWQVTFTPD
-783 AHINAGVTDV
+783 KDHINGGANGLNVF
-793 LSIYQ
+793 Q
-798 LPQSITASVQVEWI
+798 LPSTTKGKVKIKWA
-812 KLEKAEVWTPNIDA
+812 KLEKGGTRTPNIDA
-826 FEYVGFYTGELAEAP
+826 FKYVGFYTGELAEAP
-841 SDPTMYKWNKIKGED
+841 TDPTMYKWNKIKGED

-897 IVWTY
+897 VVWTY

-912 VGKMGANGA
+912 VGKIGANGA

-934 IKTTSVDYAI
+934 IDDTLIEYAVN
-944 STSGTT
+944 TSGTVR
-950 KPTTGWQPTI
+950 PTSGWSTNTPS
-960 PTVPQGQYLWT
+960 VPQGQYLWT

-979 NTTEQGYSVARQGEK
+979 NTTEQGYIVARQGAN
-994 GDSGKDGIAGKDG
+994 GANGK
-1007 VGLQSTNITYAGSTN
+1007 
-1022 GSTPPSTGWNT
+1022 
-1033 QVPTVPPGQYLWT
+1033 
-1046 RTVWTY
+1046 
-1052 TDSTSETGYSVARMG
+1052 
-1067 ADGAK
+1067 
-1072 GNDGIAGKD
+1072 
-1081 GVGIKTTLIE
+1081 
-1091 YAVNTSGTTKPTS
+1091 
-1104 GWSTN
+1104 
-1109 IPTVPQGQYL
+1109 
-1119 WTRTTWTYT
+1119 
-1128 DNTTEQGYTVARMGA
+1128 
-1143 DGAKGNDGVSVK
+1143 DGVSVK
-1155 TITTTYQA
+1155 TIATTYQA

-1174 WLTTPPTVAEN
+1174 WLPTPPAVAEN

-1194 ALDNGTKST
+1194 SLDDGTKST

-1248 PTGTWVSTPP
+1248 PTGAWVSTPP
-1258 TVPQGQYLWTRTV
+1258 AVPQGQYLWTRTV

-1296 NNDNMVFNNRFDK
+1296 NNDNMVFNNRFEK

-1418 NVGAG
+1418 SAGAG
-1423 VTEYDGKNTPIATAN
+1423 VTEYDGKNTPITTAN

-1451 NVTNVKMFFIT
+1451 NVTNIKIFFIT
-1462 TDTNAS
+1462 TDPNAS
-1468 SFLFVRDPQGVIYKD
+1468 SFLFIRDPQGVIYKD

-1526 IALDYSLISGTL
+1526 IAFDYSLISGTL

-1665 KNINFQQTYQIP
+1665 RNLSYQQAYQMP

-1688 HVSFDYKEKNRTA
+1688 HVSFDYKEKNRTK
-1701 DTMLACVRI
+1701 DTLLAIIRI
-1710 FPEKDTV
+1710 FPEKDTA
-1717 NSSSNALM
+1717 NSAANALA
-1725 EKYIT
+1725 EKPIK
-1730 PSVLGWSLA
+1730 PSVLGWSMA
-1739 NNTNWI
+1739 NNTDWV
-1745 NVDYVFRSTVSGWLD
+1745 NVDYVFRSTVSGWLEF
-1760 ILPYDN
+1760 LTYD
-1766 DATGNHESFY
+1766 DDVTGNHESFY

-1802 DGIPKVFVQASM
+1802 NGIPKVFVQANM

-1908 LDASGAETRKFLE
+1908 LDSSGAETKKFLE
-1921 SHLRLSYGSFLSQS
+1921 SHMRLSYGSFLSQS

-1942 NQTSNSSSNLTGGYL
+1942 KQTSNSSSNLTGGYL

-1969 GTLDAKALTNTGWKT
+1969 GTLDAKALTNMPWVD
-1984 LRLNSQMD
+1984 LVMD
-1992 IAEGN
+1992 SAFETAESN
-1997 PPQYRIFYQLDGS
+1997 PPQYKIIYNLDGT
-2010 KLIKFRGQVKMKSG
+2010 KTINFRGQVKLKSG
-2024 KMLHTKTYYPFQNG
+2024 TMSPGRAYQPFKTASGAHSLPSEVRPKSTTFAYAPVGVASGTTFGGQW
-2038 DPTATSTS
+2038 AITSS
-2046 TENYVPEEIRPDR
+2046 
-2059 TAFGYGAGPKAGG
+2059 G
-2072 RIAATTTP
+2072 
-2080 RILINPAEDG
+2080 
-2090 DYFSIEAFQYIK
+2090 YFSLGVAQSNTTYAVLSPITYVID
-2102 G
+2102 

>member
-16 DGADARLLMLEAS
+16 DGADARLLMLETS

-38 GKVVPGQKVDIVA
+38 GKAVPGQKVDIVA

-159 IYDGLKKVTE
+159 IYDGLTKVAE

-203 EFKASYKGTEIVKK
+203 EFKATHKGTEIVKK

-284 PEIALSG
+284 PGIALSG

-307 TSLSVTATMGGLS
+307 TSLSVTATIGELS

-399 DGVYRV
+399 NGVYRV

-454 QRSTDGQTPPTGTWL
+454 QRSADGQTPPTGTWL

-525 GDYDYSG
+525 GNYDYSG
-532 NPNLMTVLKASD
+532 NPNLMKNITNDSWTAEGAMKITAIDDYLELTKDV
-544 FYTQSGATIED
+544 SGRYGNATIY
-555 FNGGLKVSFTKTDGA
+555 S
-570 TFLESRKNIP
+570 IP
-580 ALLPNKQ
+580 ALRSNSQ
-587 YVLSADVTVMEGYS
+587 YATSLEFYLKSGTPTEDLKKCNIAIEATNTSGQVYYSVIYMSDIPKSDEWINISNVFTTNTYTDNLSNWKFRIYVAPDVVASMRV
-601 GKLENLRL
+601 K
-609 GYRKSPN
+609 
-616 GTIILPLT
+616 
-624 AKDAQV
+624 
-630 GKKTKIFITANSSSA
+630 
-645 TDPSIFDRMYF
+645 
-656 TINTT
+656 NT
-661 STEPFVGTVLIENI
+661 I
-675 KVEEGSTATPYQ
+675 KVEEGSTVTPYQ
-687 PNLIEEPYQISRE
+687 PNLLEEPYQISHE
-700 PLGKNIADP
+700 PLGENIANKDVQFP
-709 TKSFPYS
+709 IKSS
-716 TSSYNIY
+716 
-723 IGKNTEKYEANQ
+723 E
-735 KYIITMKA
+735 
-743 TKASAKRFGVYLLGG
+743 YLLYKANMEEEYVIGQTYTVTIKG
-758 SLGVG
+758 TKPASQTFIAYNDGVINFG
-763 NMTPV
+763 NLKPV

-773 TWQLLFTVTD
+773 IWSLTFTPTK
-783 AHINAGVTDV
+783 I
-793 LSIYQ
+793 
-798 LPQSITASVQVEWI
+798 ASNVPKEFRIFQYPSSTVGTCQIDWLKI
-812 KLEKAEVWTPNIDA
+812 EKGGTRTPNIDA
-826 FEYVGFYTGELAEAP
+826 FKYVGFYTGELAEAP

-912 VGKMGANGA
+912 VGKIGANGT

-934 IKTTSVDYAI
+934 IADTLIEYAVN
-944 STSGTT
+944 TSGTVR
-950 KPTTGWQPTI
+950 PTSGWSTNTPS
-960 PTVPQGQYLWT
+960 VPQGQYLWT

-979 NTTEQGYSVARQGEK
+979 NTTEQGYIVARQGAN
-994 GDSGKDGIAGKDG
+994 G
-1007 VGLQSTNITYAGSTN
+1007 TN
-1022 GSTPPSTGWNT
+1022 G
-1033 QVPTVPPGQYLWT
+1033 
-1046 RTVWTY
+1046 
-1052 TDSTSETGYSVARMG
+1052 
-1067 ADGAK
+1067 K
-1072 GNDGIAGKD
+1072 
-1081 GVGIKTTLIE
+1081 
-1091 YAVNTSGTTKPTS
+1091 
-1104 GWSTN
+1104 
-1109 IPTVPQGQYL
+1109 
-1119 WTRTTWTYT
+1119 
-1128 DNTTEQGYTVARMGA
+1128 
-1143 DGAKGNDGVSVK
+1143 DGVSVK

-1174 WLTTPPTVAEN
+1174 WLPTPPAVAEN

-1194 ALDNGTKST
+1194 SLDDGTKST

-1234 SSVTYQVSTSGTTT
+1234 SSVTYQVSASGTTT

-1284 VSKAGIDGENGL
+1284 VSKTGIDGENGL
-1296 NNDNMVFNNRFDK
+1296 NNDNMVFNSRFEK

-1352 YTFSRN
+1352 YTFSRS

-1379 TNKNIAIIRMFDAE
+1379 TNKNIANIRMFDAE

-1404 GGNSYINLFTDGTA
+1404 GGNSYINLYMDGTA
-1418 NVGAG
+1418 NAGAG
-1423 VTEYDGKNTPIATAN
+1423 VTEYDGKNTPITTAN

-1451 NVTNVKMFFIT
+1451 NVTNVKIFFIT
-1462 TDTNAS
+1462 TDANAS

-1499 AKTIGGTTTRRK
+1499 AKTIGATTTRRK

-1582 IFHGVGG
+1582 IFHGVNG

-1802 DGIPKVFVQASM
+1802 NGIPKVFVQANM

-1908 LDASGAETRKFLE
+1908 LDSSGAETKKFLE
-1921 SHLRLSYGSFLSQS
+1921 SHMRLSYGSFLSQS

-1942 NQTSNSSSNLTGGYL
+1942 KQTSNSSSNLTGGYL

-1969 GTLDAKALTNTGWKT
+1969 GTLDAKALTNMPWVD
-1984 LRLNSQMD
+1984 LVMD
-1992 IAEGN
+1992 SAFETAESN
-1997 PPQYRIFYQLDGS
+1997 PPQYKIIYNLDGT
-2010 KLIKFRGQVKMKSG
+2010 KTINFRGQVKLKSG
-2024 KMLHTKTYYPFQNG
+2024 TMSPGRAYQPFKTASGAHSLPSEVRPKSTTFAYAPVGVASGTTFGGQW
-2038 DPTATSTS
+2038 AITSS
-2046 TENYVPEEIRPDR
+2046 
-2059 TAFGYGAGPKAGG
+2059 G
-2072 RIAATTTP
+2072 
-2080 RILINPAEDG
+2080 
-2090 DYFSIEAFQYIK
+2090 YFSLGVAQSNTTYAVLSPITYVID
-2102 G
+2102 

>member
-16 DGADARLLMLEAS
+16 DGADARLLILETS

-38 GKVVPGQKVDIVA
+38 GKAVPGQKVDIVA

-159 IYDGLKKVTE
+159 IYDGLVKVTE

-203 EFKASYKGTEIVKK
+203 EFKASYKGTEIIKK

-284 PEIALSG
+284 SEIALSG

-307 TSLSVTATMGGLS
+307 TSLSVTATIGGLS

-399 DGVYRV
+399 NGVYKI
-405 TAMSADTATVVF
+405 TAMTADTATVVF

-454 QRSTDGQTPPTGTWL
+454 QRSANGQTPPTGAWL

-544 FYTQSGATIED
+544 FYTQSGGTIED
-555 FNGGLKVSFTKTDGA
+555 FNGGLKVTFTKTDGA

-587 YVLSADVTVMEGYS
+587 YTLSADVTVMEGYS

-630 GKKTKIFITANSSSA
+630 GKKTRIFITANSSSA
-645 TDPSIFDRMYF
+645 TDPSIFDKMYF

-687 PNLIEEPYQISRE
+687 PNLIEEPYQISHE
-700 PLGKNIADP
+700 PLGKNILKPSTFPIKNSEYMVA
-709 TKSFPYS
+709 SFIPDEPYIEGQ
-716 TSSYNIY
+716 TY
-723 IGKNTEKYEANQ
+723 TF
-735 KYIITMKA
+735 TMEA
-743 TKASAKRFGVYLLGG
+743 TKPSTQTFGIYLRAG
-758 SLGVG
+758 SLGAG
-763 NMTPV
+763 NMKPV

-773 TWQLLFTVTD
+773 VWQVTFTPNKD
-783 AHINAGVTDV
+783 HINGGANGLNVF
-793 LSIYQ
+793 Q
-798 LPQSITASVQVEWI
+798 LPSTTKGEVNIKWA
-812 KLEKAEVWTPNIDA
+812 KLEKGGTRTPNIDA
-826 FEYVGFYTGELAEAP
+826 FKYVGFYTGELAEAP

-856 GVGLESTEIFYVGS
+856 GVGLESTEIFYAGS
-870 TNGQTPPESGWQT
+870 TNGQTPPKSGWQT
-883 TVPNVPQGQYMWTK
+883 TVPNVPQGQYMWMK
-897 IVWTY
+897 AVWTY

-912 VGKMGANGA
+912 VGKIGA

-934 IKTTSVDYAI
+934 ITDTLIEYAVN
-944 STSGTT
+944 TSGTVR
-950 KPTTGWQPTI
+950 PTSGWSTNTPS
-960 PTVPQGQYLWT
+960 VPQGQYLWT

-979 NTTEQGYSVARQGEK
+979 NTTEQGYIVARQGAN
-994 GDSGKDGIAGKDG
+994 GK
-1007 VGLQSTNITYAGSTN
+1007 
-1022 GSTPPSTGWNT
+1022 
-1033 QVPTVPPGQYLWT
+1033 
-1046 RTVWTY
+1046 
-1052 TDSTSETGYSVARMG
+1052 
-1067 ADGAK
+1067 
-1072 GNDGIAGKD
+1072 
-1081 GVGIKTTLIE
+1081 
-1091 YAVNTSGTTKPTS
+1091 
-1104 GWSTN
+1104 
-1109 IPTVPQGQYL
+1109 
-1119 WTRTTWTYT
+1119 
-1128 DNTTEQGYTVARMGA
+1128 
-1143 DGAKGNDGVSVK
+1143 DGVSVK

-1163 GTSGTTPPTGT
+1163 GTSGTTPPTGA
-1174 WLTTPPTVAEN
+1174 WLPTPPTVAEN

-1194 ALDNGTKST
+1194 VLDNGTKST

-1258 TVPQGQYLWTRTV
+1258 AVPQGQYLWTRTV

-1296 NNDNMVFNNRFDK
+1296 NNDNMVFNNRFEK

-1379 TNKNIAIIRMFDAE
+1379 TNKNIATIRMFDAE
-1393 HANSSNQPDTV
+1393 HANSSNQSDTV

-1418 NVGAG
+1418 NAGAG

-1451 NVTNVKMFFIT
+1451 NVTNVKMFFT
-1462 TDTNAS
+1462 VSDQNAS
-1468 SFLFVRDPQGVIYKD
+1468 SFLFIRDPQGVIYKD

-1526 IALDYSLISGTL
+1526 IAFDYSLISGTL

-1582 IFHGVGG
+1582 IFHGVNG

-1636 GAWVFTD
+1636 GSWVFTD
-1643 DQFEILAPET
+1643 DQFEILEPET

-1665 KNINFQQTYQIP
+1665 TNINFQQTYQMP

-1688 HVSFDYKEKNRTA
+1688 HVSFDYKEKNRTK
-1701 DTMLACVRI
+1701 DTLLAIIRI
-1710 FPEKDTV
+1710 FSEKDTA
-1717 NSSSNALM
+1717 NSAANALA
-1725 EKYIT
+1725 EKPIK
-1730 PSVLGWSLA
+1730 PSVLGWGMA
-1739 NNTNWI
+1739 NNTDWV
-1745 NVDYVFRSTVSGWLD
+1745 NVDYVFRSTVSGWLE
-1760 ILPYDN
+1760 ILPYD
-1766 DATGNHESFY
+1766 DDVTGNHESFY

-1781 TNAGKLHGEWSPAQV
+1781 TNAGKLHGEWSPAQI

-1802 DGIPKVFVQASM
+1802 DGIPKVFVQANM
-1814 PTDPSIKN
+1814 PIDPSIKN
-1822 GDQWWVQSGNKV
+1822 GDQWWVQSGNRV

-1984 LRLNSQMD
+1984 FRLGPLFEVK
-1992 IAEGN
+1992 EGN

-2010 KLIKFRGQVKMKSG
+2010 KLVKFRGQFGLKSG
-2024 KMLHTKTYYPFQNG
+2024 TMKANGTYYPFKAENNASSG
-2038 DPTATSTS
+2038 
-2046 TENYVPEEIRPDR
+2046 ENYVPAEITPDV
-2059 TAFGYGAGPKAGG
+2059 TAFGYGATNTAQGG
-2072 RIAATTTP
+2072 RLAVTTSRNILLFPASDAT
-2080 RILINPAEDG
+2080 
-2090 DYFSIEAFQYIK
+2090 YCSIEGFQYIIER
-2102 G
+2102 

>member
-16 DGADARLLMLEAS
+16 DGADARLLMLETS

-38 GKVVPGQKVDIVA
+38 GKAVPGQKLDIVA

-147 IPDFSTATGEFQ
+147 ISDFSTATGEFQ
-159 IYDGLKKVTE
+159 IYDGLTKVTE

-180 ASGTINQNGVYN
+180 TSGTINQNGVYN

-203 EFKASYKGTEIVKK
+203 EFKATYKGTEIVKK

-269 TATFKAIPYINATAQ
+269 TATFKAIPYINTTAQ
-284 PEIALSG
+284 SEIALSG

-307 TSLSVTATMGGLS
+307 TSLSVTATIGGLS

-346 ESITISADANGNVP
+346 ESITISADVNGNVP

-379 PKNVTYAVQTQTG
+379 PKNVTYVVQTQTG
-392 ATATIGT
+392 ATTTIGT

-454 QRSTDGQTPPTGTWL
+454 QRSANGQTPPTGTWL

-525 GDYDYSG
+525 GGYDYSG
-532 NPNLMTVLKASD
+532 RPNLMPILNFSKFSGNGQTITKPLACFKDHGTYLELDSSD
-544 FYTQSGATIED
+544 PSAVNT
-555 FNGGLKVSFTKTDGA
+555 
-570 TFLESRKNIP
+570 SRNIYVP
-580 ALLPNKQ
+580 NCSALLPNNTYIMTVPIMINEDFDDFRTAFILKTSDGTALGTVNPPRENVGTWQ
-587 YVLSADVTVMEGYS
+587 NVTKVFTVPGNLKFDTTYVQLWQPIEGN
-601 GKLENLRL
+601 GKLYI
-609 GYRKSPN
+609 GYD
-616 GTIILPLT
+616 I
-624 AKDAQV
+624 
-630 GKKTKIFITANSSSA
+630 KIEKVNS
-645 TDPSIFDRMYF
+645 
-656 TINTT
+656 T
-661 STEPFVGTVLIENI
+661 SD
-675 KVEEGSTATPYQ
+675 TATPYQ
-687 PNLIEEPYQISRE
+687 PNLLDAPYYLSKVA
-700 PLGKNIADP
+700 LGENIAQNTNLP
-709 TKSFPYS
+709 ATTSNQLI
-716 TSSYNIY
+716 TEQVLSSYLVKGETY
-723 IGKNTEKYEANQ
+723 TVTLEGTKPANQ
-735 KYIITMKA
+735 DFRVFIAQDNGNRVMADMK
-743 TKASAKRFGVYLLGG
+743 
-758 SLGVG
+758 
-763 NMTPV
+763 PI
-768 EGLTD
+768 EGLPDQWEAT
-773 TWQLLFTVTD
+773 FTYNIDNTNTG
-783 AHINAGVTDV
+783 AKLIR
-793 LSIYQ
+793 IYQ
-798 LPQSITASVQVEWI
+798 RYSELGSCTI
-812 KLEKAEVWTPNIDA
+812 KWLKIEKGDTRTPNIDA
-826 FEYVGFYTGELAEAP
+826 FKYVGFYTGELAEAP

-856 GVGLESTEIFYVGS
+856 GVGLESAEIFYVGS

-897 IVWTY
+897 VVWTY

-912 VGKMGANGA
+912 VGKIGANGA

-934 IKTTSVDYAI
+934 IDDTLIEYAVN
-944 STSGTT
+944 TSGTVR
-950 KPTTGWQPTI
+950 PTSGWSTNTPS
-960 PTVPQGQYLWT
+960 VPQGQYLWT

-979 NTTEQGYSVARQGEK
+979 NTTEQGYIVARQGAN
-994 GDSGKDGIAGKDG
+994 GANGK
-1007 VGLQSTNITYAGSTN
+1007 
-1022 GSTPPSTGWNT
+1022 
-1033 QVPTVPPGQYLWT
+1033 
-1046 RTVWTY
+1046 
-1052 TDSTSETGYSVARMG
+1052 
-1067 ADGAK
+1067 
-1072 GNDGIAGKD
+1072 
-1081 GVGIKTTLIE
+1081 
-1091 YAVNTSGTTKPTS
+1091 
-1104 GWSTN
+1104 
-1109 IPTVPQGQYL
+1109 
-1119 WTRTTWTYT
+1119 
-1128 DNTTEQGYTVARMGA
+1128 
-1143 DGAKGNDGVSVK
+1143 DGVSVK
-1155 TITTTYQA
+1155 TIATTYQA

-1174 WLTTPPTVAEN
+1174 WLPTPPAVAEN

-1194 ALDNGTKST
+1194 SLDDGTKST

-1258 TVPQGQYLWTRTV
+1258 AVPQGQYLWTRTM

-1296 NNDNMVFNNRFDK
+1296 NNDNMVFNSRFEK

-1379 TNKNIAIIRMFDAE
+1379 TNKSIAIIRMFDAE
-1393 HANSSNQPDTV
+1393 HANSSSQPDTV
-1404 GGNSYINLFTDGTA
+1404 GGNSYINLFADGTA
-1418 NVGAG
+1418 NAGAG
-1423 VTEYDGKNTPIATAN
+1423 VTEYDGKNTPITTAN
-1438 TWYRYKVRFLVPD
+1438 AWYRYKVRFLVPD
-1451 NVTNVKMFFIT
+1451 NVTNVKMFFT
-1462 TDTNAS
+1462 TADPNAS
-1468 SFLFVRDPQGVIYKD
+1468 SFLFIRDPQGVIYKD

-1526 IALDYSLISGTL
+1526 IAFDYSLISGTL

-1636 GAWVFTD
+1636 GTWVYTD

-1665 KNINFQQTYQIP
+1665 RNISYQQAYQMP

-1688 HVSFDYKEKNRTA
+1688 HISFDYKEKNRTK
-1701 DTMLACVRI
+1701 DTLLAIIRI
-1710 FPEKDTV
+1710 FPEKDTA
-1717 NSSSNALM
+1717 NSGANALT
-1725 EKYIT
+1725 EKPIK
-1730 PSVLGWSLA
+1730 PSILGWSMA
-1739 NNTNWI
+1739 NNTDWVT
-1745 NVDYVFRSTVSGWLD
+1745 VDYVFRSTVSGWLEF
-1760 ILPYDN
+1760 LPYD
-1766 DATGNHESFY
+1766 DDVTGNHESFY

-1822 GDQWWVQSGNKV
+1822 GDQWWVQSGNRV

-1908 LDASGAETRKFLE
+1908 LNASGAETKKFSE
-1921 SHLRLSYGSFLSQS
+1921 SHMRLSYGSFLSQN

-1942 NQTSNSSSNLTGGYL
+1942 KQTSNSSSNLTGGYL

-1969 GTLDAKALTNTGWKT
+1969 GTLDAKALTNMPWVD
-1984 LRLNSQMD
+1984 LVMD
-1992 IAEGN
+1992 SAFETAESN
-1997 PPQYRIFYQLDGS
+1997 PPQYKIIYNLDGS
-2010 KLIKFRGQVKMKSG
+2010 KTINFRGQVKLKSG
-2024 KMLHTKTYYPFQNG
+2024 TMSPGRAYQPFKT
-2038 DPTATSTS
+2038 AS
-2046 TENYVPEEIRPDR
+2046 
-2059 TAFGYGAGPKAGG
+2059 GAHS
-2072 RIAATTTP
+2072 
-2080 RILINPAEDG
+2080 LPAEVRPRSTTFAYAPVG
-2090 DYFSIEAFQYIK
+2090 VASGTTFGGQWAITSSGYFSLGVAQSNTTYAVLSPITYVID
-2102 G
+2102 

>member
-16 DGADARLLMLEAS
+16 DGADARLLMIEAS

-38 GKVVPGQKVDIVA
+38 GKAVPGQKVDIVA

-159 IYDGLKKVTE
+159 IYDGLAKVTE
-169 GVSFAISGQVG
+169 GVYFAISGQVG

-203 EFKASYKGTEIVKK
+203 EFKATYKGTEIVKK

-307 TSLSVTATMGGLS
+307 TSLSVTATIGGLS

-399 DGVYRV
+399 NGVYKI
-405 TAMSADTATVVF
+405 TAMTADTATVVF

-454 QRSTDGQTPPTGTWL
+454 QRSANGQTPPTGTWL

-498 SVSKMG
+498 SVSKM
-504 EDGEKG
+504 
-510 KDSYVHTMFANDIDF
+510 
-525 GDYDYSG
+525 
-532 NPNLMTVLKASD
+532 
-544 FYTQSGATIED
+544 
-555 FNGGLKVSFTKTDGA
+555 
-570 TFLESRKNIP
+570 
-580 ALLPNKQ
+580 
-587 YVLSADVTVMEGYS
+587 
-601 GKLENLRL
+601 
-609 GYRKSPN
+609 
-616 GTIILPLT
+616 
-624 AKDAQV
+624 
-630 GKKTKIFITANSSSA
+630 
-645 TDPSIFDRMYF
+645 
-656 TINTT
+656 
-661 STEPFVGTVLIENI
+661 
-675 KVEEGSTATPYQ
+675 
-687 PNLIEEPYQISRE
+687 
-700 PLGKNIADP
+700 
-709 TKSFPYS
+709 
-716 TSSYNIY
+716 
-723 IGKNTEKYEANQ
+723 
-735 KYIITMKA
+735 
-743 TKASAKRFGVYLLGG
+743 
-758 SLGVG
+758 
-763 NMTPV
+763 
-768 EGLTD
+768 
-773 TWQLLFTVTD
+773 
-783 AHINAGVTDV
+783 
-793 LSIYQ
+793 
-798 LPQSITASVQVEWI
+798 
-812 KLEKAEVWTPNIDA
+812 
-826 FEYVGFYTGELAEAP
+826 
-841 SDPTMYKWNKIKGED
+841 GED

-912 VGKMGANGA
+912 VGKIGANGA

-934 IKTTSVDYAI
+934 IADTLIEYAVN
-944 STSGTT
+944 TSGTVR
-950 KPTTGWQPTI
+950 PTSGWSTNTPS
-960 PTVPQGQYLWT
+960 VPQGQYLWT

-979 NTTEQGYSVARQGEK
+979 NTTEQGYIVARQGAN
-994 GDSGKDGIAGKDG
+994 GK
-1007 VGLQSTNITYAGSTN
+1007 
-1022 GSTPPSTGWNT
+1022 
-1033 QVPTVPPGQYLWT
+1033 
-1046 RTVWTY
+1046 
-1052 TDSTSETGYSVARMG
+1052 
-1067 ADGAK
+1067 
-1072 GNDGIAGKD
+1072 
-1081 GVGIKTTLIE
+1081 
-1091 YAVNTSGTTKPTS
+1091 
-1104 GWSTN
+1104 
-1109 IPTVPQGQYL
+1109 
-1119 WTRTTWTYT
+1119 
-1128 DNTTEQGYTVARMGA
+1128 
-1143 DGAKGNDGVSVK
+1143 DGVSVK

-1163 GTSGTTPPTGT
+1163 GTSGTTPPTGA
-1174 WLTTPPTVAEN
+1174 WLPTPPTVAEN

-1194 ALDNGTKST
+1194 SLDDGTKST

-1258 TVPQGQYLWTRTV
+1258 AVPQGQYLWTRTM

-1284 VSKAGIDGENGL
+1284 VSKSGIDGENGL
-1296 NNDNMVFNNRFDK
+1296 NNDNMVFNSRFEK

-1324 FTQATQPETDKPTNN
+1324 FTQVTQPETDKPTNN

-1379 TNKNIAIIRMFDAE
+1379 TSKGIANIRMFDAE

-1404 GGNSYINLFTDGTA
+1404 GGNSYINLYMDGTA
-1418 NVGAG
+1418 NAGAG
-1423 VTEYDGKNTPIATAN
+1423 VTEYEGKNTPITTAN

-1451 NVTNVKMFFIT
+1451 NVTNIKMFFT
-1462 TDTNAS
+1462 VSDQNAS

-1526 IALDYSLISGTL
+1526 IAFDYSLISGTL

-1582 IFHGVGG
+1582 IFHGVNG

-1643 DQFEILAPET
+1643 DQFEILEPET

-1665 KNINFQQTYQIP
+1665 RNVSYQQAYQMP

-1688 HVSFDYKEKNRTA
+1688 HISFDYKEKNRTK
-1701 DTMLACVRI
+1701 DTLLAIIRI
-1710 FPEKDTV
+1710 FPEKDTA
-1717 NSSSNALM
+1717 NSGANALA
-1725 EKYIT
+1725 EKPIK
-1730 PSVLGWSLA
+1730 PSVLGWSMA
-1739 NNTNWI
+1739 NNTDWV
-1745 NVDYVFRSTVSGWLD
+1745 NVDYVFRSTVSGWLE
-1760 ILPYDN
+1760 ILPYD
-1766 DATGNHESFY
+1766 DDVTGNHESFY

-1781 TNAGKLHGEWSPAQV
+1781 TNAGKLHGEWSPAQI

-1802 DGIPKVFVQASM
+1802 DGIPKVFVQANM

-1834 TSIKV
+1834 TAIKV

-1908 LDASGAETRKFLE
+1908 LDTSGAETKKFLE
-1921 SHLRLSYGSFLSQS
+1921 SHMRLAYGSFLSQS

-1942 NQTSNSSSNLTGGYL
+1942 KETSNSSSNLTGGYL
-1957 NLTLKDSSGTYN
+1957 NLTLKDLSGTYN

-1984 LRLNSQMD
+1984 FRLGPLFEVK
-1992 IAEGN
+1992 EGN

-2010 KLIKFRGQVKMKSG
+2010 KLVKFRGQFGLKSG
-2024 KMLHTKTYYPFQNG
+2024 NMRAGATYYPFKAENKASSG
-2038 DPTATSTS
+2038 
-2046 TENYVPEEIRPDR
+2046 ENYVPAEITPDV
-2059 TAFGYGAGPKAGG
+2059 TAFGYGATSTAQGG
-2072 RIAATTTP
+2072 RLAATTS
-2080 RILINPAEDG
+2080 RNILLFPASDTS
-2090 DYFSIEAFQYIK
+2090 YCSLEAFQYIIER
-2102 G
+2102 

>member
-16 DGADARLLMLEAS
+16 DGADARLLMLETS

-38 GKVVPGQKVDIVA
+38 GKAVPGQKVDIVA

-159 IYDGLKKVTE
+159 IYDGLTKVTE

-203 EFKASYKGTEIVKK
+203 EFKATYKGIEIVKK

-307 TSLSVTATMGGLS
+307 TSLSVTATIGGLS

-399 DGVYRV
+399 NGVYRV

-417 KATYGGVE
+417 KATYGGAE

-454 QRSTDGQTPPTGTWL
+454 QRSADGQTPPTGTWL

-487 TFDDNTTSVSY
+487 TFDDNTASVSY

-525 GDYDYSG
+525 GNYDYSG
-532 NPNLMTVLKASD
+532 NPNLMKAVDFSKLSRSSSTILKPFEYVKDHGAYFEIDGNDPSASGVSRNV
-544 FYTQSGATIED
+544 FIPLITRLQKGSTYIATIPMMISED
-555 FNGGLKVSFTKTDGA
+555 FGTDFGGSPICAYCATDESQTQRPVFMNPNESCRGKWQYFKKTFTVPTDMIDGNFA
-570 TFLESRKNIP
+570 PFLQIYQKP
-580 ALLPNKQ
+580 DLP
-587 YVLSADVTVMEGYS
+587 
-601 GKLENLRL
+601 GKLYI
-609 GYRKSPN
+609 GYD
-616 GTIILPLT
+616 I
-624 AKDAQV
+624 
-630 GKKTKIFITANSSSA
+630 KIEKVTSA
-645 TDPSIFDRMYF
+645 TDQ
-656 TINTT
+656 
-661 STEPFVGTVLIENI
+661 
-675 KVEEGSTATPYQ
+675 ATPYQ

-700 PLGKNIADP
+700 PLGENIADP

-723 IGKNTEKYEANQ
+723 LGKNTEKYEANQ

-743 TKASAKRFGVYLLGG
+743 TKASAKSFGVYLLGG

-798 LPQSITASVQVEWI
+798 LPQSINGSVKVEWI

-826 FEYVGFYTGELAEAP
+826 FKYVGFYTGELAEAP

-897 IVWTY
+897 VVWTY
-902 SDDSIKTAYS
+902 SDNSIKTAYS
-912 VGKMGANGA
+912 VGKIGANGT

-934 IKTTSVDYAI
+934 IDDTLIEYAV
-944 STSGTT
+944 STSGTVR
-950 KPTTGWQPTI
+950 PTSGWSTNTPS
-960 PTVPQGQYLWT
+960 VPQGQYLWT

-979 NTTEQGYSVARQGEK
+979 NTTEQGYIVARQGAN
-994 GDSGKDGIAGKDG
+994 G
-1007 VGLQSTNITYAGSTN
+1007 TN
-1022 GSTPPSTGWNT
+1022 G
-1033 QVPTVPPGQYLWT
+1033 
-1046 RTVWTY
+1046 
-1052 TDSTSETGYSVARMG
+1052 
-1067 ADGAK
+1067 K
-1072 GNDGIAGKD
+1072 
-1081 GVGIKTTLIE
+1081 
-1091 YAVNTSGTTKPTS
+1091 
-1104 GWSTN
+1104 
-1109 IPTVPQGQYL
+1109 
-1119 WTRTTWTYT
+1119 
-1128 DNTTEQGYTVARMGA
+1128 
-1143 DGAKGNDGVSVK
+1143 DGVSVK
-1155 TITTTYQA
+1155 TIATTYQA
-1163 GTSGTTPPTGT
+1163 GTSGTTPPTGA
-1174 WLTTPPTVAEN
+1174 WLPTPPAVAEN

-1194 ALDNGTKST
+1194 SLDDGTKST

-1296 NNDNMVFNNRFDK
+1296 NNDNMVFNSRFEK

-1379 TNKNIAIIRMFDAE
+1379 TNKNIATIRMFDSE

-1418 NVGAG
+1418 SAGAG
-1423 VTEYDGKNTPIATAN
+1423 VTEYDGKNTPITTAN

-1451 NVTNVKMFFIT
+1451 NVTNVKMFFT
-1462 TDTNAS
+1462 VSDPNAS

-1526 IALDYSLISGTL
+1526 IAFDYSLISGTL
-1538 TSQIQVVLADKN
+1538 TSQIQVFLRDKN

-1582 IFHGVGG
+1582 IFHGVNG

-1636 GAWVFTD
+1636 GSWVFTD

-1745 NVDYVFRSTVSGWLD
+1745 KVDYVFRSTVSGWVD

-1814 PTDPSIKN
+1814 PTDPSVKN

-1908 LDASGAETRKFLE
+1908 LDASGAETKKFLE
-1921 SHLRLSYGSFLSQS
+1921 SHLRLSYGSLLSQN
-1935 TLFDDQG
+1935 TLFDAQG

-1984 LRLNSQMD
+1984 FRLGPLFEVK
-1992 IAEGN
+1992 EGN
-1997 PPQYRIFYQLDGS
+1997 PPQYKIIYQLDGS
-2010 KLIKFRGQVKMKSG
+2010 KLVKFRGQFGLKSG
-2024 KMLHTKTYYPFQNG
+2024 NMRKGSTYYPFKAENNASSG
-2038 DPTATSTS
+2038 
-2046 TENYVPEEIRPDR
+2046 ENYVPAEITPDV
-2059 TAFGYGAGPKAGG
+2059 TAFGYGATSTAEGG
-2072 RIAATTTP
+2072 RLAATTA
-2080 RILINPAEDG
+2080 RNILLFPASDTS
-2090 DYFSIEAFQYIK
+2090 YCSIEAFQYIIER
-2102 G
+2102 

>member
-38 GKVVPGQKVDIVA
+38 GKAVPGQKVDIVA

-88 GEEWNKDWNRLIVSV
+88 GEEWNKNWNRLIVSV

-159 IYDGLKKVTE
+159 IYDGLTKVTE

-203 EFKASYKGTEIVKK
+203 EFKASYKGTEVVKK

-269 TATFKAIPYINATAQ
+269 TSTFKAIPYINATAQ
-284 PEIALSG
+284 PGIALSG

-307 TSLSVTATMGGLS
+307 TSLSVTATIGELS

-399 DGVYRV
+399 NGVYRV

-454 QRSTDGQTPPTGTWL
+454 QRSADGQTPPTGTWL

-532 NPNLMTVLKASD
+532 NSNLMTVLKASD
-544 FYTQSGATIED
+544 FLTQSGATIED
-555 FNGGLKVSFTKTDGA
+555 FNGGLKVTFTKTDGA

-587 YVLSADVTVMEGYS
+587 YTLSADVTVSDGYT
-601 GKLENLRL
+601 GKLDNLRL
-609 GYRKSPN
+609 GYRKFPN

-645 TDPSIFDRMYF
+645 TDPSIFGRMYF

-675 KVEEGSTATPYQ
+675 KVEEGTTATPYQ
-687 PNLIEEPYQISRE
+687 PNILEEPYQISHE
-700 PLGKNIADP
+700 PLGKNIANKDIQ
-709 TKSFPYS
+709 FPITTTDYMV
-716 TSSYNIY
+716 Y
-723 IGKNTEKYEANQ
+723 GKANTENYILNQ
-735 KYIITMKA
+735 EYTVSIKA
-743 TKASAKRFGVYLLGG
+743 TKPATQQFYVYVDGG
-758 SLGVG
+758 RNKKVTLS
-763 NMTPV
+763 PV

-773 TWQLLFTVTD
+773 VWEGTFTVDQTD
-783 AHINAGVTDV
+783 MNNGATKYLNIFQYPTNTKGTVKIDWV
-793 LSIYQ
+793 KI
-798 LPQSITASVQVEWI
+798 
-812 KLEKAEVWTPNIDA
+812 EKGDTRTPNIDT
-826 FEYVGFYTGELAEAP
+826 FKYVGFYTGELAEAP
-841 SDPTMYKWNKIKGED
+841 SDPTIYKWNKIKGED

-897 IVWTY
+897 VVWTY

-912 VGKMGANGA
+912 VGKIGSNGA

-934 IKTTSVDYAI
+934 IDDTLIEYAVN
-944 STSGTT
+944 TSGTVR
-950 KPTTGWQPTI
+950 PTSGWSTNTPS
-960 PTVPQGQYLWT
+960 VPQGQYLWT

-979 NTTEQGYSVARQGEK
+979 NTTEQGYIVARQGAN
-994 GDSGKDGIAGKDG
+994 G
-1007 VGLQSTNITYAGSTN
+1007 TN
-1022 GSTPPSTGWNT
+1022 G
-1033 QVPTVPPGQYLWT
+1033 
-1046 RTVWTY
+1046 
-1052 TDSTSETGYSVARMG
+1052 
-1067 ADGAK
+1067 K
-1072 GNDGIAGKD
+1072 
-1081 GVGIKTTLIE
+1081 
-1091 YAVNTSGTTKPTS
+1091 
-1104 GWSTN
+1104 
-1109 IPTVPQGQYL
+1109 
-1119 WTRTTWTYT
+1119 
-1128 DNTTEQGYTVARMGA
+1128 
-1143 DGAKGNDGVSVK
+1143 DGVSVK

-1163 GTSGTTPPTGT
+1163 GTSGTTPPTGA
-1174 WLTTPPTVAEN
+1174 WLPTPPAVAEN

-1194 ALDNGTKST
+1194 SLDDGTKST

-1219 GDPGAPGTPG
+1219 GDQGAPGTPG

-1258 TVPQGQYLWTRTV
+1258 SVPQGQYLWTRTV

-1284 VSKAGIDGENGL
+1284 VSKTGIDGENGL
-1296 NNDNMVFNNRFDK
+1296 NNDNMVFNSRFEK

-1317 MGWYKTQ
+1317 MGWLKTQ

-1339 ILKIGGDASSGSR
+1339 ILKIGGDASSASR

-1369 SFDAK
+1369 SFDVKTSIIFSAK
-1374 LSRLF
+1374 S
-1379 TNKNIAIIRMFDAE
+1379 ISHIRMYNSE
-1393 HANSSNQPDTV
+1393 KANSSSQTDTV
-1404 GGNSYINLFTDGTA
+1404 GGNSYINILQNGKADA
-1418 NVGAG
+1418 GAG
-1423 VTEYDGKNTPIATAN
+1423 VGEYEATNQAISTAN
-1438 TWYRYKVRFLVPD
+1438 KWYRYKVRFVVPND
-1451 NVTNVKMFFIT
+1451 VTNVKLFFVVNEP
-1462 TDTNAS
+1462 NAS
-1468 SFLFVRDPQGVIYKD
+1468 AFLFVRDPQGVIYKD

-1499 AKTIGGTTTRRK
+1499 AKTIGATTTRRK

-1582 IFHGVGG
+1582 IFHGVNG

-1665 KNINFQQTYQIP
+1665 RNLSYQQAYQMP

-1688 HVSFDYKEKNRTA
+1688 HVSFDYKEKNRTK
-1701 DTMLACVRI
+1701 DTLLAIIRI
-1710 FPEKDTV
+1710 FPEKDTA
-1717 NSSSNALM
+1717 NSGANALA
-1725 EKYIT
+1725 EKPIK
-1730 PSVLGWSLA
+1730 PSVLGWSMA
-1739 NNTNWI
+1739 NNTDWV
-1745 NVDYVFRSTVSGWLD
+1745 NVDYVFRSTVSGWLEF
-1760 ILPYDN
+1760 LTYD
-1766 DATGNHESFY
+1766 DDVTGNHESFY

-1802 DGIPKVFVQASM
+1802 NGIPKVFVQANM

-1908 LDASGAETRKFLE
+1908 LDSSGAETKKFLE
-1921 SHLRLSYGSFLSQS
+1921 SHMRLSYGSFLSQS

-1942 NQTSNSSSNLTGGYL
+1942 KQTSNSSSNLTGGYL

-1969 GTLDAKALTNTGWKT
+1969 GTLDAKALTNMPWVD
-1984 LRLNSQMD
+1984 LVMD
-1992 IAEGN
+1992 SAFETAESN
-1997 PPQYRIFYQLDGS
+1997 PPQYKIIYNLDGS
-2010 KLIKFRGQVKMKSG
+2010 KTINFRGQVKLKSG
-2024 KMLHTKTYYPFQNG
+2024 TMSPGRAYQPFKT
-2038 DPTATSTS
+2038 AS
-2046 TENYVPEEIRPDR
+2046 
-2059 TAFGYGAGPKAGG
+2059 GAHS
-2072 RIAATTTP
+2072 
-2080 RILINPAEDG
+2080 LPAEVRPRSTTFAYAPVG
-2090 DYFSIEAFQYIK
+2090 VASGTTFGGQWAITSSGYFSLGVAQSNTTYAVLSPITYVID
-2102 G
+2102 

>member
-38 GKVVPGQKVDIVA
+38 GKAVPGQKVDIVA

-203 EFKASYKGTEIVKK
+203 EFKATYKGTEIVKK

-284 PEIALSG
+284 PGIALSG

-307 TSLSVTATMGGLS
+307 TSLSVTATIGELS

-399 DGVYRV
+399 NGVYRV
-405 TAMSADTATVVF
+405 TAMSADTATIVF

-454 QRSTDGQTPPTGTWL
+454 QRSANGQTPPTGTWL

-532 NPNLMTVLKASD
+532 NPNISAKLNASC
-544 FYTQSGATIED
+544 FSSGTGATVVDDNDEIV
-555 FNGGLKVSFTKTDGA
+555 FALDG
-570 TFLESRKNIP
+570 TNQLSKY
-580 ALLPNKQ
+580 ALRVQTPLVEGKQ
-587 YVLSADVTVMEGYS
+587 YTISCEIMLEDGFTGDPSGIKLLHAYLPGGISILQTDTVPKNELNKWQKLIGTRTVTYGSSLPSEWYPLFRDIRNLKPS
-601 GKLENLRL
+601 GKVRLR
-609 GYRKSPN
+609 
-616 GTIILPLT
+616 
-624 AKDAQV
+624 
-630 GKKTKIFITANSSSA
+630 
-645 TDPSIFDRMYF
+645 
-656 TINTT
+656 
-661 STEPFVGTVLIENI
+661 NI
-675 KVEEGSTATPYQ
+675 KIEEGSEATPYQ
-687 PNLIEEPYQISRE
+687 PNLIEEPYQISHE
-700 PLGKNIADP
+700 PLGKNIANKDVQ
-709 TKSFPYS
+709 FPITTTDYMV
-716 TSSYNIY
+716 Y
-723 IGKNTEKYEANQ
+723 GKANTENYVLNQ
-735 KYIITMKA
+735 EYTVSIKA
-743 TKASAKRFGVYLLGG
+743 TKPATQKFYVYVDGG
-758 SLGVG
+758 RNKKVTLS
-763 NMTPV
+763 PV

-773 TWQLLFTVTD
+773 VWCGTFTVDQTD
-783 AHINAGVTDV
+783 MNNGATKYLNIFQ
-793 LSIYQ
+793 Y
-798 LPQSITASVQVEWI
+798 PTATRGTVNIGWLKI
-812 KLEKAEVWTPNIDA
+812 EKGDTRTPNIDA
-826 FEYVGFYTGELAEAP
+826 FKYVGFYTGELAEAP
-841 SDPTMYKWNKIKGED
+841 SDPTIYKWNKIKGED

-897 IVWTY
+897 VVWTY

-912 VGKMGANGA
+912 VGKIGANGA

-934 IKTTSVDYAI
+934 IDDTLIEYAVN
-944 STSGTT
+944 TSGTVR
-950 KPTTGWQPTI
+950 PTSGWSTNTPS
-960 PTVPQGQYLWT
+960 VPQGQYLWT

-979 NTTEQGYSVARQGEK
+979 NTTEQGYIVARQGAN
-994 GDSGKDGIAGKDG
+994 GANGK
-1007 VGLQSTNITYAGSTN
+1007 
-1022 GSTPPSTGWNT
+1022 
-1033 QVPTVPPGQYLWT
+1033 
-1046 RTVWTY
+1046 
-1052 TDSTSETGYSVARMG
+1052 
-1067 ADGAK
+1067 
-1072 GNDGIAGKD
+1072 
-1081 GVGIKTTLIE
+1081 
-1091 YAVNTSGTTKPTS
+1091 
-1104 GWSTN
+1104 
-1109 IPTVPQGQYL
+1109 
-1119 WTRTTWTYT
+1119 
-1128 DNTTEQGYTVARMGA
+1128 
-1143 DGAKGNDGVSVK
+1143 DGVSVK
-1155 TITTTYQA
+1155 TIATTYQA
-1163 GTSGTTPPTGT
+1163 GTSGTTPPTGA
-1174 WLTTPPTVAEN
+1174 WLPTPPAVAEN

-1194 ALDNGTKST
+1194 SLDDGTKST

-1219 GDPGAPGTPG
+1219 GDQGAPGTPG

-1258 TVPQGQYLWTRTV
+1258 AVPQGQYLWTRTM

-1296 NNDNMVFNNRFDK
+1296 NNDNMVFNSRFEK

-1352 YTFSRN
+1352 YTFSRS

-1379 TNKNIAIIRMFDAE
+1379 TNKNIANIRMFDAE

-1404 GGNSYINLFTDGTA
+1404 GGNSYINLYMDGTA
-1418 NVGAG
+1418 NAGAG
-1423 VTEYDGKNTPIATAN
+1423 VTEYDGKNTPITTAN

-1462 TDTNAS
+1462 TDANAS

-1499 AKTIGGTTTRRK
+1499 AKTIGATTTRRK

-1526 IALDYSLISGTL
+1526 IAFDYSLISGTL

-1582 IFHGVGG
+1582 IFHGVNG

-1636 GAWVFTD
+1636 GTWVYTD
-1643 DQFEILAPET
+1643 DQFEILEPET

-1665 KNINFQQTYQIP
+1665 RNINFQQTYQMP
-1677 HPRFVNAGDIV
+1677 HPRFVNAGDII

-1717 NSSSNALM
+1717 NSASNALM

-1739 NNTNWI
+1739 NNTDWV
-1745 NVDYVFRSTVSGWLD
+1745 NVDYVFRSTVSGWID

-1908 LDASGAETRKFLE
+1908 LDASGAETKKFLE
-1921 SHLRLSYGSFLSQS
+1921 SHMRLSYGSFLSQS

-1942 NQTSNSSSNLTGGYL
+1942 KQTSNSSSNLTGGYL

-1969 GTLDAKALTNTGWKT
+1969 GTLDAKALTNMPWVD
-1984 LRLNSQMD
+1984 LVMD
-1992 IAEGN
+1992 SAFETAESN
-1997 PPQYRIFYQLDGS
+1997 PPQYKIIYNLDGT
-2010 KLIKFRGQVKMKSG
+2010 KTINFRGQVKLKSG
-2024 KMLHTKTYYPFQNG
+2024 TMSPGRAYQPFKTASGAHSLPSEVRPKSTTFAYAPVGVASGTTFGGQW
-2038 DPTATSTS
+2038 AITSS
-2046 TENYVPEEIRPDR
+2046 
-2059 TAFGYGAGPKAGG
+2059 G
-2072 RIAATTTP
+2072 
-2080 RILINPAEDG
+2080 
-2090 DYFSIEAFQYIK
+2090 YFSLGVAQSNTTYAVLSPITYVID
-2102 G
+2102 

>member
-16 DGADARLLMLEAS
+16 DGADARLLMIEAS

-38 GKVVPGQKVDIVA
+38 GKAVPGQKVDIVA

-159 IYDGLKKVTE
+159 IYDGLTKVTE

-203 EFKASYKGTEIVKK
+203 EFKATYKGTEIVKK

-269 TATFKAIPYINATAQ
+269 TATFKAIPYINTTAQ

-307 TSLSVTATMGGLS
+307 TSLSVTATIGGLS

-329 EVKGADG
+329 EVKGSDG

-360 DFTKATGTFQI
+360 DFTKATGIFQI

-405 TAMSADTATVVF
+405 TAMIADTATIVF

-454 QRSTDGQTPPTGTWL
+454 QRSADGQTPPTGAWL

-525 GDYDYSG
+525 GGYDYSG
-532 NPNLMTVLKASD
+532 NPNLMNNLSFSD
-544 FYTQSGATIED
+544 FAVQAGGGTISDGGKFLKINKTSGTNLFVMAGYKNSAYYLTPVLPNTTYTITYVLRKSSNFVPQSGKRIILRYRLNQNDTTYNFGELILDSTSLTEE
-555 FNGGLKVSFTKTDGA
+555 FTTYTKTFTTG
-570 TFLESRKNIP
+570 TLVN
-580 ALLPNKQ
+580 PNRYYFQ
-587 YVLSADVTVMEGYS
+587 TLVEEGLSGEIELSYEI
-601 GKLENLRL
+601 KLER
-609 GYRKSPN
+609 
-616 GTIILPLT
+616 
-624 AKDAQV
+624 
-630 GKKTKIFITANSSSA
+630 
-645 TDPSIFDRMYF
+645 
-656 TINTT
+656 
-661 STEPFVGTVLIENI
+661 
-675 KVEEGSTATPYQ
+675 GSTATPYQ
-687 PNLIEEPYQISRE
+687 PNLIEEPYQISHE
-700 PLGKNIADP
+700 PLGKNILKP
-709 TKSFPYS
+709 STFPIKNSEYMVA
-716 TSSYNIY
+716 NFIPDEPY
-723 IGKNTEKYEANQ
+723 IEGQTYTF
-735 KYIITMKA
+735 TMEA
-743 TKASAKRFGVYLLGG
+743 TKPSTQTFGIYLRAG
-758 SLGVG
+758 SLGAG
-763 NMTPV
+763 NMKPV

-773 TWQLLFTVTD
+773 VWQVTFTPNKD
-783 AHINAGVTDV
+783 HINGGANGLNVF
-793 LSIYQ
+793 Q
-798 LPQSITASVQVEWI
+798 LPSTTKGEVNIKWA
-812 KLEKAEVWTPNIDA
+812 KLEKGGTRTPNIDA
-826 FEYVGFYTGELAEAP
+826 FKYVGFYTGELAEAP
-841 SDPTMYKWNKIKGED
+841 SDPTMYKWAKVKGED
-856 GVGLESTEIFYVGS
+856 GE
-870 TNGQTPPESGWQT
+870 N
-883 TVPNVPQGQYMWTK
+883 
-897 IVWTY
+897 
-902 SDDSIKTAYS
+902 
-912 VGKMGANGA
+912 
-921 NGNDGLPGKDGVG
+921 
-934 IKTTSVDYAI
+934 
-944 STSGTT
+944 
-950 KPTTGWQPTI
+950 
-960 PTVPQGQYLWT
+960 
-971 RITWTYTD
+971 
-979 NTTEQGYSVARQGEK
+979 
-994 GDSGKDGIAGKDG
+994 
-1007 VGLQSTNITYAGSTN
+1007 
-1022 GSTPPSTGWNT
+1022 
-1033 QVPTVPPGQYLWT
+1033 
-1046 RTVWTY
+1046 
-1052 TDSTSETGYSVARMG
+1052 
-1067 ADGAK
+1067 
-1072 GNDGIAGKD
+1072 
-1081 GVGIKTTLIE
+1081 
-1091 YAVNTSGTTKPTS
+1091 
-1104 GWSTN
+1104 
-1109 IPTVPQGQYL
+1109 
-1119 WTRTTWTYT
+1119 
-1128 DNTTEQGYTVARMGA
+1128 
-1143 DGAKGNDGVSVK
+1143 GVSVK

-1163 GTSGTTPPTGT
+1163 GTSGTTPPTGA
-1174 WLTTPPTVAEN
+1174 WLPTPPAVAEN

-1194 ALDNGTKST
+1194 SLDDGTKST

-1296 NNDNMVFNNRFDK
+1296 NNDNMVFNSRFEK

-1317 MGWYKTQ
+1317 MGWLKTQ

-1379 TNKNIAIIRMFDAE
+1379 TNKNIATIRMFDAE

-1418 NVGAG
+1418 SAGAG
-1423 VTEYDGKNTPIATAN
+1423 VTEYDGKNTPITTAN

-1451 NVTNVKMFFIT
+1451 NVTNVKIFFIT
-1462 TDTNAS
+1462 TDANAS

-1526 IALDYSLISGTL
+1526 IAFDYSLISGTL

-1582 IFHGVGG
+1582 IFHGVNG

-1643 DQFEILAPET
+1643 DQFEILEPET

-1665 KNINFQQTYQIP
+1665 KNINFQQTYQMP
-1677 HPRFVNAGDIV
+1677 HPRFVNAGDII

-1739 NNTNWI
+1739 NITEWTKI
-1745 NVDYVFRSTVSGWLD
+1745 DYVFRSTVSGWLE

-1766 DATGNHESFY
+1766 DTTGNHESFY

-1796 DFATQI
+1796 DFALQI
-1802 DGIPKVFVQASM
+1802 DGIPKVFVQANM

-1834 TSIKV
+1834 TAIKV

-1861 AVNINGSV
+1861 AVNINGSTIAGGEILQQFSFKESDTVLSEGATQFKDGYFKMDSFGYV
-1869 VNGSQFINTFDI
+1869 VDSAGTKERQAYENHYLLQGSQMTYQTINYNAID
-1881 KDSDHSKMKGTT
+1881 DT
-1893 KIQDGFIMQDVENIG
+1893 KVDVQANSI
-1908 LDASGAETRKFLE
+1908 LSGGRLFMSETN
-1921 SHLRLSYGSFLSQS
+1921 Y
-1935 TLFDDQG
+1935 
-1942 NQTSNSSSNLTGGYL
+1942 QTNEVYAGQLT
-1957 NLTLKDSSGTYN
+1957 
-1969 GTLDAKALTNTGWKT
+1969 AKALSNTGWKT
-1984 LRLNSQMD
+1984 FRLGPLFEVK
-1992 IAEGN
+1992 EGN
-1997 PPQYRIFYQLDGS
+1997 PPQYKIIHQLDGS
-2010 KLIKFRGQVKMKSG
+2010 KLVKFRGQFGLKSG
-2024 KMLHTKTYYPFQNG
+2024 NMRKGSTYYPFKAENNASSG
-2038 DPTATSTS
+2038 
-2046 TENYVPEEIRPDR
+2046 ENYVPAEITPDV
-2059 TAFGYGAGPKAGG
+2059 TAFGYGATSTAEGG
-2072 RIAATTTP
+2072 RLAATTA
-2080 RILINPAEDG
+2080 RNILLFPASDTS
-2090 DYFSIEAFQYIK
+2090 YCSIEAFQYIIER
-2102 G
+2102 